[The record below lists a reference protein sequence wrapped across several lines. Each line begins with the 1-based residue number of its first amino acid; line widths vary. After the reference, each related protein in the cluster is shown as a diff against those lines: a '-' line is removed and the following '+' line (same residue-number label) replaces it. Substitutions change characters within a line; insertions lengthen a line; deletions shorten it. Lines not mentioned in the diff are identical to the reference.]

1 MKRNLWKRTVSLL
14 MSVVMLMSLM
24 VVPAQAEGTGAP
36 ADAAGAPV
44 QASQQE
50 APAAAAAAGTVSGD
64 LAEIVTECPEGVT
77 VEVKNNG
84 GDQNQLLQNEAKTKW
99 FLKATQDTEQPF
111 SHPALAITVTIDKT
125 VARGD
130 YALIFDYAVE
140 TSASVRNNFGVANS
154 DRTIVKELYG
164 ASKKVNIETSPFQT
178 AAINLKENGDTISID
193 YRDYADNGVDSGYL
207 ANVRIVRLEK
217 THFTVTLP
225 DGVTA
230 IYSDNGEDPVSL
242 ISGTQIEVAQTHD
255 VKITATIGAE
265 NKCMQGFY
273 RSGDT
278 VRLSH
283 KSEYT
288 FEADADPDKNKYE
301 VRIMDTETE
310 FAGYENLTVKTE
322 GTLGWTKLADG
333 SLASGNQMIA
343 GSGSPLSIT
352 ANKAGTLMLD
362 YKVSSEAWDYDE
374 WNDCFTGDGLV
385 YAKGTT
391 PSVGEY
397 GDITGDN
404 GDKMDKFSGI
414 MTKWETLAI
423 PVNAR
428 ETVYFLFCND
438 APWDGETFAGEDT
451 AWIRNIFLSSGK
463 SVTVSVTADKTQYG
477 TVSGDNL
484 NQPVPEGSKQT
495 YTATAKDGGQFYGWF
510 DGSNKLLSR
519 ENTYTCV
526 AKSELALVA
535 KFDKP
540 AGNYEAWNKDKGELG
555 KLADV
560 VQGARSGDTVLL
572 TKDTTLSTDLTIPA
586 GVTLVVPCE
595 EDDTGNESVRSLDT
609 QYTDRFGTHTQTS
622 TTAAGEPPFGI
633 GTGSSITG
641 RNGTR
646 YRTLTIESGN
656 TLTVNGTLVVNAVVG
671 RQKSGHLDQDINGG
685 YGCVVNNGT
694 IDILSG
700 GAVDAFGLIEGESG
714 NVTVQSGGTL
724 TDLYVVIN
732 WRGGSQAAAMYGA
745 GIYPM
750 NEYKADNISST
761 ITVYSGGT
769 YSGFVR
775 MFASNMY
782 TSTRFPQVDN
792 SNGLIRLKDNA
803 TLIKK
808 VSTDGREHYTITGGA
823 DFSSST
829 LTILQRV
836 SLSTKDYIYPFN
848 GTYDFALKNGDYA
861 FTEDFKFMPGVTMTT
876 DGANLVVN
884 EGKTVVFYD
893 KFDDINET
901 TGLAA
906 QYPHN
911 RPAATLTLSDNST
924 LTING
929 TFAGTV
935 VSGLNKNNIKRGAK
949 AVFEATTK
957 EAGKSSDTRELS
969 FQFIPSTFG
978 GYKGGWV
985 NNVYTWEKDKYTIT
999 FDTDGGDAIEN
1010 MTVAW
1015 GETLNLPTP
1024 TKTGYTFAGWYNGE
1038 TKFEAKVMP
1047 SENLILIAKWTPSTN
1062 TAYKVEHYWQNLA
1075 DDGYTLHETET
1086 KTGTTGA
1093 ETAAAA
1099 KSYPGFTAGTVTQP
1113 PIAADGSTVVKIYY
1127 TRNSYTLTWN
1137 FDGGKENATGYTS
1150 GTVKFGAA
1158 INKPSED
1165 PTKTGYTFAGWSE
1178 KIPKTMPANNLTV
1191 KAQWK
1196 VVNYSISYN
1205 LNGGTDEG
1213 NPNSYTVESDF
1224 TLKNP
1229 TKEGYTFAGW
1239 SGTDISGTE
1248 KAVTIKNATGNR
1260 EYTANWTANQY
1271 TITFNTDGGSEV
1283 ESITQDYG
1291 TTIAKPTD
1299 PTKTGY
1305 TFAGWSEEIPATMP
1319 AGNMTVKAKWTINK
1333 YTITFN
1339 TDGGSEIAPI
1349 TQDYGTDI
1357 TAPAN
1362 PTKEG
1367 YTFAGWD
1374 ENIPANMP
1382 AKNMTIKAKW
1392 AINQYTVTFKNG
1404 DEVVKNAE
1412 MDYGSTI
1419 IEPEKPTKEGYTFK
1433 GWQGYTTNMTVPA
1446 RNVIFTAQWTINQYT
1461 LMFKNGET
1469 VYKTITQDYGTA
1481 IAKPVD
1487 PTKTG
1492 YTFDGWDKEIPTT
1505 MPAGDMTI
1513 KAQWTAN
1520 QYTVTFDSAGGSA
1533 CDSVSVTYD
1542 RPYGTL
1548 PKPTK
1553 EGYTFTGWYDNNT
1566 LIYDTT
1572 LYRTAGDK
1580 KLTAHWGIVSY
1591 TITYS
1596 VDNKILENVNDTREF
1611 GASLD
1616 KLYTYTKTGYT
1627 VSEWTQSDGSQP
1639 PTTMPAR
1646 QVYLYAT
1653 TTPISYT
1660 ISYQLNG
1667 GTNAESNPASYTVES
1682 GEIKLAAPSREGY
1695 TFQGWKSGTTTE
1707 MAPVIAVG
1715 SIGSRSYEAVWR
1727 VNSHTLKYMLD
1738 GKETSTRT
1746 VNYGT
1751 AVAVQA
1757 DPTKTGYTF
1766 SGWKVSGAEPVDGKF
1781 TMPDNDVTI
1790 TGGYTANTYTVK
1802 FDANGGSECED
1813 ITVTYD
1819 GKYTD
1824 LPTTTRTGYTF
1835 DGWYDGSTKVTA
1847 DTVVKITADQ
1857 TLTARWTANKYTV
1870 TFDANGGSACKE
1882 ITVTYDGKYPTLP
1895 APTKEG
1901 YTFKGWFD
1909 GETQVKSG
1917 DAVTITGNQTL
1928 TARWSINTYT
1938 ITYQVDGQTVKTE
1951 SVTYGEDIPAYTYAK
1966 TGYDVSA
1973 WSPAAPEKM
1982 PARNLTFTATTK
1994 VHQHS
1999 LTYMLDGEMKSQAP
2013 VNYGTAVAVQA
2024 DPTKTG
2030 YTFSGW
2036 TVSGAKPVDGK
2047 FTMPDN
2053 NVTITGSFSA
2063 NTYTV
2068 KFNANGG
2075 EGSMA
2080 DQSFT
2085 YDAKQALAANGF
2097 TRTGWRFTGWKLG
2110 NTTYT
2115 DGQTVSNLTAEANG
2129 TVTLEAQWEHIL
2141 YTLKFVVDK
2150 SGKAYHTEQKYY
2162 GDAITPPEA
2171 PEKAGYRFDGWDRE
2185 IPATMPDGDLTITAK
2200 WSSYLDLL
2208 IAMGDDF
2215 AGEKLGIARGYY
2227 QKMNGDQRGEYQSE
2241 NEGLYNA
2248 FVTAVTNASV
2258 AALEKNVAGAVVPT
2272 NEKLLIEGKQ
2282 IAELTLNGYDVETRL
2297 IDEDYPAVKLTTVDF
2312 LTVLFGYGE
2321 ITSVQV
2327 GDQPEVSFKDGTG
2340 GKQME
2345 LMLAVARQAGVEL
2358 QDSAHTYISVLDGKS
2373 MPVMLNGKTVEG
2385 ITYSVTYQLSFFNNT
2400 HKITWNANGGVGGTT
2415 TTGTYGKAITA
2426 PTVTRVGYT
2435 FAGWDKAIPETM
2447 GKTALTFTAKWT
2459 ANTDTAYTVQH
2470 HYETLTDGYDVET
2483 VPMTGTTGEQ
2493 TMAVVKDKAGFTA
2506 GTVAQATIAANGST
2520 VVNIYYTRNSYTLTV
2535 DADNGTAVSKET
2547 YKFGTAVTA
2556 PAAPTKT
2563 GYTFGGWDKT
2573 IPESMPAGDMT
2584 IKAQWKINQYTI
2596 TFNTDGGS
2604 EVESITQDY
2613 GTAITAP
2620 AAPTKTGYTFAG
2632 WSEEIPATMP
2642 AENMTVKAQW
2652 KINQY
2657 TITFDTDGG
2666 SEIAA
2671 ITQNYGTTIAKPTDP
2686 TKTGYTFGG
2695 WDKTIPGTMP
2705 AENMTVT
2712 ATWKINQYTITFDT
2726 DGGSAVKSITQ
2737 DYGTDI
2743 TAPAN
2748 PNKTGYTF
2756 AGWSEEIPA
2765 TMPAGD
2771 MTVTAKWKINQY
2783 TITFDTDGGSEIA
2796 PITQDY
2802 NTAITAPAVPTKTG
2816 YTFDGWDKEIPGTMS
2831 AGDMTVTATWK
2842 INQYTITFDT
2852 DGGSAVASITQDYG
2866 TAIIAPK
2873 APTKTGYTFDGWDKT
2888 IPGTM
2893 PAEDVTVTATWKINQ
2908 YTITFNTDG
2917 GSEIAPI
2924 TQDYGTTIA
2933 KPTDPTKTG
2942 YTFAGWYTD
2951 AACTNAWNFGSNML
2965 ADHDMTLY
2973 ARWVRNA
2980 VRKATITG
2988 SVELGNRPAVGA
3000 VVELMLGNR
3009 KIAAATTDA
3018 NGVYSFQTV
3027 ETGLYNIVAAK
3038 DGKTRTALVNVDSAG
3053 SYTVDMIVLPGTDV
3067 SFEVRIEMP
3076 ATPPA
3081 AGSEPKADVSKTTV
3095 GGLDAVADKYAESG
3109 KKVALLL
3116 TITPKTAE
3124 EVDAAVRAA
3133 IEERSAGQKIEF
3145 VDMTLSKSVDDVPAT
3160 TISSTGDRLLT
3171 INIPFATSGV
3181 SVGSMAAYRCID
3193 GKVETLTSTPNAD
3206 GEFIEVRGGVL
3217 VVHTGKPATYAI
3229 GYRLRS
3235 GSSYGGTYSLTSGD
3249 GQNGKAGATLQF
3261 GVNSGGTKVSAVYVD
3276 GTQLGGGDYTVKGTI
3291 VRLKGVYTA
3300 TLAQGYHFGT
3310 VYYDNG
3316 YVANFSFTLS
3326 GETSPRT
3333 ADMGIGLYAALALTS
3348 LTGMAWVGKRRGSG
3362 RES

>member
-14 MSVVMLMSLM
+14 MSVVMLMSLV
-24 VVPAQAEGTGAP
+24 VVPAQAEGTGVP

-50 APAAAAAAGTVSGD
+50 APAAAAGTVTGD
-64 LAEIVTECPEGVT
+64 FKDIVTECPEGVSVEAPGDVELPVVEGLTFDLLKSEAETNENLNPFAVVKHEGQTKFLSTNKNFNSHYSLMT
-77 VEVKNNG
+77 VEAREFCSVTFQYSVSSEQGFDGFCYDIDNPDLNKDDCAEFFSG
-84 GDQNQLLQNEAKTKW
+84 EESGTITLTLDKGQKIYLCYLKDDSADRGEDQLLLWNFTCTKAEGRK
-99 FLKATQDTEQPF
+99 L
-111 SHPALAITVTIDKT
+111 TVE
-125 VARGD
+125 
-130 YALIFDYAVE
+130 Y
-140 TSASVRNNFGVANS
+140 
-154 DRTIVKELYG
+154 
-164 ASKKVNIETSPFQT
+164 
-178 AAINLKENGDTISID
+178 
-193 YRDYADNGVDSGYL
+193 DSTGG
-207 ANVRIVRLEK
+207 IVRLGGK
-217 THFTVTLP
+217 T
-225 DGVTA
+225 
-230 IYSDNGEDPVSL
+230 
-242 ISGTQIEVAQTHD
+242 
-255 VKITATIGAE
+255 
-265 NKCMQGFY
+265 
-273 RSGDT
+273 
-278 VRLSH
+278 
-283 KSEYT
+283 
-288 FEADADPDKNKYE
+288 
-301 VRIMDTETE
+301 IMP
-310 FAGYENLTVKTE
+310 GTVKNVLLGTE
-322 GTLGWTKLADG
+322 CQLEAAGLGGFEGWYKG
-333 SLASGNQMIA
+333 VEFVSNE
-343 GSGSPLSIT
+343 SI
-352 ANKAGTLMLD
+352 
-362 YKVSSEAWDYDE
+362 
-374 WNDCFTGDGLV
+374 
-385 YAKGTT
+385 
-391 PSVGEY
+391 
-397 GDITGDN
+397 
-404 GDKMDKFSGI
+404 
-414 MTKWETLAI
+414 
-423 PVNAR
+423 
-428 ETVYFLFCND
+428 
-438 APWDGETFAGEDT
+438 
-451 AWIRNIFLSSGK
+451 
-463 SVTVSVTADKTQYG
+463 VTVSMENNTTLTAKFKPIDLTG
-477 TVSGDNL
+477 TGLRSIAVFPEYIWMKQDDGSFVSGNARIESSVSNLMVEAATDGLLMFQYKTSSEENCDCLYYSKSGPISTENYEQADNYGSRADFSGEHGWTDAKI
-484 NQPVPEGSKQT
+484 PVSTGDKVYFAYRKDPTVGRGKDCVWLRNLKIVGGIAT
-495 YTATAKDGGQFYGWF
+495 VTATASNPLYGDVSGTTGELSIGSTITLTATPKEGCAFYGWF
-510 DGSNKLLSR
+510 DSEGQLLSR
-519 ENTYTCV
+519 KLVYTCT
-526 AKSELALVA
+526 AISNLSLTA
-535 KFDKP
+535 KFDK
-540 AGNYEAWNKDKGELG
+540 AKENFAAWNVNKGELG
-555 KLADV
+555 ELAAV
-560 VQGARSGDTVLL
+560 AEAARPGDIVLL
-572 TKDTTLSTDLTIPA
+572 LKDTTVSADTVVPE
-586 GVTLVVPCE
+586 GVTLVVPFSASDE
-595 EDDTGNESVRSLDT
+595 TGY
-609 QYTDRFGTHTQTS
+609 QMGTTGCARPTIA
-622 TTAAGEPPFGI
+622 TRNAFRKLTVEAGK
-633 GTGSSITG
+633 
-641 RNGTR
+641 
-646 YRTLTIESGN
+646 
-656 TLTVNGTLVVNAVVG
+656 TLTVNGTLIVGGVQHAKDQNAQGQTSGDYAEIVCNGTVQVANSGALTVYGKITGSGTTRVANGATVKIPYLVTDYAGGTNTDALYGAKSFPFGQYATINVQNTMVVEGGASVVG
-671 RQKSGHLDQDINGG
+671 MTSLFFWGSIHQQNIDLIGTASGLIYLPVGSTLTATYDAGKAVKTTVGNIDLQDFGKTTL
-685 YGCVVNNGT
+685 T
-694 IDILSG
+694 ISG
-700 GAVDAFGLIEGESG
+700 GATGGKFDLSG
-714 NVTVQSGGTL
+714 YGSTGMYLNIPYTYDLVLKNGSYQMANLYRIMPGATVTV
-724 TDLYVVIN
+724 
-732 WRGGSQAAAMYGA
+732 A
-745 GIYPM
+745 
-750 NEYKADNISST
+750 E
-761 ITVYSGGT
+761 
-769 YSGFVR
+769 
-775 MFASNMY
+775 
-782 TSTRFPQVDN
+782 
-792 SNGLIRLKDNA
+792 NA
-803 TLIKK
+803 TLN
-808 VSTDGREHYTITGGA
+808 VSGGLQVADGWQQA
-823 DFSSST
+823 DKSGKSYPSSGVLATNSFSQSG
-829 LTILQRV
+829 
-836 SLSTKDYIYPFN
+836 SLLVN
-848 GTYDFALKNGDYA
+848 GTLN
-861 FTEDFKFMPGVTMTT
+861 
-876 DGANLVVN
+876 
-884 EGKTVVFYD
+884 
-893 KFDDINET
+893 
-901 TGLAA
+901 
-906 QYPHN
+906 
-911 RPAATLTLSDNST
+911 
-924 LTING
+924 ING
-929 TFAGTV
+929 TFGGVAQTTGGGVITTGADAKLNESFT
-935 VSGLNKNNIKRGAK
+935 SG
-949 AVFEATTK
+949 
-957 EAGKSSDTRELS
+957 S
-969 FQFIPSTFG
+969 
-978 GYKGGWV
+978 
-985 NNVYTWEKDKYTIT
+985 
-999 FDTDGGDAIEN
+999 TDGYTDNLVSYSLPARIMVGDTLTQIKTGAEYRAVSTETWTLPSYTMEANRITTGNTVTINQLMRGKWSGKVTLTFEGCNPITAFPGEAI
-1010 MTVAW
+1010 
-1015 GETLNLPTP
+1015 TLPAP
-1024 TKTGYTFAGWYNGE
+1024 TKTGYTFAGWYNGD
-1038 TKFEAKVMP
+1038 TQFTATTMP
-1047 SENLILIAKWTPSTN
+1047 KQSLTLTAKWTANTN
-1062 TAYKVEHYWQNLA
+1062 TAYTVEHYWQNLA
-1075 DDGYTLHETET
+1075 DDGYTLHETEN
-1086 KTGTTGA
+1086 KTGTTGST
-1093 ETAAAA
+1093 TAAAA
-1099 KSYPGFTAGTVTQP
+1099 KSEAGFTARAFEQTT
-1113 PIAADGSTVVKIYY
+1113 IAADGSTVVKIYY

-1137 FDGGKENATGYTS
+1137 FDGGKENATGYTT
-1150 GTVKFGAA
+1150 GTVKFGADITKPA
-1158 INKPSED
+1158 DPTKTGYTFAGWDKTIPDTMPANNLTITAKWTINKYTITFDTDGGSKIAPITQNYGTEIAVPAD
-1165 PTKTGYTFAGWSE
+1165 PTKTGYTFAGWS
-1178 KIPKTMPANNLTV
+1178 A
-1191 KAQWK
+1191 
-1196 VVNYSISYN
+1196 
-1205 LNGGTDEG
+1205 
-1213 NPNSYTVESDF
+1213 
-1224 TLKNP
+1224 
-1229 TKEGYTFAGW
+1229 
-1239 SGTDISGTE
+1239 
-1248 KAVTIKNATGNR
+1248 
-1260 EYTANWTANQY
+1260 
-1271 TITFNTDGGSEV
+1271 
-1283 ESITQDYG
+1283 
-1291 TTIAKPTD
+1291 
-1299 PTKTGY
+1299 
-1305 TFAGWSEEIPATMP
+1305 EIPTTMP
-1319 AGNMTVKAKWTINK
+1319 AG
-1333 YTITFN
+1333 
-1339 TDGGSEIAPI
+1339 D
-1349 TQDYGTDI
+1349 
-1357 TAPAN
+1357 
-1362 PTKEG
+1362 
-1367 YTFAGWD
+1367 
-1374 ENIPANMP
+1374 
-1382 AKNMTIKAKW
+1382 MTIKARWTVNK
-1392 AINQYTVTFKNG
+1392 YTVTFKDG

-1419 IEPEKPTKEGYTFK
+1419 IAPAVPVKEGHTFK

-1461 LMFKNGET
+1461 ITFDTDGGSAVKP
-1469 VYKTITQDYGTA
+1469 ITQNYGTKITA
-1481 IAKPVD
+1481 PKA

-1492 YTFDGWDKEIPTT
+1492 YTFDGWDAEIPTT

-1513 KAQWTAN
+1513 TAKWTAN
-1520 QYTVTFDSAGGSA
+1520 QYTVTFDSDGGSA

-1542 RPYGTL
+1542 QPYGTL

-1611 GASLD
+1611 GARLD

-1639 PTTMPAR
+1639 PATMPAK

-1695 TFQGWKSGTTTE
+1695 TFQGWKSGITTE

-1715 SIGSRSYEAVWR
+1715 SIGSRSYEAVWQ
-1727 VNSHTLKYMLD
+1727 VNSHTLKYVLD
-1738 GKETSTRT
+1738 GKETSTGT
-1746 VNYGT
+1746 VNYGET
-1751 AVAVQA
+1751 VRVKDA
-1757 DPTKTGYTF
+1757 PTKTGYTF
-1766 SGWKVSGAEPVDGKF
+1766 SGWTVEGATAKNGQF

-1790 TGGYTANTYTVK
+1790 TGSFSANQYTVK
-1802 FDANGGSECED
+1802 FNANGGNECED

-1819 GKYTD
+1819 GKYTN

-1847 DTVVKITADQ
+1847 GTIVKITADQ
-1857 TLTARWTANKYTV
+1857 TLTAKWTANKYTV
-1870 TFDANGGSACKE
+1870 TFDANGGSACE
-1882 ITVTYDGKYPTLP
+1882 DITVTYDGKYPTLS

-1901 YTFKGWFD
+1901 YTFEGWFD
-1909 GETQVKSG
+1909 GETQVMSG
-1917 DAVTITGNQTL
+1917 TAVTITEDQTL
-1928 TARWSINTYT
+1928 TARWGINTYT

-1951 SVTYGEDIPAYTYAK
+1951 SVTYGEDIPAYTYTK

-2036 TVSGAKPVDGK
+2036 TVEGATAKNGK

-2053 NVTITGSFSA
+2053 DVTITGSFSA

-2085 YDAKQALAANGF
+2085 YNAKQALAANGF

-2150 SGKAYHTEQKYY
+2150 SGRVYHTEQKYY

-2227 QKMNGDQRGEYQSE
+2227 QKMNGDQRGDYSVETAK
-2241 NEGLYNA
+2241 LYNA

-2297 IDEDYPAVKLTTVDF
+2297 IDEDYPAVKLTAVDF
-2312 LTVLFGYGE
+2312 LTTLFGYGE
-2321 ITSVQV
+2321 IASVKV

-2373 MPVMLNGKTVEG
+2373 MPVMLNGKTEEG

-2435 FAGWDKAIPETM
+2435 FTGWDKAIPETM

-2459 ANTDTAYTVQH
+2459 ANTNTAYTVQH

-2506 GTVAQATIAANGST
+2506 DTVAQATIAANGST

-2535 DADNGTAVSKET
+2535 DADNGTAVSEKT
-2547 YKFGTAVTA
+2547 YKFGAAITA
-2556 PAAPTKT
+2556 PKDPTKT
-2563 GYTFGGWDKT
+2563 GYTFDGWDR
-2573 IPESMPAGDMT
+2573 A
-2584 IKAQWKINQYTI
+2584 
-2596 TFNTDGGS
+2596 
-2604 EVESITQDY
+2604 
-2613 GTAITAP
+2613 
-2620 AAPTKTGYTFAG
+2620 
-2632 WSEEIPATMP
+2632 IPATMP

-2666 SEIAA
+2666 SEVGSITQDYGTA
-2671 ITQNYGTTIAKPTDP
+2671 ITKPTDP
-2686 TKTGYTFGG
+2686 TKTGYTFDG
-2695 WDKTIPGTMP
+2695 WDREIPETMPAEDVTVKAQWKINQYTITFNTDGGSKIDPITQNYGTEIAAPADPTKMGYTFAGWSEKIPETMP
-2705 AENMTVT
+2705 AENVTVKAQWT
-2712 ATWKINQYTITFDT
+2712 INQYTITFDT
-2726 DGGSAVKSITQ
+2726 DGGSKIDPITQ
-2737 DYGTDI
+2737 DYGTKI
-2743 TAPAN
+2743 TGL
-2748 PNKTGYTF
+2748 K
-2756 AGWSEEIPA
+2756 
-2765 TMPAGD
+2765 D
-2771 MTVTAKWKINQY
+2771 
-2783 TITFDTDGGSEIA
+2783 
-2796 PITQDY
+2796 
-2802 NTAITAPAVPTKTG
+2802 PTKTG
-2816 YTFDGWDKEIPGTMS
+2816 YTFDGWDRAIPGTMPAEDVTVTATWKINKYTITFS
-2831 AGDMTVTATWK
+2831 TDGGSKIDPITQDYGTAIIAPKAPTKTGYTFAGWSGKIPETMPARDMTVTAKWK

-2866 TAIIAPK
+2866 TAITAP
-2873 APTKTGYTFDGWDKT
+2873 AVPTKTGYTFGGWDKT

-2893 PAEDVTVTATWKINQ
+2893 PAENMTVKAQWKINQ
-2908 YTITFNTDG
+2908 YTITFDTDG
-2917 GSEIAPI
+2917 GSKIDPI

-2933 KPTDPTKTG
+2933 KPTDPTKPG

-2951 AACTNAWNFGSNML
+2951 VACTNAWNFGSNML

-2973 ARWVRNA
+2973 ARWVRSA

-3116 TITPKTAE
+3116 TVTPKTAE

-3133 IEERSAGQKIEF
+3133 IEERSAGQKVEF
-3145 VDMTLSKSVDDVPAT
+3145 VDMTLSKSVDDAPAT

-3217 VVHTGKPATYAI
+3217 MVHTGKPTTYAI

-3276 GTQLGGGDYTVKGTI
+3276 GTQLGGSDYTVKGTI

>member
-36 ADAAGAPV
+36 ADVAGAPV

-50 APAAAAAAGTVSGD
+50 APAAAAGTGTVSGD
-64 LAEIVTECPEGVT
+64 FVEIVTECPEGVT

-99 FLKATQDTEQPF
+99 FLKATKDTEQPF
-111 SHPALAITVTIDKT
+111 SPGLAITVTIDKT

-130 YALIFDYAVE
+130 YAFIFDYAVE
-140 TSASVRNNFGVANS
+140 TSASVKNNFGVANS
-154 DRTIVKELYG
+154 DLTIDKTLYG
-164 ASKKVNIETSPFQT
+164 ASEKVNIETSPFQT
-178 AAINLKENGDTISID
+178 EAINLKENGDIISIN

-207 ANVRIVRLEK
+207 ANVRIVKLEK
-217 THFTVTLP
+217 TNFTVTIP
-225 DGVTA
+225 NGVTA
-230 IYSDNGEDPVSL
+230 TYSDNGKDPVSL

-283 KSEYT
+283 ENEYT
-288 FEADADPDKNKYE
+288 FVADADPANNKYE

-343 GSGSPLSIT
+343 GSGSPLSIM

-362 YKVSSEAWDYDE
+362 YKVSSEKANGGFEDGWGSLV
-374 WNDCFTGDGLV
+374 GDGLL
-385 YAKGTT
+385 YAKGVA
-391 PSVGEY
+391 PKFYVDEWDGALVSEAW
-397 GDITGDN
+397 DN
-404 GDKMDKFSGI
+404 AGVMNNFSGI

-423 PVNAR
+423 PVNVG

-463 SVTVSVTADKTQYG
+463 SVTVSVAADKAEYG
-477 TVSGDNL
+477 TVSGGSL
-484 NQPVPEGSKQT
+484 NKPVPEGSKQT
-495 YTATAKDGGQFYGWF
+495 YTATAQNGGQFYGWF
-510 DGSNKLLSR
+510 DGSSGKLLSR

-526 AKSELALVA
+526 AKEGIRLVA
-535 KFDKP
+535 KF
-540 AGNYEAWNKDKGELG
+540 GNYEAWNMDAGEMGEL
-555 KLADV
+555 APV
-560 VQGARSGDTVLL
+560 VKGARPGDTVLL
-572 TKDTTLSTDLTIPA
+572 LKDTTVSDDTVVRE
-586 GVTLVVPCE
+586 GVTLVVPFSASDE
-595 EDDTGNESVRSLDT
+595 TGY
-609 QYTDRFGTHTQTS
+609 QMG
-622 TTAAGEPPFGI
+622 TTACARPTIATRNAFRKLTVEAGK
-633 GTGSSITG
+633 
-641 RNGTR
+641 
-646 YRTLTIESGN
+646 
-656 TLTVNGTLVVNAVVG
+656 TLTVNGTLIVGGVQHAKDQNAQGQTSGDYAEIVCNGTVQVANSGALTVYGKITGSGTTRVANGATVKIPYLVTDYAGGTNTDALYGAKSFPFGQYATINVQNTMVVEGGASVVG
-671 RQKSGHLDQDINGG
+671 MTSLFFFSSIHQQNIDLIGTASGLIYLPVGSTLTATYDAGKAVKTTVGNIDLQDFGKTTL
-685 YGCVVNNGT
+685 T
-694 IDILSG
+694 ISG
-700 GAVDAFGLIEGESG
+700 GATGGKFDLSG
-714 NVTVQSGGTL
+714 YGSTGMYLNIPYTYDLVLKNGSYQMANLYRIMPGATVTV
-724 TDLYVVIN
+724 
-732 WRGGSQAAAMYGA
+732 A
-745 GIYPM
+745 
-750 NEYKADNISST
+750 E
-761 ITVYSGGT
+761 
-769 YSGFVR
+769 
-775 MFASNMY
+775 
-782 TSTRFPQVDN
+782 
-792 SNGLIRLKDNA
+792 NA
-803 TLIKK
+803 TLN
-808 VSTDGREHYTITGGA
+808 VSGGLQVADGWQQA
-823 DFSSST
+823 DKSGKSYPSSGVLATNSFSQSG
-829 LTILQRV
+829 
-836 SLSTKDYIYPFN
+836 SLLVN
-848 GTYDFALKNGDYA
+848 GTLN
-861 FTEDFKFMPGVTMTT
+861 
-876 DGANLVVN
+876 
-884 EGKTVVFYD
+884 
-893 KFDDINET
+893 
-901 TGLAA
+901 
-906 QYPHN
+906 
-911 RPAATLTLSDNST
+911 
-924 LTING
+924 ING
-929 TFAGTV
+929 TFGGVAQTTGGGVIITGADAKLNESFT
-935 VSGLNKNNIKRGAK
+935 SG
-949 AVFEATTK
+949 
-957 EAGKSSDTRELS
+957 S
-969 FQFIPSTFG
+969 
-978 GYKGGWV
+978 
-985 NNVYTWEKDKYTIT
+985 
-999 FDTDGGDAIEN
+999 TDGYTDNLVSYSLPARVMVGDTLTQMKTGAEYRAVSTETWTLPSYTMEANRITTGNTVTINQLMRGKWSGKVTLTFEGCNPITAFPGEAI
-1010 MTVAW
+1010 T
-1015 GETLNLPTP
+1015 LPTP
-1024 TKTGYTFAGWYNGE
+1024 TKTGYTFAGWYNDD
-1038 TKFEAKVMP
+1038 TQFTATTMP
-1047 SENLILIAKWTPSTN
+1047 KQSLTLTAKWTANTN
-1062 TAYKVEHYWQNLA
+1062 TAYTVEHYWQNLA
-1075 DDGYTLHETET
+1075 DDGYTRNETEN
-1086 KTGTTGA
+1086 KTGTTGST
-1093 ETAAAA
+1093 TAAAA
-1099 KSYPGFTAGTVTQP
+1099 KSEAGFTARAFEQTT
-1113 PIAADGSTVVKIYY
+1113 IAADGSTVVKIYY

-1137 FDGGKENATGYTS
+1137 FDGGKENATGYTT
-1150 GTVKFGAA
+1150 GTVKFGAD
-1158 INKPSED
+1158 ITKPAD
-1165 PTKTGYTFAGWSE
+1165 PTKTGYTFAGWD
-1178 KIPKTMPANNLTV
+1178 KTIPGTMPAEDVTV
-1191 KAQWK
+1191 KAQWQ
-1196 VVNYSISYN
+1196 VVNYSITYD
-1205 LNGGTDEG
+1205 LDGGTVEG
-1213 NPNSYTVESDF
+1213 NPNSYTVESNI
-1224 TLKNP
+1224 TLNNP

-1239 SGTDISGTE
+1239 SGTGISGTE
-1248 KAVTIKNATGNR
+1248 ETVTIENATGNR

-1271 TITFNTDGGSEV
+1271 TITFNTDGGSKIDPITQDYGTKITAPANPTKEGYTFSGWYPAIPTTMPAENV
-1283 ESITQDYG
+1283 TIKAKWTINQYTITFDTDGGSAIAAITQNYGTEITAPARPTKTGYTFAGWDKTIPTTMPAENMTVTAKWTVNKYTVTFKNGDKVVKSAEMNYGSTITAPEKPTKEGYTFKGWQDYTTNMTVPAHDVTFTAQWTINQYTLTFDTDGGSKIESITQDYG

-1305 TFAGWSEEIPATMP
+1305 TFAGW
-1319 AGNMTVKAKWTINK
+1319 
-1333 YTITFN
+1333 
-1339 TDGGSEIAPI
+1339 D
-1349 TQDYGTDI
+1349 
-1357 TAPAN
+1357 
-1362 PTKEG
+1362 
-1367 YTFAGWD
+1367 
-1374 ENIPANMP
+1374 
-1382 AKNMTIKAKW
+1382 
-1392 AINQYTVTFKNG
+1392 
-1404 DEVVKNAE
+1404 
-1412 MDYGSTI
+1412 
-1419 IEPEKPTKEGYTFK
+1419 
-1433 GWQGYTTNMTVPA
+1433 
-1446 RNVIFTAQWTINQYT
+1446 
-1461 LMFKNGET
+1461 
-1469 VYKTITQDYGTA
+1469 KT
-1481 IAKPVD
+1481 
-1487 PTKTG
+1487 
-1492 YTFDGWDKEIPTT
+1492 IPTT
-1505 MPAGDMTI
+1505 MPARNMTI

-1520 QYTVTFDSAGGSA
+1520 QYTVTFDSDGGSA

-1611 GASLD
+1611 GARLD

-1639 PTTMPAR
+1639 PVTMPAR

-1667 GTNAESNPASYTVES
+1667 GINAESNPASYTVES

-1695 TFQGWKSGTTTE
+1695 TFLGWKSGTTTE

-1715 SIGSRSYEAVWR
+1715 SIGSRSYEAVWK
-1727 VNSHTLKYMLD
+1727 VNSHTLTYTLD
-1738 GKETSTRT
+1738 GEMKSQVP

-1766 SGWKVSGAEPVDGKF
+1766 SGWTVSGAEPVDGKF
-1781 TMPDNDVTI
+1781 TMPDSDVTI
-1790 TGGYTANTYTVK
+1790 TGSFSANQYTVK
-1802 FDANGGSECED
+1802 FNANGGSACKD

-1847 DTVVKITADQ
+1847 DTDVKITADQ
-1857 TLTARWTANKYTV
+1857 PLTARWTANKYTV
-1870 TFDANGGSACKE
+1870 TFDSDGGSACESK
-1882 ITVTYDGKYPTLP
+1882 TVTYDQPYSTLP
-1895 APTKEG
+1895 KPTKEG
-1901 YTFKGWFD
+1901 YTFEGWFD
-1909 GETQVKSG
+1909 GETQVMSG
-1917 DAVTITGNQTL
+1917 TAVTITEDQTL
-1928 TARWSINTYT
+1928 TARWGINTYT
-1938 ITYQVDGQTVKTE
+1938 ITYQVDGETVKTE
-1951 SVTYGEDIPAYTYAK
+1951 SVIYGEDIPAYTYTK

-1973 WSPAAPEKM
+1973 WSPVVPKKM
-1982 PARNLTFTATTK
+1982 PAENLTFMATTK

-1999 LTYMLDGEMKSQAP
+1999 LTYVLDGVIKRQAS
-2013 VNYGTAVAVQA
+2013 VKYGTAVAVQA

-2036 TVSGAKPVDGK
+2036 TVSGAEPVDGK

-2085 YDAKQALAANGF
+2085 YNAEQALAANAF

-2110 NTTYT
+2110 NTTYE
-2115 DGQTVSNLTAEANG
+2115 DGQAVSNLTAEASSI
-2129 TVTLEAQWEHIL
+2129 VTLEAQWEHIP
-2141 YTLKFVVDK
+2141 YTLKYVGMAGTV
-2150 SGKAYHTEQKYY
+2150 YHTEQKYF
-2162 GDAITPPEA
+2162 GEAITIPAA

-2185 IPATMPDGDLTITAK
+2185 IPATMPDSDVTITAK
-2200 WSSYLDLL
+2200 WTSYLDLL

-2215 AGEKLGIARGYY
+2215 AGKKLDTARGYY
-2227 QKMNGDQRGEYQSE
+2227 QKMNGDQRGDYSVETAK
-2241 NEGLYNA
+2241 LYNA

-2297 IDEDYPAVKLTTVDF
+2297 IDEDYPAVKLTAVDF
-2312 LTVLFGYGE
+2312 LTTLFGYGE
-2321 ITSVQV
+2321 IASVKV

-2373 MPVMLNGKTVEG
+2373 MPVKVNGKTEEG

-2415 TTGTYGKAITA
+2415 TTGTYGEAITA

-2535 DADNGTAVSKET
+2535 DANNGTAVSEKS
-2547 YKFGTAVTA
+2547 YKFGAAITA
-2556 PAAPTKT
+2556 PKDPTKT

-2573 IPESMPAGDMT
+2573 IPDTMPAEDVT
-2584 IKAQWKINQYTI
+2584 VTATWKINQYTI
-2596 TFNTDGGS
+2596 TFDTDGGS
-2604 EVESITQDY
+2604 KIDPITQDY

-2632 WSEEIPATMP
+2632 WDRA
-2642 AENMTVKAQW
+2642 
-2652 KINQY
+2652 
-2657 TITFDTDGG
+2657 
-2666 SEIAA
+2666 
-2671 ITQNYGTTIAKPTDP
+2671 
-2686 TKTGYTFGG
+2686 
-2695 WDKTIPGTMP
+2695 IPGTMP
-2705 AENMTVT
+2705 AENMTVK
-2712 ATWKINQYTITFDT
+2712 ATWTIN
-2726 DGGSAVKSITQ
+2726 K
-2737 DYGTDI
+2737 
-2743 TAPAN
+2743 
-2748 PNKTGYTF
+2748 
-2756 AGWSEEIPA
+2756 
-2765 TMPAGD
+2765 
-2771 MTVTAKWKINQY
+2771 
-2783 TITFDTDGGSEIA
+2783 
-2796 PITQDY
+2796 
-2802 NTAITAPAVPTKTG
+2802 
-2816 YTFDGWDKEIPGTMS
+2816 
-2831 AGDMTVTATWK
+2831 
-2842 INQYTITFDT
+2842 
-2852 DGGSAVASITQDYG
+2852 
-2866 TAIIAPK
+2866 
-2873 APTKTGYTFDGWDKT
+2873 
-2888 IPGTM
+2888 
-2893 PAEDVTVTATWKINQ
+2893 

-3038 DGKTRTALVNVDSAG
+3038 DGKTRTALVNVDSAA

-3116 TITPKTAE
+3116 TVTPKTAE

-3133 IEERSAGQKIEF
+3133 IEERAAGQKIEF
-3145 VDMTLSKSVDDVPAT
+3145 VDMTLSKSVDDAPAT

-3217 VVHTGKPATYAI
+3217 MVHTGKPTTYAI

-3333 ADMGIGLYAALALTS
+3333 ADMGIGLYATLALTS

>member
-14 MSVVMLMSLM
+14 MSVVMLMSLV

-50 APAAAAAAGTVSGD
+50 DPAAAAAAGTVSGD

-77 VEVKNNG
+77 VEVTGDATGCWKLVQNAAGKYFAKVTDENFDFPKLNITITMPENN
-84 GDQNQLLQNEAKTKW
+84 
-99 FLKATQDTEQPF
+99 
-111 SHPALAITVTIDKT
+111 
-125 VARGD
+125 R
-130 YALIFDYAVE
+130 YALVFDYAIDGDSTVVVNGE
-140 TSASVRNNFGVANS
+140 DAKYLEDDTTKVDINS
-154 DRTIVKELYG
+154 TAFKSEAIRLAAGSDTRIFSFDVMNMYHAAYLTNLRIVK
-164 ASKKVNIETSPFQT
+164 IEPAVFS
-178 AAINLKENGDTISID
+178 
-193 YRDYADNGVDSGYL
+193 
-207 ANVRIVRLEK
+207 
-217 THFTVTLP
+217 VTLP
-225 DGVTA
+225 
-230 IYSDNGEDPVSL
+230 E
-242 ISGTQIEVAQTHD
+242 GT
-255 VKITATIGAE
+255 TATYSANVGKETSFTSDEAVSVTMYDEITVKVTVPDGQ
-265 NKCMQGFY
+265 CMQGFY

-283 KSEYT
+283 KNEYT
-288 FEADADPDKNKYE
+288 FVADADPTKNKYE
-301 VRIMDTETE
+301 VRIMDAETV

-333 SLASGNQMIA
+333 SLASGNQMIT
-343 GSGSPLSIT
+343 GSSSPLSIT
-352 ANKAGTLMLD
+352 ANEAGTLMLD
-362 YKVSSEAWDYDE
+362 YKVSSEAWGYDD
-374 WNDCFTGDGLV
+374 WNERFTGDGLV
-385 YAKGTT
+385 YAKGTA
-391 PSVGEY
+391 PDFNAKYGEV
-397 GDITGDN
+397 TGAWDN
-404 GDKMDKFSGI
+404 VDEMDKFSGI

-423 PVNAR
+423 SVSAGD
-428 ETVYFLFCND
+428 TVYFLFCND
-438 APWDGETFAGEDT
+438 APLDGETFDGEDT
-451 AWIRNIFLSSGK
+451 AWIRDIFLSSGE
-463 SVTVSVTADKTQYG
+463 SVTVSVTADKAEYG
-477 TVSGDNL
+477 TVSGNNL
-484 NQPVPEGSKQT
+484 NQPVSEGSKQT
-495 YTATAKDGGQFYGWF
+495 YTAKAQNGGQFYGWF

-1165 PTKTGYTFAGWSE
+1165 PTKTGYTFAGWD
-1178 KIPKTMPANNLTV
+1178 KTIPGTMPAEDVTV

-1196 VVNYSISYN
+1196 VVNYSITYD
-1205 LNGGTDEG
+1205 LDGGTVEG

-1239 SGTDISGTE
+1239 SGTGFSGTE

-1271 TITFNTDGGSEV
+1271 TITFNTDGGSAV
-1283 ESITQDYG
+1283 KSITQDYG
-1291 TTIAKPTD
+1291 TKITAPANPAKE
-1299 PTKTGY
+1299 GY
-1305 TFAGWSEEIPATMP
+1305 TFSGWYPAIPTTMP
-1319 AGNMTVKAKWTINK
+1319 AENMTVKATWKINQ
-1333 YTITFN
+1333 YTIAFD
-1339 TDGGSEIAPI
+1339 TDGGSKIDPI
-1349 TQDYGTDI
+1349 TQNYGTAI
-1357 TAPAN
+1357 TAPAD

-1392 AINQYTVTFKNG
+1392 TINQYTVTFKNG
-1404 DEVVKNAE
+1404 DEVFKSAE
-1412 MDYGSTI
+1412 MNYGSTI
-1419 IEPEKPTKEGYTFK
+1419 AEPKAPDKEGYTFK
-1433 GWQGYTTNMTVPA
+1433 GWQGYTDNMTVPA
-1446 RNVIFTAQWTINQYT
+1446 RNVTFTAQWTINQYT
-1461 LMFKNGET
+1461 LTFKNGET

-1481 IAKPVD
+1481 IAKPAD

-1492 YTFDGWDKEIPTT
+1492 YTFDGWDAEIPTT

-1520 QYTVTFDSAGGSA
+1520 QYTVKFDANGGEGTMEATSFTYDAEQKLTKNSFTRAGYNFTGWKLGTASYGDEATVKNLTAEVGATVTLVAQWGINRYTVSFDTDGGTTIAPITQDYGTAIIAPKDPTKTGYTFAGWDKEIPEAMPAENMTITAQWKINQYTITFNTAGGSDVAAITQDYGAAIAAPANPTKTGYTFAGWDKEIPETMPAENLTIKAQWKINKYTITFDTAGGSA
-1533 CDSVSVTYD
+1533 VASITQD
-1542 RPYGTL
+1542 YGTAITA
-1548 PKPTK
+1548 PANPAK
-1553 EGYTFTGWYDNNT
+1553 EGYTFAGWSEKIPGRMPAENMTVKAQWKINQ
-1566 LIYDTT
+1566 
-1572 LYRTAGDK
+1572 
-1580 KLTAHWGIVSY
+1580 Y
-1591 TITYS
+1591 TITFKNGETVY
-1596 VDNKILENVNDTREF
+1596 
-1611 GASLD
+1611 
-1616 KLYTYTKTGYT
+1616 KTI
-1627 VSEWTQSDGSQP
+1627 TQD
-1639 PTTMPAR
+1639 
-1646 QVYLYAT
+1646 
-1653 TTPISYT
+1653 
-1660 ISYQLNG
+1660 
-1667 GTNAESNPASYTVES
+1667 
-1682 GEIKLAAPSREGY
+1682 
-1695 TFQGWKSGTTTE
+1695 
-1707 MAPVIAVG
+1707 
-1715 SIGSRSYEAVWR
+1715 
-1727 VNSHTLKYMLD
+1727 
-1738 GKETSTRT
+1738 
-1746 VNYGT
+1746 YGT
-1751 AVAVQA
+1751 AITKPA

-1766 SGWKVSGAEPVDGKF
+1766 AGWDKEIPEA
-1781 TMPDNDVTI
+1781 MPAGDM
-1790 TGGYTANTYTVK
+1790 
-1802 FDANGGSECED
+1802 
-1813 ITVTYD
+1813 TVTA
-1819 GKYTD
+1819 K
-1824 LPTTTRTGYTF
+1824 
-1835 DGWYDGSTKVTA
+1835 W
-1847 DTVVKITADQ
+1847 TV
-1857 TLTARWTANKYTV
+1857 NKYTV
-1870 TFDANGGSACKE
+1870 TFDANGGSACE
-1882 ITVTYDGKYPTLP
+1882 DITVTYGGKYPTLP

-1901 YTFKGWFD
+1901 YTFEGWFD

-1928 TARWSINTYT
+1928 TAHWSINTYT

-1951 SVTYGEDIPAYTYAK
+1951 SVTYGEDIPAYTYTK

-1973 WSPAAPEKM
+1973 WNSVVPKKM
-1982 PARNLTFTATTK
+1982 PAENLTFTATTK

-2024 DPTKTG
+2024 DPTKIG

-2036 TVSGAKPVDGK
+2036 TVSGAEPVDGK

-2053 NVTITGSFSA
+2053 DVTITGRFSA

-2085 YDAKQALAANGF
+2085 YNAEQALAANGF

-2115 DGQTVSNLTAEANG
+2115 DGQTVSNLTAEASSI
-2129 TVTLEAQWEHIL
+2129 VTLEAQWEHIL

-2150 SGKAYHTEQKYY
+2150 SGKVYHTEQKYY

-2185 IPATMPDGDLTITAK
+2185 IPATMPDGDLTIMAK

-2297 IDEDYPAVKLTTVDF
+2297 IAEDYPAVKLTTVDF

-2327 GDQPEVSFKDGTG
+2327 GDQPEVPFKDGTG

-2459 ANTDTAYTVQH
+2459 ANTNTAYKVQH

-2547 YKFGTAVTA
+2547 YKFGTAIIA

-2584 IKAQWKINQYTI
+2584 
-2596 TFNTDGGS
+2596 
-2604 EVESITQDY
+2604 
-2613 GTAITAP
+2613 
-2620 AAPTKTGYTFAG
+2620 
-2632 WSEEIPATMP
+2632 
-2642 AENMTVKAQW
+2642 VKAQW

-2666 SEIAA
+2666 SE
-2671 ITQNYGTTIAKPTDP
+2671 
-2686 TKTGYTFGG
+2686 
-2695 WDKTIPGTMP
+2695 
-2705 AENMTVT
+2705 
-2712 ATWKINQYTITFDT
+2712 
-2726 DGGSAVKSITQ
+2726 
-2737 DYGTDI
+2737 
-2743 TAPAN
+2743 
-2748 PNKTGYTF
+2748 
-2756 AGWSEEIPA
+2756 
-2765 TMPAGD
+2765 
-2771 MTVTAKWKINQY
+2771 
-2783 TITFDTDGGSEIA
+2783 
-2796 PITQDY
+2796 
-2802 NTAITAPAVPTKTG
+2802 
-2816 YTFDGWDKEIPGTMS
+2816 
-2831 AGDMTVTATWK
+2831 
-2842 INQYTITFDT
+2842 
-2852 DGGSAVASITQDYG
+2852 VASITQDYG
-2866 TAIIAPK
+2866 TAI
-2873 APTKTGYTFDGWDKT
+2873 TK
-2888 IPGTM
+2888 
-2893 PAEDVTVTATWKINQ
+2893 PA
-2908 YTITFNTDG
+2908 
-2917 GSEIAPI
+2917 
-2924 TQDYGTTIA
+2924 
-2933 KPTDPTKTG
+2933 DPTKTG

-3000 VVELMLGNR
+3000 VVELVLGNR

-3145 VDMTLSKSVDDVPAT
+3145 VDMTLSKSVDDAPAT

-3193 GKVETLTSTPNAD
+3193 GKVEILTSTPNAD

-3348 LTGMAWVGKRRGSG
+3348 LTGMAWVGKRSRSG

>member
-36 ADAAGAPV
+36 ADAEGAPL

-50 APAAAAAAGTVSGD
+50 APAAAAGTGTVTGD
-64 LAEIVTECPEGVT
+64 FKDIVTECPEGVT
-77 VEVKNNG
+77 VEVKGDELCKKEINSSNETFAKLCVNSDYEG
-84 GDQNQLLQNEAKTKW
+84 G
-99 FLKATQDTEQPF
+99 
-111 SHPALAITVTIDKT
+111 AITVTTALADEKS
-125 VARGD
+125 D
-130 YALIFDYAVE
+130 YAIFFDYAIKEGTWGGHETLSVSIADKEVE
-140 TSASVRNNFGVANS
+140 SYTYNGAGNDLNINDRNS
-154 DRTIVKELYG
+154 
-164 ASKKVNIETSPFQT
+164 FQT
-178 AAINLKENGDTISID
+178 GAVRLSTGKPCVFAIIDEMWNGDG
-193 YRDYADNGVDSGYL
+193 YAYL
-207 ANVRIVRLEK
+207 TNLRVVKLAE
-217 THFTVTLP
+217 TTFSVTLP
-225 DGVTA
+225 EDVTA
-230 IYSDNGEDPVSL
+230 TYAVNGGAAAPLTSNQVVTVTELDNITV
-242 ISGTQIEVAQTHD
+242 
-255 VKITATIGAE
+255 TATAPTGQWIE
-265 NKCMQGFY
+265 GFY
-273 RSGDT
+273 RSDET
-278 VRLSH
+278 TRLGYEST
-283 KSEYT
+283 YT
-288 FEADADPDKNKYE
+288 FTADKEAENNKYE
-301 VRIMDTETE
+301 VRTQPELLMGD
-310 FAGYENLTVKTE
+310 ENLTVKTE
-322 GTLGWTKLADG
+322 GPLGWTKLADG
-333 SLASGNQMIA
+333 SLASGNRNV
-343 GSGSPLSIT
+343 SNT
-352 ANKAGTLMLD
+352 ASVLAVTAVQKGNLMLQ
-362 YKVSSEAWDYDE
+362 YRVSSQKFETQYW
-374 WNDCFTGDGLV
+374 
-385 YAKGTT
+385 
-391 PSVGEY
+391 S
-397 GDITGDN
+397 N
-404 GDKMDKFSGI
+404 GDVSGYSGDVLYYKIGAKPKCHRDEGDFLSNAVNCDPEEAVNFSGEQGWTDI
-414 MTKWETLAI
+414 AI
-423 PVNAR
+423 PVEAGNTIYFSFWNDNNA
-428 ETVYFLFCND
+428 D
-438 APWDGETFAGEDT
+438 FAGEDT

-484 NQPVPEGSKQT
+484 NQPVSEGSKQT
-495 YTATAKDGGQFYGWF
+495 YTATAQNGGQFYGWF
-510 DGSNKLLSR
+510 DGSDKLLSL

-526 AKSELALVA
+526 AKEGITLVA

-540 AGNYEAWNKDKGELG
+540 AGDYEAWNMDKGELG
-555 KLADV
+555 ELAAV

-572 TKDTTLSTDLTIPA
+572 TKDTTLSTNLTIRA
-586 GVTLVVPCE
+586 GVTLVVPCSAV
-595 EDDTGNESVRSLDT
+595 DTGNRENVPPQGTDT
-609 QYTDRFGTHTQTS
+609 
-622 TTAAGEPPFGI
+622 TT
-633 GTGSSITG
+633 TLG
-641 RNGTR
+641 RNGTL
-646 YRTLTIESGN
+646 YRTLTIAEGK
-656 TLTVNGTLVVNAVVG
+656 TLTVNGTLVINAVVG
-671 RQKSGHLDQDINGG
+671 RQKSGHFDQDINGG

-694 IDILSG
+694 IDIRSG

-732 WRGGSQAAAMYGA
+732 WRGGSQAGVMYSEKV
-745 GIYPM
+745 YPM

-761 ITVYSGGT
+761 ITVRSGGT

-775 MFASNMY
+775 MYAGDVY
-782 TSTRFPQVDN
+782 TDARFPQVDN

-808 VSTDGREHYTITGGA
+808 ASADGREHYTITGGA
-823 DFSSST
+823 DFAGSSLNVGIS
-829 LTILQRV
+829 LT
-836 SLSTKDYIYPFN
+836 TTEFIYPFN
-848 GTYDFALKNGDYA
+848 GIYDFVLNSGDYT
-861 FTEDFKFMPGVTMTT
+861 FTENFKFMPGVTMTT
-876 DGANLVVN
+876 SKANLTVN

-893 KFDDINET
+893 KFEDVKNTDST
-901 TGLAA
+901 
-906 QYPHN
+906 QYPAD
-911 RPAATLTLSDNST
+911 RSAATLKLSDDSS
-924 LTING
+924 LTVNG

-935 VSGLNKNNIKRGAK
+935 VSGRDAKNIRRGAN
-949 AVFEATTK
+949 AVFSMTTK
-957 EAGKSSDTRELS
+957 EANGYCKDSDGKYRSDPVRELS

-978 GYKGGWV
+978 GYTGGWV

-999 FDTDGGDAIEN
+999 FDTDGGDSIEN

-1047 SENLILIAKWTPSTN
+1047 RENLALIAKWTPSTN
-1062 TAYKVEHYWQNLA
+1062 TAYKVQHHYETLT
-1075 DDGYTLHETET
+1075 DGYDVETVRM
-1086 KTGTTGA
+1086 TGTTGEQTMA
-1093 ETAAAA
+1093 VVKDKA
-1099 KSYPGFTAGTVTQP
+1099 GFTAGTVTQTT
-1113 PIAADGSTVVKIYY
+1113 IAADGSTVVKIYY
-1127 TRNSYTLTWN
+1127 TRNSYTLTVDADN
-1137 FDGGKENATGYTS
+1137 GTAVSKETY
-1150 GTVKFGAA
+1150 KFGTA
-1158 INKPSED
+1158 ITKPAD
-1165 PTKTGYTFAGWSE
+1165 PTKTGYTFAGWD
-1178 KIPKTMPANNLTV
+1178 KTIPGTMPAEDVTV
-1191 KAQWK
+1191 KAQWE
-1196 VVNYSISYN
+1196 VVNYSITYD
-1205 LNGGTDEG
+1205 LDGGTVEG
-1213 NPNSYTVESDF
+1213 NPNSYTVENNIA
-1224 TLKNP
+1224 LNNP
-1229 TKEGYTFAGW
+1229 TKTGYTFAGW
-1239 SGTDISGTE
+1239 SGTGISGTE
-1248 KAVTIKNATGNR
+1248 KTVTIKNATGNR
-1260 EYTANWTANQY
+1260 KYTANWTANQY

-1291 TTIAKPTD
+1291 TTIIAPKD

-1305 TFAGWSEEIPATMP
+1305 TFGGWDKTIPDTMP
-1319 AGNMTVKAKWTINK
+1319 ANNLTIKAKWTINK

-1339 TDGGSEIAPI
+1339 TDGGSKIDPI
-1349 TQDYGTDI
+1349 TQNYGTAI
-1357 TAPAN
+1357 TAPAD

-1392 AINQYTVTFKNG
+1392 TINQYTVTFKNG
-1404 DEVVKNAE
+1404 DEVVKSAE
-1412 MDYGSTI
+1412 MNYGSTI
-1419 IEPEKPTKEGYTFK
+1419 AAPKAPDKEGYTFK
-1433 GWQGYTTNMTVPA
+1433 GWQGYTDNMTLPA
-1446 RNVIFTAQWTINQYT
+1446 HDVTFTAQWTINKY
-1461 LMFKNGET
+1461 
-1469 VYKTITQDYGTA
+1469 TITFDTDGGSAIAAITQNYGTA
-1481 IAKPVD
+1481 IAKPAD

-1492 YTFDGWDKEIPTT
+1492 YTFDGWDKTIPTT

-1513 KAQWTAN
+1513 KAKWAAN
-1520 QYTVTFDSAGGSA
+1520 QYTVTFDSDGGSA

-1611 GASLD
+1611 GARLD

-1627 VSEWTQSDGSQP
+1627 VSEWTQSDGRQP
-1639 PTTMPAR
+1639 PATMPAK

-1727 VNSHTLKYMLD
+1727 VNSHTLKYVLD
-1738 GKETSTRT
+1738 GKETTRT
-1746 VNYGT
+1746 VNYGET
-1751 AVAVQA
+1751 VTVTPPDA
-1757 DPTKTGYTF
+1757 KTGYTF
-1766 SGWKVSGAEPVDGKF
+1766 SGWKVEGATAKNGQF

-1802 FDANGGSECED
+1802 FNANGGNECED

-1847 DTVVKITADQ
+1847 DTDVKITADQ

-1870 TFDANGGSACKE
+1870 TFDANGGSACE
-1882 ITVTYDGKYPTLP
+1882 DITVTYGGKYPTLP

-1917 DAVTITGNQTL
+1917 TAVTITKGQTL
-1928 TARWSINTYT
+1928 TARWGINTYT

-1951 SVTYGEDIPAYTYAK
+1951 SVTYGEDIPAYTYTK

-1973 WSPAAPEKM
+1973 WNSVVPKKM

-2036 TVSGAKPVDGK
+2036 KVSGAEPVYGK

-2053 NVTITGSFSA
+2053 DVTITGSFSA

-2068 KFNANGG
+2068 TFNANGG

-2085 YDAKQALAANGF
+2085 YDEKQALAANGF

-2115 DGQTVSNLTAEANG
+2115 DGQAVSNLTAEANG

-2150 SGKAYHTEQKYY
+2150 SGKVYHTEQKYY
-2162 GDAITPPEA
+2162 GNAITPPEA

-2297 IDEDYPAVKLTTVDF
+2297 IAEDYPAVKLTTVDF

-2327 GDQPEVSFKDGTG
+2327 GDQPEVPFKDGTG

-2547 YKFGTAVTA
+2547 YKLGAAVTV
-2556 PAAPTKT
+2556 PADPIKT
-2563 GYTFGGWDKT
+2563 GYTFAGWSEK
-2573 IPESMPAGDMT
+2573 IPETMPAENMT
-2584 IKAQWKINQYTI
+2584 VKAQWKINQYTI

-2620 AAPTKTGYTFAG
+2620 AAPTKTGYTF
-2632 WSEEIPATMP
+2632 
-2642 AENMTVKAQW
+2642 
-2652 KINQY
+2652 
-2657 TITFDTDGG
+2657 
-2666 SEIAA
+2666 
-2671 ITQNYGTTIAKPTDP
+2671 
-2686 TKTGYTFGG
+2686 GG

-2705 AENMTVT
+2705 AEDVTVT

-2726 DGGSAVKSITQ
+2726 DGGSEVASITQ
-2737 DYGTDI
+2737 DYGTAI

-2783 TITFDTDGGSEIA
+2783 TITFDTDGGSKID
-2796 PITQDY
+2796 PITQ
-2802 NTAITAPAVPTKTG
+2802 N
-2816 YTFDGWDKEIPGTMS
+2816 
-2831 AGDMTVTATWK
+2831 
-2842 INQYTITFDT
+2842 
-2852 DGGSAVASITQDYG
+2852 YG

-2888 IPGTM
+2888 IPTTM

-2908 YTITFNTDG
+2908 YTITFDTDG
-2917 GSEIAPI
+2917 GSAVKSITQDYGTAITAPAAPTKTGYTFTGWDMEIPKTMPAGDMTIKAQWKINQYTITFDTDGGSAVKSI

-3145 VDMTLSKSVDDVPAT
+3145 VDMTLSKSVDDAPAT
-3160 TISSTGDRLLT
+3160 TISSTRDRLLT

>member
-14 MSVVMLMSLM
+14 MSVVMLMSLV
-24 VVPAQAEGTGAP
+24 VVPAQAEGMGAP

-50 APAAAAAAGTVSGD
+50 APAAAAAAGTVTGD
-64 LAEIVTECPEGVT
+64 FKDIVTECPEGVT

-111 SHPALAITVTIDKT
+111 SPALVITVTIDKT

-130 YALIFDYAVE
+130 YALVFDYAVE
-140 TSASVRNNFGVANS
+140 TSASVKNNFGVANS
-154 DRTIVKELYG
+154 DWTIDKTLYG
-164 ASKKVNIETSPFQT
+164 ASEKVNVETSPFQT

-193 YRDYADNGVDSGYL
+193 YRDYAYNGVDSGYL
-207 ANVRIVRLEK
+207 ANVRIAKLEK
-217 THFTVTLP
+217 TNFTVTLP

-230 IYSDNGEDPVSL
+230 TYSDNGKDPVSL

-283 KSEYT
+283 ENEYT
-288 FEADADPDKNKYE
+288 FMADADPAKNKYE
-301 VRIMDTETE
+301 VRIMGTETE

-322 GTLGWTKLADG
+322 GTLGWTQLEDG
-333 SLASGNQMIA
+333 SLASGNQMIT
-343 GSGSPLSIT
+343 GSSSPLSIT

-362 YKVSSEAWDYDE
+362 YKVSSEAWGYDD
-374 WNDCFTGDGLV
+374 WNERFTGDGLV
-385 YAKGTT
+385 YAKGTA
-391 PSVGEY
+391 PGFDADYGEV
-397 GDITGDN
+397 TGAWNIDE
-404 GDKMDKFSGI
+404 MDKFSGS

-423 PVNAR
+423 PVSAG

-451 AWIRNIFLSSGK
+451 AWIRNIFLSRGK

-495 YTATAKDGGQFYGWF
+495 YTAKAQNGGQFYGWF
-510 DGSNKLLSR
+510 DGSSGKLLSR

-526 AKSELALVA
+526 AKAGITLVA

-540 AGNYEAWNKDKGELG
+540 AGDYEAWNMDKGELG
-555 KLADV
+555 ELAAV

-586 GVTLVVPCE
+586 GVTLVVPCT
-595 EDDTGNESVRSLDT
+595 EDDKGNNSVRGDA
-609 QYTDRFGTHTQTS
+609 QK
-622 TTAAGEPPFGI
+622 GEPPCGI
-633 GTGSSITG
+633 GTGSSDIG
-641 RNGTR
+641 RNGTL
-646 YRTLTIESGN
+646 YRTLAIESGK
-656 TLTVNGTLVVNAVVG
+656 TLTVEGTLVVNAVIG
-671 RQKSGHLDQDINGG
+671 RQGRGHYDYDINGG
-685 YGCVVNNGT
+685 YGRVVNHGT
-694 IDILSG
+694 IDIRSG
-700 GAVDAFGLIEGESG
+700 GAVDAFGLVEGADG
-714 NVTVQSGGTL
+714 NVIVRSGAIL
-724 TDLYVVIN
+724 TDLFVIIN
-732 WRGGSQAAAMYGA
+732 WRGGTQASAMDSA
-745 GIYPM
+745 KIYPM

-761 ITVYSGGT
+761 ITIHSG
-769 YSGFVR
+769 
-775 MFASNMY
+775 ASYRGLTRIYAKVFFSSKY
-782 TSTRFPQVDN
+782 TSAYFTQVNNDD
-792 SNGLIRLKDNA
+792 GIIRLKE
-803 TLIKK
+803 
-808 VSTDGREHYTITGGA
+808 G
-823 DFSSST
+823 ST
-829 LTILQRV
+829 LTRKVENGRERFTINGGAV
-836 SLSTKDYIYPFN
+836 FAGSSLNVGISLTTTKFIYPFN
-848 GTYDFALKNGDYA
+848 GTYDFELKNGEYA

-901 TGLAA
+901 AGLAA

-935 VSGLNKNNIKRGAK
+935 VSGLNKNNIKKGAQ
-949 AVFEATTK
+949 ATLGAITK
-957 EAGKSSDTRELS
+957 EAAEKYETRELT
-969 FQFIPSTFG
+969 FNFIPSTFS
-978 GYKGGWV
+978 GYTGGWV

-999 FDTDGGDAIEN
+999 FDTDGGNAIAN

-1038 TKFEAKVMP
+1038 TKFEATTMP
-1047 SENLILIAKWTPSTN
+1047 EQSLTLTAKWTANTN
-1062 TAYKVEHYWQNLA
+1062 TAYKVQHHYETLT
-1075 DDGYTLHETET
+1075 DGYDVETVRM
-1086 KTGTTGA
+1086 TGTTGEQTMA
-1093 ETAAAA
+1093 VVKDKA
-1099 KSYPGFTAGTVTQP
+1099 GFTAGTVTQTT
-1113 PIAADGSTVVKIYY
+1113 IAADGSTVVKIYY
-1127 TRNSYTLTWN
+1127 TRNSYTLTWDMN
-1137 FDGGKENATGYTS
+1137 GGTVNATGYTS

-1158 INKPSED
+1158 ITKPGKNPTKTGYTFEGWNPAIPATMPASDLTITAQWTAVSYSITYDLDGGTVTGNPTSYTVENKITLNN
-1165 PTKTGYTFAGWSE
+1165 PTKTGYTFAGWS
-1178 KIPKTMPANNLTV
+1178 
-1191 KAQWK
+1191 
-1196 VVNYSISYN
+1196 
-1205 LNGGTDEG
+1205 GTG
-1213 NPNSYTVESDF
+1213 
-1224 TLKNP
+1224 
-1229 TKEGYTFAGW
+1229 
-1239 SGTDISGTE
+1239 ISGTE

-1271 TITFNTDGGSEV
+1271 TITFDTNGGSEV

-1319 AGNMTVKAKWTINK
+1319 AGNMTVKAKWKTNQ
-1333 YTITFN
+1333 YTITFD
-1339 TDGGSEIAPI
+1339 TDGGSKIDPI
-1349 TQDYGTDI
+1349 TQDYGTAI
-1357 TAPAN
+1357 TAPAD
-1362 PTKEG
+1362 PTKTG
-1367 YTFAGWD
+1367 YTFARWS
-1374 ENIPANMP
+1374 EEIPATMP
-1382 AKNMTIKAKW
+1382 AEDMTVKAKW
-1392 AINQYTVTFKNG
+1392 TVNKYTVTFKNG
-1404 DEVVKNAE
+1404 DEVVKSAE
-1412 MDYGSTI
+1412 MNYGSTI
-1419 IEPEKPTKEGYTFK
+1419 TAPEKPTKEGYTFK
-1433 GWQGYTTNMTVPA
+1433 GWQGYTDNMTVPA
-1446 RNVIFTAQWTINQYT
+1446 SNVTFTAQWTINQYT
-1461 LMFKNGET
+1461 LTFKNGET

-1481 IAKPVD
+1481 IAKPAD

-1492 YTFDGWDKEIPTT
+1492 YTFDGWDAEIPTT

-1520 QYTVTFDSAGGSA
+1520 QYTVKFDANGGEGTMEATSFTYDAEQKLTKNSFTRAGYNFTGWKLGTASYGDEATVKNLTAEVGATVTLVAQWGINRYTVSFDTDGGTTIAPITQDYGTAIIAPKDPTKTGYTFAGWDKEIPEAMPAENMTITAQWKINQYTITFNTAGGSDVAAITQDYGAAIAAPANPTKTGYTFAGWDKEIPETMPAENLTIKAQWKINKYTITFDTAGGSA
-1533 CDSVSVTYD
+1533 VTSITQD
-1542 RPYGTL
+1542 YGTAITA
-1548 PKPTK
+1548 PANPAK
-1553 EGYTFTGWYDNNT
+1553 EGYTFAGWSEKIPGRMPAENMTVKAQWKINQ
-1566 LIYDTT
+1566 
-1572 LYRTAGDK
+1572 
-1580 KLTAHWGIVSY
+1580 Y
-1591 TITYS
+1591 TITFKNGETVY
-1596 VDNKILENVNDTREF
+1596 
-1611 GASLD
+1611 
-1616 KLYTYTKTGYT
+1616 KTI
-1627 VSEWTQSDGSQP
+1627 TQD
-1639 PTTMPAR
+1639 
-1646 QVYLYAT
+1646 
-1653 TTPISYT
+1653 
-1660 ISYQLNG
+1660 
-1667 GTNAESNPASYTVES
+1667 
-1682 GEIKLAAPSREGY
+1682 
-1695 TFQGWKSGTTTE
+1695 
-1707 MAPVIAVG
+1707 
-1715 SIGSRSYEAVWR
+1715 
-1727 VNSHTLKYMLD
+1727 
-1738 GKETSTRT
+1738 
-1746 VNYGT
+1746 YGT
-1751 AVAVQA
+1751 AITKPA

-1766 SGWKVSGAEPVDGKF
+1766 AGWDKEIPEA
-1781 TMPDNDVTI
+1781 MPAGDM
-1790 TGGYTANTYTVK
+1790 
-1802 FDANGGSECED
+1802 
-1813 ITVTYD
+1813 TVTA
-1819 GKYTD
+1819 K
-1824 LPTTTRTGYTF
+1824 
-1835 DGWYDGSTKVTA
+1835 W
-1847 DTVVKITADQ
+1847 TV
-1857 TLTARWTANKYTV
+1857 NKYTV
-1870 TFDANGGSACKE
+1870 TFDANGGSACE
-1882 ITVTYDGKYPTLP
+1882 DITVTYGGKYPTLP

-1901 YTFKGWFD
+1901 YTFEGWFD

-1928 TARWSINTYT
+1928 TVHWSINTYT

-1951 SVTYGEDIPAYTYAK
+1951 SVTYGAEIPTYIYTK

-1999 LTYMLDGEMKSQAP
+1999 LTYMLDGEMKSQAL

-2036 TVSGAKPVDGK
+2036 TVEGATAKNGK

-2053 NVTITGSFSA
+2053 DVTITGSFSA

-2080 DQSFT
+2080 EQSFT
-2085 YDAKQALAANGF
+2085 YDEKQALAANGF

-2115 DGQTVSNLTAEANG
+2115 DGHAVSNLTAEANG

-2141 YTLKFVVDK
+2141 YTLKYVGMAGTV
-2150 SGKAYHTEQKYY
+2150 YHTEQKYF
-2162 GDAITPPEA
+2162 GEAITIPAA

-2227 QKMNGDQRGEYQSE
+2227 QKMNGDQRGDYSAETAK
-2241 NEGLYNA
+2241 LYNA

-2258 AALEKNVAGAVVPT
+2258 AALEKNVADAVVPT

-2312 LTVLFGYGE
+2312 LTTLFGYGE
-2321 ITSVQV
+2321 IASVKV
-2327 GDQPEVSFKDGTG
+2327 GDQPEVSFEKGPD

-2345 LMLAVARQAGVEL
+2345 LMLAVARQASVEL
-2358 QDSAHTYISVLDGKS
+2358 KDSAHTYISVLDGKS

-2447 GKTALTFTAKWT
+2447 GKTALTFTAQWT

-2535 DADNGTAVSKET
+2535 DADNGTAVSEKS
-2547 YKFGTAVTA
+2547 YKFGA
-2556 PAAPTKT
+2556 
-2563 GYTFGGWDKT
+2563 
-2573 IPESMPAGDMT
+2573 
-2584 IKAQWKINQYTI
+2584 
-2596 TFNTDGGS
+2596 
-2604 EVESITQDY
+2604 
-2613 GTAITAP
+2613 AITAP
-2620 AAPTKTGYTFAG
+2620 
-2632 WSEEIPATMP
+2632 
-2642 AENMTVKAQW
+2642 EN
-2652 KINQY
+2652 
-2657 TITFDTDGG
+2657 
-2666 SEIAA
+2666 
-2671 ITQNYGTTIAKPTDP
+2671 
-2686 TKTGYTFGG
+2686 
-2695 WDKTIPGTMP
+2695 
-2705 AENMTVT
+2705 
-2712 ATWKINQYTITFDT
+2712 
-2726 DGGSAVKSITQ
+2726 
-2737 DYGTDI
+2737 
-2743 TAPAN
+2743 
-2748 PNKTGYTF
+2748 
-2756 AGWSEEIPA
+2756 
-2765 TMPAGD
+2765 
-2771 MTVTAKWKINQY
+2771 
-2783 TITFDTDGGSEIA
+2783 
-2796 PITQDY
+2796 
-2802 NTAITAPAVPTKTG
+2802 
-2816 YTFDGWDKEIPGTMS
+2816 
-2831 AGDMTVTATWK
+2831 
-2842 INQYTITFDT
+2842 
-2852 DGGSAVASITQDYG
+2852 
-2866 TAIIAPK
+2866 
-2873 APTKTGYTFDGWDKT
+2873 PTKTGYTFDGWDKT

-2893 PAEDVTVTATWKINQ
+2893 PAENVTVKAQWTINQYTIAFDTDGGSEVESITQDYGTEITAPADPTKTGYTFAGWSEKIPETMPAENVTVKVQWKINQYTITFDTDGGSEVASITQDYGTAITAPADPTKTGYTFAGWSEKIPGTMPAGDMTVTATWKINQ

-3000 VVELMLGNR
+3000 VVELVLGNR

-3145 VDMTLSKSVDDVPAT
+3145 VDMTLSKSVDDAPAT

-3193 GKVETLTSTPNAD
+3193 GKVEILTSTPNAD

-3276 GTQLGGGDYTVKGTI
+3276 GTQLGGSDYTVKGTI

-3348 LTGMAWVGKRRGSG
+3348 LTGMAWVGKRRGSD

>member
-44 QASQQE
+44 QVSQQE
-50 APAAAAAAGTVSGD
+50 APAAAAGAGTVTGD
-64 LAEIVTECPEGVT
+64 FKDIVTECPEGVT

-414 MTKWETLAI
+414 MAKWETLAI
-423 PVNAR
+423 SVSAGD
-428 ETVYFLFCND
+428 TVYFLFCND
-438 APWDGETFAGEDT
+438 APWSGDETFAGEDT
-451 AWIRNIFLSSGK
+451 AWIRDIFLSSGK
-463 SVTVSVTADKTQYG
+463 EVMVEVKSSNESCG

-484 NQPVPEGSKQT
+484 NKPVPEGSEQT
-495 YTATAKDGGQFYGWF
+495 YTATAKDGCQFYGWF
-510 DGSNKLLSR
+510 DGSDKLLSR

-526 AKSELALVA
+526 AKAGITLVA
-535 KFDKP
+535 KF
-540 AGNYEAWNKDKGELG
+540 GNYEAWNMDTDERGEL
-555 KLADV
+555 ASV
-560 VQGARSGDTVLL
+560 VKGARPGDTVLL
-572 TKDTTLSTDLTIPA
+572 TKDTTISEDLIIPT
-586 GVTLVVPCE
+586 GVTLVVPCT
-595 EDDTGNESVRSLDT
+595 EDDKGNNSVRGDA
-609 QYTDRFGTHTQTS
+609 QK
-622 TTAAGEPPFGI
+622 GEPPCGI
-633 GTGSSITG
+633 GTGSSDIG
-641 RNGTR
+641 RNGTL
-646 YRTLTIESGN
+646 YRTLAIEGGK
-656 TLTVNGTLVVNAVVG
+656 TLTVKGTLVVNAVIG
-671 RQKSGHLDQDINGG
+671 RQGRGHYDYDINGG
-685 YGCVVNNGT
+685 YGRVVNHGT
-694 IDILSG
+694 IDIRSG
-700 GAVDAFGLIEGESG
+700 GAVDAFGLVEGADG
-714 NVTVQSGGTL
+714 NVIVRSGAIL
-724 TDLYVVIN
+724 TDLFVIIN
-732 WRGGSQAAAMYGA
+732 WRGGTQASAMDSA
-745 GIYPM
+745 KIYPM

-761 ITVYSGGT
+761 ITIHSG
-769 YSGFVR
+769 
-775 MFASNMY
+775 ASYRGLTRIYARVFISSKY
-782 TSTRFPQVDN
+782 TSAYFTQVNNDD
-792 SNGLIRLKDNA
+792 GIIRLKEGS
-803 TLIKK
+803 TLTRK
-808 VSTDGREHYTITGGA
+808 VENGRERFTINGGA
-823 DFSSST
+823 DFAGSSLNVGIS
-829 LTILQRV
+829 LTT
-836 SLSTKDYIYPFN
+836 TKFIYPFN
-848 GTYDFALKNGDYA
+848 GTYDFELKNGEYA
-861 FTEDFKFMPGVTMTT
+861 FTEDFKFMPGATVTTSK
-876 DGANLVVN
+876 ANLTVN

-893 KFDDINET
+893 AFDDINKT
-901 TGLAA
+901 AGLAA

-935 VSGLNKNNIKRGAK
+935 VSGLNKNNIKKGAQ
-949 AVFEATTK
+949 ATLGATTK
-957 EAGKSSDTRELS
+957 EAAEKYETRELT
-969 FQFIPSTFG
+969 FNFIPSTFS
-978 GYKGGWV
+978 GYTGGWV

-999 FDTDGGDAIEN
+999 FDTDGGNSIEN
-1010 MTVAW
+1010 RTVAW
-1015 GETLNLPTP
+1015 GEKLTLPTP
-1024 TKTGYTFAGWYNGE
+1024 TKTGYTFAGWYNGG

-1047 SENLILIAKWTPSTN
+1047 SENLILTAKWTANTN

-1113 PIAADGSTVVKIYY
+1113 SIAADGSTVVKIYY

-1158 INKPSED
+1158 ITKPSAD
-1165 PTKTGYTFAGWSE
+1165 PTKTGYTFGGWDKE
-1178 KIPKTMPANNLTV
+1178 IPETMPAEDVTV

-1196 VVNYSISYN
+1196 VVNYSITYD
-1205 LNGGTDEG
+1205 LDGGTVTG
-1213 NPNSYTVESDF
+1213 NPTSYTVENKI
-1224 TLKNP
+1224 TLNNP
-1229 TKEGYTFAGW
+1229 TKTGYTFAGW
-1239 SGTDISGTE
+1239 SGTGISGTE

-1271 TITFNTDGGSEV
+1271 TITFDTNGGSEV
-1283 ESITQDYG
+1283 KSITQNYG
-1291 TTIAKPTD
+1291 TKITAPAN

-1305 TFAGWSEEIPATMP
+1305 TFTGWDMEIPKTMP
-1319 AGNMTVKAKWTINK
+1319 AGDMTIKAQWKINQ
-1333 YTITFN
+1333 YTITFD

-1419 IEPEKPTKEGYTFK
+1419 TEPEKPTKEGYTFK
-1433 GWQGYTTNMTVPA
+1433 GWQGYTTNMTLPA
-1446 RNVIFTAQWTINQYT
+1446 HDVTFTAQWTINQYT
-1461 LMFKNGET
+1461 LTFKNGET

-1481 IAKPVD
+1481 IAKPTD

-1492 YTFDGWDKEIPTT
+1492 YTFDGWDAEIPTT
-1505 MPAGDMTI
+1505 MPAGDMTVTA
-1513 KAQWTAN
+1513 KWTAN
-1520 QYTVTFDSAGGSA
+1520 QYTVKFDANGGSA
-1533 CDSVSVTYD
+1533 CESKTVTYD
-1542 RPYGTL
+1542 QSYGTL
-1548 PKPTK
+1548 PRPTK

-1596 VDNKILENVNDTREF
+1596 VDNVILENVNDTREF
-1611 GASLD
+1611 GARLN

-1627 VSEWTQSDGSQP
+1627 VSEWTQRDGSQP
-1639 PTTMPAR
+1639 PATMPAR

-1660 ISYQLNG
+1660 INYQLNG

-1715 SIGSRSYEAVWR
+1715 STGNRSYEAVWQ
-1727 VNSHTLKYMLD
+1727 VNSHTLKYVLD
-1738 GKETSTRT
+1738 GKETTRT
-1746 VNYGT
+1746 VNYGET
-1751 AVAVQA
+1751 VTVTPPDA
-1757 DPTKTGYTF
+1757 KTGYTF
-1766 SGWKVSGAEPVDGKF
+1766 SGWKVEGATAKNGQF

-1802 FDANGGSECED
+1802 FNANGGSECED

-1847 DTVVKITADQ
+1847 GTDVKTTADQ

-1870 TFDANGGSACKE
+1870 TFDANGGSACE
-1882 ITVTYDGKYPTLP
+1882 DITVTYGGKYPTLP

-1901 YTFKGWFD
+1901 YTFDGWFD
-1909 GETQVKSG
+1909 GETQVMSG
-1917 DAVTITGNQTL
+1917 TAVTITGDQTL

-1951 SVTYGEDIPAYTYAK
+1951 SVTYGEDIPAYTYTK

-1994 VHQHS
+1994 VHKHS

-2036 TVSGAKPVDGK
+2036 TVEGATAKNGK

-2053 NVTITGSFSA
+2053 DVTITGSFSA

-2085 YDAKQALAANGF
+2085 YDEKQALAANGF

-2115 DGQTVSNLTAEANG
+2115 DGQAVSNLTAEANG

-2150 SGKAYHTEQKYY
+2150 SGKVYHTEQKYY
-2162 GDAITPPEA
+2162 GDAITLPKA
-2171 PEKAGYRFDGWDRE
+2171 PEKEGYRFDGWDRE

-2297 IDEDYPAVKLTTVDF
+2297 IAEDYPAVKLTTVDF

-2459 ANTDTAYTVQH
+2459 ANTNTAYKVQH

-2547 YKFGTAVTA
+2547 YKFGTAIIA

-2573 IPESMPAGDMT
+2573 IPESMPAGNMT
-2584 IKAQWKINQYTI
+2584 VKAQWKINQYTI
-2596 TFNTDGGS
+2596 TFDTDGGS
-2604 EVESITQDY
+2604 EVASITQDY

-2666 SEIAA
+2666 SAVKSITQDYGTA
-2671 ITQNYGTTIAKPTDP
+2671 ITAPAAP
-2686 TKTGYTFGG
+2686 TKTGYTFTG
-2695 WDKTIPGTMP
+2695 WDMEIPKTMP
-2705 AENMTVT
+2705 AGDMTIK
-2712 ATWKINQYTITFDT
+2712 AKWKINQYTITFDT
-2726 DGGSAVKSITQ
+2726 DGGSAVKS
-2737 DYGTDI
+2737 
-2743 TAPAN
+2743 
-2748 PNKTGYTF
+2748 
-2756 AGWSEEIPA
+2756 
-2765 TMPAGD
+2765 
-2771 MTVTAKWKINQY
+2771 
-2783 TITFDTDGGSEIA
+2783 
-2796 PITQDY
+2796 
-2802 NTAITAPAVPTKTG
+2802 
-2816 YTFDGWDKEIPGTMS
+2816 
-2831 AGDMTVTATWK
+2831 
-2842 INQYTITFDT
+2842 
-2852 DGGSAVASITQDYG
+2852 
-2866 TAIIAPK
+2866 
-2873 APTKTGYTFDGWDKT
+2873 
-2888 IPGTM
+2888 
-2893 PAEDVTVTATWKINQ
+2893 
-2908 YTITFNTDG
+2908 
-2917 GSEIAPI
+2917 I

-3000 VVELMLGNR
+3000 VVELVLGNR

-3038 DGKTRTALVNVDSAG
+3038 DGKTRTALVNVDGAG

-3145 VDMTLSKSVDDVPAT
+3145 VDMTLSKSVDDAPAT

-3181 SVGSMAAYRCID
+3181 SVGSMAVYRCID
-3193 GKVETLTSTPNAD
+3193 GKVEILTSTPNAD

>member
-14 MSVVMLMSLM
+14 MSVVMLMSLV

-36 ADAAGAPV
+36 ADAEGAPV

-50 APAAAAAAGTVSGD
+50 APAAAAAGTVTGD
-64 LAEIVTECPEGVT
+64 FAEIVTECPEGVS
-77 VEVKNNG
+77 VEVTGDATEYWKLVKNAEG
-84 GDQNQLLQNEAKTKW
+84 KRFA
-99 FLKATQDTEQPF
+99 KATTDEDF
-111 SHPALAITVTIDKT
+111 NSSKLNITIKMPESNRYVL
-125 VARGD
+125 V
-130 YALIFDYAVE
+130 FDYAIDGDSTVVVNGE
-140 TSASVRNNFGVANS
+140 DAKYLEDDTTKVDINS
-154 DRTIVKELYG
+154 TAFKSEAIRLAAGSDTRIFSFDVMNMYHAAYLTNLRIVK
-164 ASKKVNIETSPFQT
+164 IEPAVFS
-178 AAINLKENGDTISID
+178 
-193 YRDYADNGVDSGYL
+193 
-207 ANVRIVRLEK
+207 
-217 THFTVTLP
+217 VTLP
-225 DGVTA
+225 
-230 IYSDNGEDPVSL
+230 E
-242 ISGTQIEVAQTHD
+242 GT
-255 VKITATIGAE
+255 TATYSANGGKETSFTSDEAVSVTMYDEITVKVTVPDGQ
-265 NKCMQGFY
+265 CMQGFY

-283 KSEYT
+283 KNEYT
-288 FEADADPDKNKYE
+288 FVADADPTKNKYE
-301 VRIMDTETE
+301 VRIMDAETV

-333 SLASGNQMIA
+333 SLASGNQMIT
-343 GSGSPLSIT
+343 GSSSPLSIT
-352 ANKAGTLMLD
+352 ANEAGTLMLD
-362 YKVSSEAWDYDE
+362 YKVSSEAWGYDD
-374 WNDCFTGDGLV
+374 WNERFTGDGLA
-385 YAKGTT
+385 YAKGTAPEFDT
-391 PSVGEY
+391 DYGEV
-397 GDITGDN
+397 TGAWDN
-404 GDKMDKFSGI
+404 VDEMDKFSGI
-414 MTKWETLAI
+414 MTEWETLAI
-423 PVNAR
+423 PVNDG
-428 ETVYFLFCND
+428 ETVYFLFYND
-438 APWDGETFAGEDT
+438 RPWSGDETFAGEDT
-451 AWIRNIFLSSGK
+451 AWIRNIFLSSGEEVMVEVK
-463 SVTVSVTADKTQYG
+463 SSNESCG

-484 NQPVPEGSKQT
+484 NKPVPEGSKPT
-495 YTATAKDGGQFYGWF
+495 YTATAKDGCQFYGWF
-510 DGSNKLLSR
+510 DGSDKLLSR

-526 AKSELALVA
+526 AKSGLALVA
-535 KFDKP
+535 KFDKS
-540 AGNYEAWNKDKGELG
+540 ASNYEAWNMDNGELG
-555 KLADV
+555 ELASV

-572 TKDTTLSTDLTIPA
+572 TKDTTLSTNLTIRA
-586 GVTLVVPCE
+586 GVTLVVPCT
-595 EDDTGNESVRSLDT
+595 EDDKGNNSVRGDA
-609 QYTDRFGTHTQTS
+609 QK
-622 TTAAGEPPFGI
+622 GEPPCGI
-633 GTGSSITG
+633 GTGSSDIG
-641 RNGTR
+641 RNGTL
-646 YRTLTIESGN
+646 YRTLAIESDK
-656 TLTVNGTLVVNAVVG
+656 TLTVEGTLVVNAVIG
-671 RQKSGHLDQDINGG
+671 RQGRGHYDYDINGG
-685 YGCVVNNGT
+685 YGRVVNHGT
-694 IDILSG
+694 IDIRSG
-700 GAVDAFGLIEGESG
+700 GTVDAFGLVEGADG
-714 NVTVQSGGTL
+714 NVIVRSGAIL
-724 TDLYVVIN
+724 TDLFVIIN
-732 WRGGSQAAAMYGA
+732 WRGGTQASAMDSA
-745 GIYPM
+745 KIYPM

-761 ITVYSGGT
+761 ITIHSG
-769 YSGFVR
+769 
-775 MFASNMY
+775 ASYRGLTRIYAKVFISSKY
-782 TSTRFPQVDN
+782 TSAYFTQVNNDD
-792 SNGLIRLKDNA
+792 GIIRLKEGS
-803 TLIKK
+803 TLTRK
-808 VSTDGREHYTITGGA
+808 VENGRERFTINGGA
-823 DFSSST
+823 DFAGSSLNVGIS
-829 LTILQRV
+829 LTT
-836 SLSTKDYIYPFN
+836 TKFIYPFN
-848 GTYDFALKNGDYA
+848 GTYDFELKNGEYA
-861 FTEDFKFMPGVTMTT
+861 FTEDFKFMPGATVTTSK
-876 DGANLVVN
+876 ANLTVN

-893 KFDDINET
+893 AFDDINKT
-901 TGLAA
+901 AGSAA

-911 RPAATLTLSDNST
+911 RPAATLALSDNST

-935 VSGLNKNNIKRGAK
+935 VSGLNKNNIKKGAQ
-949 AVFEATTK
+949 ATLGATTK
-957 EAGKSSDTRELS
+957 EAAEKYETRELT
-969 FQFIPSTFG
+969 FNFIPSTFS
-978 GYKGGWV
+978 GYTGGWV
-985 NNVYTWEKDKYTIT
+985 DNVYTWEKDKYTIT
-999 FDTDGGDAIEN
+999 FDTDGGSAIAD
-1010 MTVAW
+1010 MTVEW
-1015 GETLNLPTP
+1015 GETLTLPTP

-1038 TKFEAKVMP
+1038 TKFEATTMP
-1047 SENLILIAKWTPSTN
+1047 EQSLTLTAKWTANTN
-1062 TAYKVEHYWQNLA
+1062 TAYTVEHYWQNLA

-1093 ETAAAA
+1093 ATAAAA

-1165 PTKTGYTFAGWSE
+1165 PTKTGYTFAGWD
-1178 KIPKTMPANNLTV
+1178 KTIPGTMPAEDVTV

-1196 VVNYSISYN
+1196 VVNYSITYD
-1205 LNGGTDEG
+1205 LDGGTVEG

-1239 SGTDISGTE
+1239 SGTGFSGTE

-1271 TITFNTDGGSEV
+1271 TITFNTDGGSAV
-1283 ESITQDYG
+1283 KSITQDYG
-1291 TTIAKPTD
+1291 TKITAPANPAKE
-1299 PTKTGY
+1299 GY
-1305 TFAGWSEEIPATMP
+1305 TFSGWYPAIPTTMP
-1319 AGNMTVKAKWTINK
+1319 AENMTVKATWKINQ
-1333 YTITFN
+1333 YTIAFD
-1339 TDGGSEIAPI
+1339 TDGGSKIDPI
-1349 TQDYGTDI
+1349 TQNYGTAI
-1357 TAPAN
+1357 TAPAD

-1392 AINQYTVTFKNG
+1392 TINQYTVTFKNG
-1404 DEVVKNAE
+1404 DEVVKSAE
-1412 MDYGSTI
+1412 MNYGSTI
-1419 IEPEKPTKEGYTFK
+1419 AEPKAPDKEGYTFK
-1433 GWQGYTTNMTVPA
+1433 GWQGYTDNMTVPA
-1446 RNVIFTAQWTINQYT
+1446 RNVTFTAQWTINQYT
-1461 LMFKNGET
+1461 LTFKNGET

-1481 IAKPVD
+1481 IAKPAD

-1492 YTFDGWDKEIPTT
+1492 YTFDGWDAEIPTT

-1520 QYTVTFDSAGGSA
+1520 QYTVKFDANGGEGTMEATSFTYDAEQKLTKNSFTRAGYNFTGWKLGTASYGDEATVKNLTAEVGATVTLVAQWGINRYTVSFDTDGGTTIAPITQDYGTAIIAPKDPTKTGYTFAGWDKEIPEAMPAENMTITAQWKINQYTITFNTAGGSDVAAITQDYGAAIAAPANPTKTGYTFAGWDKEIPETMPAENLTIKAQWKINKYTITFDTAGGSA
-1533 CDSVSVTYD
+1533 VASITQD
-1542 RPYGTL
+1542 YGTAITA
-1548 PKPTK
+1548 PANPAK
-1553 EGYTFTGWYDNNT
+1553 EGYTFAGWSEKIPGRMPAENMTVKAQWKINQ
-1566 LIYDTT
+1566 
-1572 LYRTAGDK
+1572 
-1580 KLTAHWGIVSY
+1580 Y
-1591 TITYS
+1591 TITFKNGETVY
-1596 VDNKILENVNDTREF
+1596 
-1611 GASLD
+1611 
-1616 KLYTYTKTGYT
+1616 KTI
-1627 VSEWTQSDGSQP
+1627 TQD
-1639 PTTMPAR
+1639 
-1646 QVYLYAT
+1646 
-1653 TTPISYT
+1653 
-1660 ISYQLNG
+1660 
-1667 GTNAESNPASYTVES
+1667 
-1682 GEIKLAAPSREGY
+1682 
-1695 TFQGWKSGTTTE
+1695 
-1707 MAPVIAVG
+1707 
-1715 SIGSRSYEAVWR
+1715 
-1727 VNSHTLKYMLD
+1727 
-1738 GKETSTRT
+1738 
-1746 VNYGT
+1746 YGT
-1751 AVAVQA
+1751 AITKPA

-1766 SGWKVSGAEPVDGKF
+1766 AGWDKEIPEA
-1781 TMPDNDVTI
+1781 MPAGDM
-1790 TGGYTANTYTVK
+1790 
-1802 FDANGGSECED
+1802 
-1813 ITVTYD
+1813 TVTA
-1819 GKYTD
+1819 K
-1824 LPTTTRTGYTF
+1824 
-1835 DGWYDGSTKVTA
+1835 W
-1847 DTVVKITADQ
+1847 TV
-1857 TLTARWTANKYTV
+1857 NKYTV
-1870 TFDANGGSACKE
+1870 TFDANGGSACE
-1882 ITVTYDGKYPTLP
+1882 DITVTYGGKYPTLP

-1901 YTFKGWFD
+1901 YTFEGWFD

-1928 TARWSINTYT
+1928 TAHWSINTYT

-1951 SVTYGEDIPAYTYAK
+1951 SVTYGEDIPAYTYTK

-1973 WSPAAPEKM
+1973 WNSVVPKKM
-1982 PARNLTFTATTK
+1982 PAENLTFTATTK

-2024 DPTKTG
+2024 DPTKIG

-2036 TVSGAKPVDGK
+2036 TVSGAEPVDGK

-2053 NVTITGSFSA
+2053 DVTITGRFSA

-2085 YDAKQALAANGF
+2085 YNAEQALAANGF

-2115 DGQTVSNLTAEANG
+2115 DGQTVSNLTAEASSI
-2129 TVTLEAQWEHIL
+2129 VTLEAQWEHIL

-2150 SGKAYHTEQKYY
+2150 SGKVYHTEQKYY

-2185 IPATMPDGDLTITAK
+2185 IPATMPDGDLTIMAK

-2297 IDEDYPAVKLTTVDF
+2297 IAEDYPAVKLTTVDF

-2327 GDQPEVSFKDGTG
+2327 GDQPEVPFKDGTG

-2459 ANTDTAYTVQH
+2459 ANTNTAYKVQH

-2547 YKFGTAVTA
+2547 YKFGTAIIA

-2584 IKAQWKINQYTI
+2584 VKAQWKINQYTI
-2596 TFNTDGGS
+2596 TFDTDGGS
-2604 EVESITQDY
+2604 EVASITQDY
-2613 GTAITAP
+2613 GTAITKP
-2620 AAPTKTGYTFAG
+2620 ADPTKTGYTFAG
-2632 WSEEIPATMP
+2632 WSEEIPDTMPAENMTVKAQWKINQYTITFDTDGGSEVASITQDYGTTIAKPTDPTKTGYTFDGWDKKIPGRMP

-2666 SEIAA
+2666 SEIA
-2671 ITQNYGTTIAKPTDP
+2671 
-2686 TKTGYTFGG
+2686 
-2695 WDKTIPGTMP
+2695 
-2705 AENMTVT
+2705 
-2712 ATWKINQYTITFDT
+2712 
-2726 DGGSAVKSITQ
+2726 
-2737 DYGTDI
+2737 
-2743 TAPAN
+2743 
-2748 PNKTGYTF
+2748 
-2756 AGWSEEIPA
+2756 
-2765 TMPAGD
+2765 
-2771 MTVTAKWKINQY
+2771 
-2783 TITFDTDGGSEIA
+2783 
-2796 PITQDY
+2796 PITQ
-2802 NTAITAPAVPTKTG
+2802 G
-2816 YTFDGWDKEIPGTMS
+2816 
-2831 AGDMTVTATWK
+2831 
-2842 INQYTITFDT
+2842 
-2852 DGGSAVASITQDYG
+2852 
-2866 TAIIAPK
+2866 
-2873 APTKTGYTFDGWDKT
+2873 
-2888 IPGTM
+2888 
-2893 PAEDVTVTATWKINQ
+2893 
-2908 YTITFNTDG
+2908 
-2917 GSEIAPI
+2917 
-2924 TQDYGTTIA
+2924 YGTTIA

-3000 VVELMLGNR
+3000 VVELVLGNR

-3145 VDMTLSKSVDDVPAT
+3145 VDMTLSKSVDDAPAT

-3193 GKVETLTSTPNAD
+3193 GKVEILTSTPNAD

>member
-14 MSVVMLMSLM
+14 MSVVMLMSLV

-36 ADAAGAPV
+36 ADAEGAPV

-50 APAAAAAAGTVSGD
+50 APAAAAGTGTVTGD
-64 LAEIVTECPEGVT
+64 FKDIVTECPEGVT
-77 VEVKNNG
+77 VEVENNG
-84 GDQNQLLQNEAKTKW
+84 GDQNHLLQNEAKTKW
-99 FLKATQDTEQPF
+99 FLKATRDTTSF
-111 SHPALAITVTIDKT
+111 AYPALAITVTIDKT

-130 YALIFDYAVE
+130 YALVFDYAVE
-140 TSASVRNNFGVANS
+140 TSTSAQNNFGVANS
-154 DRTIVKELYG
+154 DWTFDKTFYG
-164 ASKKVNIETSPFQT
+164 ASEKVNIETSLFQT
-178 AAINLKENGDTISID
+178 VAINLKENGDKISIE

-207 ANVRIVRLEK
+207 TNVRIVRLEK
-217 THFTVTLP
+217 TNFTVTLP

-230 IYSDNGEDPVSL
+230 IYSDNGEDPENL

-273 RSGDT
+273 RSGGT

-283 KSEYT
+283 EREYT
-288 FEADADPDKNKYE
+288 FVADADPAKNKYE
-301 VRIMDTETE
+301 VRIMDAETE
-310 FAGYENLTVKTE
+310 FAGYGNLTVKTE
-322 GTLGWTKLADG
+322 GALGWTQLEDG
-333 SLASGNQMIA
+333 SLASGNQMIT
-343 GSGSPLSIT
+343 SSSSPLSIT

-362 YKVSSEAWDYDE
+362 YKVSSEKATGQFRKGWGLLK
-374 WNDCFTGDGLV
+374 GDGLL
-385 YAKGTT
+385 YAKGTA
-391 PSVGEY
+391 PGFDY
-397 GDITGDN
+397 GDVTGAWDN
-404 GDKMDKFSGI
+404 AGEMNKFSGI

-423 PVNAR
+423 PVNAG

-451 AWIRNIFLSSGK
+451 AWIRNIFLSSDK

-477 TVSGDNL
+477 TVSGDKL
-484 NQPVPEGSKQT
+484 NQPVSEGSKQT
-495 YTATAKDGGQFYGWF
+495 YTATAQNGGQFYGWF
-510 DGSNKLLSR
+510 DGSDKLLSL

-526 AKSELALVA
+526 AKEGITLVA
-535 KFDKP
+535 KFDEP
-540 AGNYEAWNKDKGELG
+540 AGNYEAWNMDKGELG
-555 KLADV
+555 ELATV
-560 VQGARSGDTVLL
+560 VRAARSGDTVLL
-572 TKDTTLSTDLTIPA
+572 TKDTTISADLTIRA
-586 GVTLVVPCE
+586 GVTLVVPCTTT
-595 EDDTGNESVRSLDT
+595 DLGNA
-609 QYTDRFGTHTQTS
+609 S
-622 TTAAGEPPFGI
+622 TRGEAAAGDPPC
-633 GTGSSITG
+633 GTGVGKSWG
-641 RNGTR
+641 REGTL
-646 YRTLTIESGN
+646 YRTLTIASGK
-656 TLTVNGTLVVNAVVG
+656 TLTVNGTLVVNAEIG
-671 RQKSGHLDQDINGG
+671 RQAAGHYDYDINGG
-685 YGCVVNNGT
+685 YGRVVNNGT
-694 IDILSG
+694 IDIQSG

-732 WRGGSQAAAMYGA
+732 WRGGSQARAMYLKDV
-745 GIYPM
+745 YPM

-775 MFASNMY
+775 IYAGGVY

-792 SNGLIRLKDNA
+792 SNGLIRLKENA
-803 TLIKK
+803 NLIKK
-808 VSTDGREHYTITGGA
+808 VSANGRERYTINGGA
-823 DFSSST
+823 DFAGSSLNVGIS
-829 LTILQRV
+829 LTTRAF
-836 SLSTKDYIYPFN
+836 IYPFN
-848 GTYDFALKNGDYA
+848 GIYDFVLNSGDYT
-861 FTEDFKFMPGVTMTT
+861 FTENFKFMPGATVATNG
-876 DGANLVVN
+876 GANLIVN
-884 EGKTVVFYD
+884 AGKTVVFYD
-893 KFDDINET
+893 AFDDINET
-901 TGLAA
+901 AGKVA
-906 QYPHN
+906 QYPHD
-911 RPAATLTLSDNST
+911 RPAATLTLSDDST

-935 VSGLNKNNIKRGAK
+935 VSGLNKNNIKKGAQ
-949 AVFEATTK
+949 ATLGATTK
-957 EAGKSSDTRELS
+957 EAAEKYETRELT
-969 FQFIPSTFG
+969 FNFIPSTFS
-978 GYKGGWV
+978 GYTGGWV
-985 NNVYTWEKDKYTIT
+985 DNVYTWEKDKYTIT
-999 FDTDGGDAIEN
+999 FNTDGGNSIADE
-1010 MTVAW
+1010 TVEW

-1024 TKTGYTFAGWYNGE
+1024 TKTGYTFAGWYNGD
-1038 TKFEAKVMP
+1038 TQFTATTMP
-1047 SENLILIAKWTPSTN
+1047 EQSLTLTAQWTANTD

-1075 DDGYTLHETET
+1075 DDGYTLHETEN

-1093 ETAAAA
+1093 QTMAVVKDKA
-1099 KSYPGFTAGTVTQP
+1099 GFTAGTVTQTA
-1113 PIAADGSTVVKIYY
+1113 IAADGSTVVRINY
-1127 TRNSYTLTWN
+1127 TRNSYKLTWN
-1137 FDGGKENATGYTS
+1137 FDGGKENATGYTT

-1158 INKPSED
+1158 INKPSAD
-1165 PTKTGYTFAGWSE
+1165 PTKMGYTFDGWD
-1178 KIPKTMPANNLTV
+1178 KTIPDTMPANNL
-1191 KAQWK
+1191 
-1196 VVNYSISYN
+1196 
-1205 LNGGTDEG
+1205 
-1213 NPNSYTVESDF
+1213 
-1224 TLKNP
+1224 
-1229 TKEGYTFAGW
+1229 
-1239 SGTDISGTE
+1239 
-1248 KAVTIKNATGNR
+1248 
-1260 EYTANWTANQY
+1260 
-1271 TITFNTDGGSEV
+1271 
-1283 ESITQDYG
+1283 
-1291 TTIAKPTD
+1291 
-1299 PTKTGY
+1299 
-1305 TFAGWSEEIPATMP
+1305 
-1319 AGNMTVKAKWTINK
+1319 TVKAKWTINK

-1339 TDGGSEIAPI
+1339 TDGGSKIDPITQNYGTAITAPADPTKEGYTFAGWDENIPANMPAENVTVKAQWKINQYTITFNTDGGSEVASI
-1349 TQDYGTDI
+1349 TQDYGTTIIAPKDPTKTGYTFDGWDKEIPGTMPAEDVTVTATWKINQYTITFNTDGGSEVASITQNYGAAI

-1362 PTKEG
+1362 PAKEG

-1392 AINQYTVTFKNG
+1392 TINQYTVTFKNG
-1404 DEVVKNAE
+1404 DEVVESAE
-1412 MDYGSTI
+1412 MNYGSTI
-1419 IEPEKPTKEGYTFK
+1419 TAPAVPVKEGHTFK

-1446 RNVIFTAQWTINQYT
+1446 RNVTFTAQWTINKY
-1461 LMFKNGET
+1461 
-1469 VYKTITQDYGTA
+1469 TITFDTDGGSAIAAITQNYGTA
-1481 IAKPVD
+1481 IAKPAD

-1492 YTFDGWDKEIPTT
+1492 YTFDGWDKTIPAT

-1513 KAQWTAN
+1513 TAKWTAN
-1520 QYTVTFDSAGGSA
+1520 QYTVTFDSDGGSA
-1533 CDSVSVTYD
+1533 CESKTVTYD

-1572 LYRTAGDK
+1572 LYRTAGAK

-1596 VDNKILENVNDTREF
+1596 VDNVILENVNDTREF
-1611 GASLD
+1611 GARLD

-1639 PTTMPAR
+1639 PATMPAR

-1695 TFQGWKSGTTTE
+1695 TFRGWKSGTTTE

-1715 SIGSRSYEAVWR
+1715 SIGSRSYEAVWQ
-1727 VNSHTLKYMLD
+1727 VNSHTLKYVLD
-1738 GKETSTRT
+1738 GKETTRT
-1746 VNYGT
+1746 VNYGET
-1751 AVAVQA
+1751 VTVTPPDA
-1757 DPTKTGYTF
+1757 KTGYTF
-1766 SGWKVSGAEPVDGKF
+1766 SGWKLEGATAKNGQF

-1802 FDANGGSECED
+1802 FNANGGSECED

-1847 DTVVKITADQ
+1847 DTDVKTTADQ
-1857 TLTARWTANKYTV
+1857 TLTAKWTANQYTV
-1870 TFDANGGSACKE
+1870 KFDSDGGSACE
-1882 ITVTYDGKYPTLP
+1882 DITVTYGGKYPTLP

-1901 YTFKGWFD
+1901 YTFDGWFD
-1909 GETQVKSG
+1909 GETQVMSG
-1917 DAVTITGNQTL
+1917 TAVTITEDQTL
-1928 TARWSINTYT
+1928 TARWGINTYT

-1951 SVTYGEDIPAYTYAK
+1951 SVTYGADIPAYTYTK

-2036 TVSGAKPVDGK
+2036 TVSGAEPVDGK

-2129 TVTLEAQWEHIL
+2129 TVTLEAQWEHIP

-2150 SGKAYHTEQKYY
+2150 SGKVYHTEQKYY

-2171 PEKAGYRFDGWDRE
+2171 PEKEGYRFDGWDQN
-2185 IPATMPDGDLTITAK
+2185 PTTMPDGDLTITAK
-2200 WSSYLDLL
+2200 WTSYLYLL

-2447 GKTALTFTAKWT
+2447 GKTALTFTAKWM

-2547 YKFGTAVTA
+2547 YKFGTAVIA
-2556 PAAPTKT
+2556 PAVPTKT
-2563 GYTFGGWDKT
+2563 GCTFAGWDKE
-2573 IPESMPAGDMT
+2573 IPSTMPAENMT
-2584 IKAQWKINQYTI
+2584 VKAQWKINQYTI
-2596 TFNTDGGS
+2596 AFDTDGGS
-2604 EVESITQDY
+2604 EVASIMQDY
-2613 GTAITAP
+2613 GTTIAKPTD
-2620 AAPTKTGYTFAG
+2620 PTKTGYTFVG
-2632 WSEEIPATMP
+2632 WDKEIPGTMP

-2657 TITFDTDGG
+2657 TITFNTDGG
-2666 SEIAA
+2666 SE
-2671 ITQNYGTTIAKPTDP
+2671 
-2686 TKTGYTFGG
+2686 
-2695 WDKTIPGTMP
+2695 
-2705 AENMTVT
+2705 
-2712 ATWKINQYTITFDT
+2712 
-2726 DGGSAVKSITQ
+2726 VKSITQ
-2737 DYGTDI
+2737 DYGT
-2743 TAPAN
+2743 
-2748 PNKTGYTF
+2748 
-2756 AGWSEEIPA
+2756 
-2765 TMPAGD
+2765 
-2771 MTVTAKWKINQY
+2771 
-2783 TITFDTDGGSEIA
+2783 
-2796 PITQDY
+2796 
-2802 NTAITAPAVPTKTG
+2802 AITAPKDPTKTG
-2816 YTFDGWDKEIPGTMS
+2816 YTFTGWDMEIP
-2831 AGDMTVTATWK
+2831 K
-2842 INQYTITFDT
+2842 
-2852 DGGSAVASITQDYG
+2852 
-2866 TAIIAPK
+2866 
-2873 APTKTGYTFDGWDKT
+2873 
-2888 IPGTM
+2888 TM

-2908 YTITFNTDG
+2908 HTIAFDTDG
-2917 GSEIAPI
+2917 GSEVASIM
-2924 TQDYGTTIA
+2924 QDYGTTIA

-3145 VDMTLSKSVDDVPAT
+3145 VDMTLSKSVDDAPAT

-3181 SVGSMAAYRCID
+3181 SVGSMAAYRCIN

>member
-50 APAAAAAAGTVSGD
+50 APAVAAGTGTVTGD
-64 LAEIVTECPEGVT
+64 FAEIVTECPEGVT

-99 FLKATQDTEQPF
+99 FLKATRDTTSF
-111 SHPALAITVTIDKT
+111 AYPALAITVTIDKN

-130 YALIFDYAVE
+130 YALVFDYAVE
-140 TSASVRNNFGVANS
+140 TSTSAQNNFGVANS
-154 DRTIVKELYG
+154 DWTFDKTLYG
-164 ASKKVNIETSPFQT
+164 ASEKVNIETSLFQT
-178 AAINLKENGDTISID
+178 AAINLKENGDKISIE
-193 YRDYADNGVDSGYL
+193 YRDYENKGVDSGYL
-207 ANVRIVRLEK
+207 TNVRIVRLEK
-217 THFTVTLP
+217 TNFTVTLP

-230 IYSDNGEDPVSL
+230 IYSDNGKDPVSL

-283 KSEYT
+283 ENEYT
-288 FEADADPDKNKYE
+288 FVADADPAKNNYE
-301 VRIMDTETE
+301 VRIMDAETE

-322 GTLGWTKLADG
+322 GALGWTKLADG
-333 SLASGNQMIA
+333 SLASGNQMIT
-343 GSGSPLSIT
+343 SSSSPLSIT

-362 YKVSSEAWDYDE
+362 YKVSSEKATGKFRKGWGSLK
-374 WNDCFTGDGLV
+374 GDGLL
-385 YAKGTT
+385 YAKGTA
-391 PSVGEY
+391 PGFDYGE
-397 GDITGDN
+397 DVTGAWDN
-404 GDKMDKFSGI
+404 ADNMDKFSGI

-423 PVNAR
+423 PVSAG

-438 APWDGETFAGEDT
+438 APPWDGEAFAGEDT

-463 SVTVSVTADKTQYG
+463 DVMVDVKSSNESCG

-484 NQPVPEGSKQT
+484 NKPISEGSKQT
-495 YTATAKDGGQFYGWF
+495 YTAKAQNGGQFYGWF
-510 DGSNKLLSR
+510 DGSDKLLSL

-526 AKSELALVA
+526 AKEGITLVA

-540 AGNYEAWNKDKGELG
+540 AGDYEAWNMDKGELG
-555 KLADV
+555 EFAAV
-560 VQGARSGDTVLL
+560 VRAARSGDTVLL
-572 TKDTTLSTDLTIPA
+572 TKDATLSTDLTIPA
-586 GVTLVVPCE
+586 GVALVVPFSASDE
-595 EDDTGNESVRSLDT
+595 TGY
-609 QYTDRFGTHTQTS
+609 QMG
-622 TTAAGEPPFGI
+622 TTACTRPTIATRNAFRKLTVEAGK
-633 GTGSSITG
+633 
-641 RNGTR
+641 
-646 YRTLTIESGN
+646 
-656 TLTVNGTLVVNAVVG
+656 TLTVNGTLIVGGVQHAKDQNAQGQTSGDYAEIVCNGTVQVANSGALTVYGKITGSGTTRVANGATVKIPYLVTDYAGGTNTDALYGAKSFPFGQYATINVQNTMVVEGGASVVG
-671 RQKSGHLDQDINGG
+671 MTSLFFWGSIHQQNIDLIGTASGLIYLPVGSTLTATYDAGKAVKTKVGNIDLQDFGKTTL
-685 YGCVVNNGT
+685 T
-694 IDILSG
+694 ISG
-700 GAVDAFGLIEGESG
+700 GATGGKFDLSG
-714 NVTVQSGGTL
+714 YGSTGMYLNIPYTYDLVLKNGSYQMANLYRIMPGAAVTV
-724 TDLYVVIN
+724 
-732 WRGGSQAAAMYGA
+732 A
-745 GIYPM
+745 
-750 NEYKADNISST
+750 E
-761 ITVYSGGT
+761 
-769 YSGFVR
+769 
-775 MFASNMY
+775 
-782 TSTRFPQVDN
+782 
-792 SNGLIRLKDNA
+792 NA
-803 TLIKK
+803 TLNVSGGLQVADGWQQADKSGKSYPSSGVLATNSFSQSGSLLVNGTLNINGIFGGVAQTTGGGVITTGADAKLNESFTSG
-808 VSTDGREHYTITGGA
+808 STDGYTDNLVSYSLPARIMVG
-823 DFSSST
+823 DT
-829 LTILQRV
+829 LTQMKTGAEYRAV
-836 SLSTKDYIYPFN
+836 S
-848 GTYDFALKNGDYA
+848 
-861 FTEDFKFMPGVTMTT
+861 TETWTLPSYTME
-876 DGANLVVN
+876 ANR
-884 EGKTVVFYD
+884 
-893 KFDDINET
+893 IT
-901 TGLAA
+901 TGNTVTINQLM
-906 QYPHN
+906 
-911 RPAATLTLSDNST
+911 RGKWSGKVTLT
-924 LTING
+924 
-929 TFAGTV
+929 
-935 VSGLNKNNIKRGAK
+935 
-949 AVFEATTK
+949 FEGCNPITAFPG
-957 EAGKSSDTRELS
+957 EA
-969 FQFIPSTFG
+969 
-978 GYKGGWV
+978 
-985 NNVYTWEKDKYTIT
+985 IT
-999 FDTDGGDAIEN
+999 
-1010 MTVAW
+1010 
-1015 GETLNLPTP
+1015 LPTP
-1024 TKTGYTFAGWYNGE
+1024 TKTGYTFAGWYNGD
-1038 TKFEAKVMP
+1038 TQFTATTMP
-1047 SENLILIAKWTPSTN
+1047 KQSLTLTAKWTANTN
-1062 TAYKVEHYWQNLA
+1062 TAYTVEHYWQNLA
-1075 DDGYTLHETET
+1075 DDGYTLHEPEN
-1086 KTGTTGA
+1086 KTGTTGSM
-1093 ETAAAA
+1093 TAAAA
-1099 KSYPGFTAGTVTQP
+1099 KSYPGFTAGTVTQR

-1137 FDGGKENATGYTS
+1137 FDGGKENATGYTT

-1158 INKPSED
+1158 ITKPSAD
-1165 PTKTGYTFAGWSE
+1165 PTKTGYTFGGWDKE
-1178 KIPKTMPANNLTV
+1178 IPETMPANNL
-1191 KAQWK
+1191 
-1196 VVNYSISYN
+1196 
-1205 LNGGTDEG
+1205 
-1213 NPNSYTVESDF
+1213 
-1224 TLKNP
+1224 
-1229 TKEGYTFAGW
+1229 
-1239 SGTDISGTE
+1239 
-1248 KAVTIKNATGNR
+1248 
-1260 EYTANWTANQY
+1260 
-1271 TITFNTDGGSEV
+1271 
-1283 ESITQDYG
+1283 
-1291 TTIAKPTD
+1291 
-1299 PTKTGY
+1299 
-1305 TFAGWSEEIPATMP
+1305 
-1319 AGNMTVKAKWTINK
+1319 TVKAKWTINK

-1339 TDGGSEIAPI
+1339 TDGGSKIDPI
-1349 TQDYGTDI
+1349 TQNYGTKITAPKDPTKTGYTFTGWDMEIPKTMPAENVTVTATWKINQYTITFDTDGGSKIDPITQNYGTKI

-1362 PTKEG
+1362 PAKEGYTFAGWSEKIPETMPANNLAIKAKWTINKYTITFNTDGGSKIDPITQNYGTAITAPADPTKTG

-1392 AINQYTVTFKNG
+1392 TINKYTVTFKNG

-1412 MDYGSTI
+1412 MDYGSI
-1419 IEPEKPTKEGYTFK
+1419 ITMPAVPVKEGHTFK

-1446 RNVIFTAQWTINQYT
+1446 RNVTFTAQWTINQYT
-1461 LMFKNGET
+1461 LTFKNGET
-1469 VYKTITQDYGTA
+1469 VYKTITQDYGTKITA
-1481 IAKPVD
+1481 PAD

-1492 YTFDGWDKEIPTT
+1492 YTFDGWDKTIPTT
-1505 MPAGDMTI
+1505 MPAGDKTI
-1513 KAQWTAN
+1513 TAKWTAN
-1520 QYTVTFDSAGGSA
+1520 QYTVKFDSAGGSA
-1533 CDSVSVTYD
+1533 CESKTVTYD
-1542 RPYGTL
+1542 QPYSTL

-1566 LIYDTT
+1566 LIYDNT

-1627 VSEWTQSDGSQP
+1627 VSKWTQSDGSQP

-1646 QVYLYAT
+1646 QVYLYAA

-1682 GEIKLAAPSREGY
+1682 EEIKLAAPSREGY

-1715 SIGSRSYEAVWR
+1715 SIGSRSYEAVWQ
-1727 VNSHTLKYMLD
+1727 VNSHTLKYVLD
-1738 GKETSTRT
+1738 GKETTQT
-1746 VNYGT
+1746 VNYGET
-1751 AVAVQA
+1751 VRVKDA
-1757 DPTKTGYTF
+1757 PTKTGYTF
-1766 SGWKVSGAEPVDGKF
+1766 SSWKVEGATAKNGQF
-1781 TMPDNDVTI
+1781 TMPDSDVTI
-1790 TGGYTANTYTVK
+1790 TGSFSANQYTVK
-1802 FDANGGSECED
+1802 FNANGGSECEN

-1819 GKYTD
+1819 GKYTH

-1847 DTVVKITADQ
+1847 DTDVKTTADQ
-1857 TLTARWTANKYTV
+1857 TLTAKWTANQYTV

-1901 YTFKGWFD
+1901 YTFEGWFD
-1909 GETQVKSG
+1909 GETQVMSG
-1917 DAVTITGNQTL
+1917 TAVTITEDQTL
-1928 TARWSINTYT
+1928 TARWGINTYT

-1951 SVTYGEDIPAYTYAK
+1951 SVTYGEDIPAYTYTK

-2036 TVSGAKPVDGK
+2036 TVEGATAKNGK

-2053 NVTITGSFSA
+2053 DVTITGSFSA

-2068 KFNANGG
+2068 TFNANGG

-2085 YDAKQALAANGF
+2085 YDEKQALAANGF

-2115 DGQTVSNLTAEANG
+2115 DGQAVSNLTAEASSI
-2129 TVTLEAQWEHIL
+2129 VTLEAQWEHIP

-2150 SGKAYHTEQKYY
+2150 SGKVYHTEQKYY

-2171 PEKAGYRFDGWDRE
+2171 PEKEGYRFDGWDQNST
-2185 IPATMPDGDLTITAK
+2185 TMPDGDLTITAK
-2200 WSSYLDLL
+2200 WTSYLYLL

-2227 QKMNGDQRGEYQSE
+2227 QKMNGDQRGDYSVETAK
-2241 NEGLYNA
+2241 LYNA

-2358 QDSAHTYISVLDGKS
+2358 KDSARTYISVLDGKS
-2373 MPVMLNGKTVEG
+2373 MPVKVNGKTEEG

-2447 GKTALTFTAKWT
+2447 GKTALTFTAKWM

-2547 YKFGTAVTA
+2547 YKFGTAVIA

-2563 GYTFGGWDKT
+2563 GYTFDGWDKT
-2573 IPESMPAGDMT
+2573 IPTSMPA
-2584 IKAQWKINQYTI
+2584 N
-2596 TFNTDGGS
+2596 NL
-2604 EVESITQDY
+2604 
-2613 GTAITAP
+2613 
-2620 AAPTKTGYTFAG
+2620 
-2632 WSEEIPATMP
+2632 
-2642 AENMTVKAQW
+2642 TVKAQW

-2666 SEIAA
+2666 SEVE
-2671 ITQNYGTTIAKPTDP
+2671 P
-2686 TKTGYTFGG
+2686 
-2695 WDKTIPGTMP
+2695 
-2705 AENMTVT
+2705 
-2712 ATWKINQYTITFDT
+2712 
-2726 DGGSAVKSITQ
+2726 ITQ
-2737 DYGTDI
+2737 DYG
-2743 TAPAN
+2743 
-2748 PNKTGYTF
+2748 
-2756 AGWSEEIPA
+2756 
-2765 TMPAGD
+2765 
-2771 MTVTAKWKINQY
+2771 
-2783 TITFDTDGGSEIA
+2783 
-2796 PITQDY
+2796 
-2802 NTAITAPAVPTKTG
+2802 TAITAPAVPTKTG
-2816 YTFDGWDKEIPGTMS
+2816 YTFAGWSEKIPETMP
-2831 AGDMTVTATWK
+2831 AENVTVKAQWT

-2852 DGGSAVASITQDYG
+2852 DGGSEVASITQDYG
-2866 TAIIAPK
+2866 TAITAP
-2873 APTKTGYTFDGWDKT
+2873 ADPTKTGYTFAGWSEK

-2893 PAEDVTVTATWKINQ
+2893 PAGDMTVTATWEINQ
-2908 YTITFNTDG
+2908 YTITFDTDG
-2917 GSEIAPI
+2917 GSEVESI

-2965 ADHDMTLY
+2965 VNHDMTLY

-2988 SVELGNRPAVGA
+2988 SVVLGNRPAVGA

-3067 SFEVRIEMP
+3067 SFEVRIGMP

-3116 TITPKTAE
+3116 TVTPKTAE
-3124 EVDAAVRAA
+3124 EVDAAVRTA

-3145 VDMTLSKSVDDVPAT
+3145 VDMTLSKSVDDAPAT

>member
-50 APAAAAAAGTVSGD
+50 APAVAAGTGTVTGD
-64 LAEIVTECPEGVT
+64 FAEIVTECPEGVT

-99 FLKATQDTEQPF
+99 FLKATRDTTSF
-111 SHPALAITVTIDKT
+111 AYPALAITVTIDKN

-130 YALIFDYAVE
+130 YVLVFDYAVE
-140 TSASVRNNFGVANS
+140 TSTSAQNNFGVANS
-154 DRTIVKELYG
+154 DWTFDKTLYG
-164 ASKKVNIETSPFQT
+164 ASEKVNIETSLFQT
-178 AAINLKENGDTISID
+178 AAINLKENGDKISIE
-193 YRDYADNGVDSGYL
+193 YRDYENKGVDSGYL
-207 ANVRIVRLEK
+207 TNVRIVRLEK
-217 THFTVTLP
+217 TNFTVTLP

-230 IYSDNGEDPVSL
+230 IYSDNGKDPVSL

-283 KSEYT
+283 ENEYT
-288 FEADADPDKNKYE
+288 FVADADPAKNNYE
-301 VRIMDTETE
+301 VRIMDAETE

-322 GTLGWTKLADG
+322 GALGWTKLADG
-333 SLASGNQMIA
+333 SLASGNQMIT
-343 GSGSPLSIT
+343 SSSSPLSIT

-362 YKVSSEAWDYDE
+362 YKVSSEKATGKFRKGWGSLK
-374 WNDCFTGDGLV
+374 GDGLL
-385 YAKGTT
+385 YAKGTA
-391 PSVGEY
+391 PGFDYGE
-397 GDITGDN
+397 DVTGAWDN
-404 GDKMDKFSGI
+404 ADNMDKFSGI

-423 PVNAR
+423 PVSAG

-438 APWDGETFAGEDT
+438 APPWDGEAFAGEDT

-463 SVTVSVTADKTQYG
+463 DVMVDVKSSNESCG

-495 YTATAKDGGQFYGWF
+495 YTATAKDGCQFYGWF
-510 DGSNKLLSR
+510 DGSGKLLSL

-526 AKSELALVA
+526 AKEGITLVA
-535 KFDKP
+535 KFDKS
-540 AGNYEAWNKDKGELG
+540 AGNYEAWNMDKGELG
-555 KLADV
+555 ELASV
-560 VQGARSGDTVLL
+560 VKAAGSGDTVLL
-572 TKDTTLSTDLTIPA
+572 TKDTTISTDLTIPA
-586 GVTLVVPCE
+586 GVTLVVPCTTT
-595 EDDTGNESVRSLDT
+595 DLGNA
-609 QYTDRFGTHTQTS
+609 S
-622 TTAAGEPPFGI
+622 TRGEAAAGDPPC
-633 GTGSSITG
+633 GTGVGKSWG
-641 RNGTR
+641 REGTL
-646 YRTLTIESGN
+646 YRTLTIASGK
-656 TLTVNGTLVVNAVVG
+656 TLTVNGTLVVNAEIG
-671 RQKSGHLDQDINGG
+671 RQAAGHYDYDINGG
-685 YGCVVNNGT
+685 YGRVVNNGT
-694 IDILSG
+694 IDIQSG

-732 WRGGSQAAAMYGA
+732 WRGGSQARAMYSKDV
-745 GIYPM
+745 YPM

-761 ITVYSGGT
+761 ITVYSGGA

-829 LTILQRV
+829 LTILQMV

-848 GTYDFALKNGDYA
+848 GTYDFALNNGNYA

-876 DGANLVVN
+876 SKAKLTVN

-893 KFDDINET
+893 KFEDVENTDRT
-901 TGLAA
+901 
-906 QYPHN
+906 QYPAD
-911 RPAATLTLSDNST
+911 RSAATLKLSDDSS
-924 LTING
+924 LTVNG

-935 VSGLNKNNIKRGAK
+935 VSGCDAKNIRRGAN
-949 AVFEATTK
+949 AVFSMTTK
-957 EAGKSSDTRELS
+957 EANGYYKDSDGNYRSDPVRELS

-978 GYKGGWV
+978 GYTGGWV

-999 FDTDGGDAIEN
+999 FDTDGGNSIEN
-1010 MTVAW
+1010 RTVAW
-1015 GETLNLPTP
+1015 GEKLTLPIP
-1024 TKTGYTFAGWYNGE
+1024 TKTGYTFAGWYNGG

-1047 SENLILIAKWTPSTN
+1047 RENLALIAKWTPSTN

-1075 DDGYTLHETET
+1075 DDGYTLYETEN
-1086 KTGTTGA
+1086 KTGTTGST
-1093 ETAAAA
+1093 TAAAA
-1099 KSYPGFTAGTVTQP
+1099 KSYPGFTAGTVTQR

-1127 TRNSYTLTWN
+1127 TRNSYTLTWDMN
-1137 FDGGKENATGYTS
+1137 GGTVNATGYTS

-1158 INKPSED
+1158 ITKPSAD
-1165 PTKTGYTFAGWSE
+1165 PTKTGYTFDGWD
-1178 KIPKTMPANNLTV
+1178 KTIPGTMPAEDVTV

-1196 VVNYSISYN
+1196 VVNYSITYD
-1205 LNGGTDEG
+1205 LDGGTVEG

-1239 SGTDISGTE
+1239 SGTGFSGTE

-1319 AGNMTVKAKWTINK
+1319 AGNMTVKAKWKINQ
-1333 YTITFN
+1333 YTIRFD
-1339 TDGGSEIAPI
+1339 TDGGSKIAPIAQDYGTAITAPADPTKTGYTFAGWSEEIPGRMPAENMTVKAKWTINQYTVTFDTDGGSKIDPI
-1349 TQDYGTDI
+1349 TQDYGTTIAKPTD
-1357 TAPAN
+1357 

-1382 AKNMTIKAKW
+1382 AENVTVKAQWTINKYTITFDTDGGSKINPITQDYGTAIAKPADPTKTGYTFDGWDAEIPTTMPARNMTITAKW
-1392 AINQYTVTFKNG
+1392 TANQYTVKFDANGGEGTMEATSFTYDAEQKLTKNSFTRAGYNFTGWKLGTASYGDEATVKNLTAEVGATVTLVAQWGINRYTVSFDTDGGTTIAPITQDYGTAIIAPKDPTKTGYTFAGWDKEIPEAMPAENMTITAQWKINQYTITFNTAG
-1404 DEVVKNAE
+1404 GSDVAAITQ
-1412 MDYGSTI
+1412 DYGAAIAAPANPTKTGYTFAGWDKEIPETMPAENLTI
-1419 IEPEKPTKEGYTFK
+1419 KAQWKINQYTITFDTAGGSAVASITQDYGTAITAPANPAKEGYTFA
-1433 GWQGYTTNMTVPA
+1433 GWSEKIPGRMPAENMTVK
-1446 RNVIFTAQWTINQYT
+1446 AQWKINQYT
-1461 LMFKNGET
+1461 ITFKNGET

-1481 IAKPVD
+1481 ITKPAD

-1492 YTFDGWDKEIPTT
+1492 YTFDGWDKEIPEA
-1505 MPAGDMTI
+1505 MPAGDMT
-1513 KAQWTAN
+1513 
-1520 QYTVTFDSAGGSA
+1520 
-1533 CDSVSVTYD
+1533 
-1542 RPYGTL
+1542 
-1548 PKPTK
+1548 
-1553 EGYTFTGWYDNNT
+1553 
-1566 LIYDTT
+1566 
-1572 LYRTAGDK
+1572 
-1580 KLTAHWGIVSY
+1580 
-1591 TITYS
+1591 
-1596 VDNKILENVNDTREF
+1596 
-1611 GASLD
+1611 
-1616 KLYTYTKTGYT
+1616 
-1627 VSEWTQSDGSQP
+1627 
-1639 PTTMPAR
+1639 
-1646 QVYLYAT
+1646 
-1653 TTPISYT
+1653 
-1660 ISYQLNG
+1660 
-1667 GTNAESNPASYTVES
+1667 
-1682 GEIKLAAPSREGY
+1682 
-1695 TFQGWKSGTTTE
+1695 
-1707 MAPVIAVG
+1707 
-1715 SIGSRSYEAVWR
+1715 
-1727 VNSHTLKYMLD
+1727 
-1738 GKETSTRT
+1738 
-1746 VNYGT
+1746 
-1751 AVAVQA
+1751 
-1757 DPTKTGYTF
+1757 
-1766 SGWKVSGAEPVDGKF
+1766 
-1781 TMPDNDVTI
+1781 
-1790 TGGYTANTYTVK
+1790 
-1802 FDANGGSECED
+1802 
-1813 ITVTYD
+1813 
-1819 GKYTD
+1819 
-1824 LPTTTRTGYTF
+1824 
-1835 DGWYDGSTKVTA
+1835 VTA
-1847 DTVVKITADQ
+1847 KWTV
-1857 TLTARWTANKYTV
+1857 NKYTV
-1870 TFDANGGSACKE
+1870 TFDANGGSACE
-1882 ITVTYDGKYPTLP
+1882 DITVTYGGKYPTLP

-1901 YTFKGWFD
+1901 YTFEGWFD

-1928 TARWSINTYT
+1928 TAHWSINTYT

-1951 SVTYGEDIPAYTYAK
+1951 SVTYGAEIPTYIYTK

-2036 TVSGAKPVDGK
+2036 TVEGATAKNGK

-2053 NVTITGSFSA
+2053 DVTITGSFSA

-2068 KFNANGG
+2068 TFNANGG

-2085 YDAKQALAANGF
+2085 YDEKQALAANGF

-2115 DGQTVSNLTAEANG
+2115 DGQAVSNLTAEASSI
-2129 TVTLEAQWEHIL
+2129 VTLEAQWEHIP

-2150 SGKAYHTEQKYY
+2150 SGKVYHTEQKYY

-2171 PEKAGYRFDGWDRE
+2171 PEKEGYRFDGWDQNST
-2185 IPATMPDGDLTITAK
+2185 TMPDGDLTITAK
-2200 WSSYLDLL
+2200 WTSYLYLL

-2227 QKMNGDQRGEYQSE
+2227 QKMNGDQRGDYSVETAK
-2241 NEGLYNA
+2241 LYNA

-2358 QDSAHTYISVLDGKS
+2358 KDSARTYISVLDGKS
-2373 MPVMLNGKTVEG
+2373 MPVKVNGKTEEG

-2447 GKTALTFTAKWT
+2447 GKTALTFTAKWM

-2547 YKFGTAVTA
+2547 YKFGTAVIA

-2563 GYTFGGWDKT
+2563 GYTFDGWDKT
-2573 IPESMPAGDMT
+2573 IPTSMPA
-2584 IKAQWKINQYTI
+2584 N
-2596 TFNTDGGS
+2596 NL
-2604 EVESITQDY
+2604 
-2613 GTAITAP
+2613 
-2620 AAPTKTGYTFAG
+2620 
-2632 WSEEIPATMP
+2632 
-2642 AENMTVKAQW
+2642 TVKAQW

-2666 SEIAA
+2666 SEVE
-2671 ITQNYGTTIAKPTDP
+2671 P
-2686 TKTGYTFGG
+2686 
-2695 WDKTIPGTMP
+2695 
-2705 AENMTVT
+2705 
-2712 ATWKINQYTITFDT
+2712 
-2726 DGGSAVKSITQ
+2726 ITQ
-2737 DYGTDI
+2737 DYG
-2743 TAPAN
+2743 
-2748 PNKTGYTF
+2748 
-2756 AGWSEEIPA
+2756 
-2765 TMPAGD
+2765 
-2771 MTVTAKWKINQY
+2771 
-2783 TITFDTDGGSEIA
+2783 
-2796 PITQDY
+2796 
-2802 NTAITAPAVPTKTG
+2802 TAITAPAVPTKTG
-2816 YTFDGWDKEIPGTMS
+2816 YTFAGWSEKIPETMP
-2831 AGDMTVTATWK
+2831 AENVTVKAQWT

-2852 DGGSAVASITQDYG
+2852 DGGSEVASITQDYG
-2866 TAIIAPK
+2866 TAITAP
-2873 APTKTGYTFDGWDKT
+2873 ADPTKTGYTFAGWSEK

-2893 PAEDVTVTATWKINQ
+2893 PAGDMTVTATWEINQ
-2908 YTITFNTDG
+2908 YTITFDTDG
-2917 GSEIAPI
+2917 GSEVESI

-2965 ADHDMTLY
+2965 VNHDMTLY

-2988 SVELGNRPAVGA
+2988 SVVLGNRPAVGA

-3067 SFEVRIEMP
+3067 SFEVRIGMP

-3116 TITPKTAE
+3116 TVTPKTAE
-3124 EVDAAVRAA
+3124 EVDAAVRTA

-3145 VDMTLSKSVDDVPAT
+3145 VDMTLSKSVDDAPAT

>member
-14 MSVVMLMSLM
+14 MSVVMLMSLV

-50 APAAAAAAGTVSGD
+50 APAAAARAGTVTGD
-64 LAEIVTECPEGVT
+64 FKDIVTECPEGVT
-77 VEVKNNG
+77 VEVT
-84 GDQNQLLQNEAKTKW
+84 GDATGYWKLVPNAAGKR
-99 FLKATQDTEQPF
+99 FAKATTDENFNSPE
-111 SHPALAITVTIDKT
+111 LNITIKMPESN
-125 VARGD
+125 R
-130 YALIFDYAVE
+130 YALVFDYAID
-140 TSASVRNNFGVANS
+140 GNS
-154 DRTIVKELYG
+154 TVDVHDPNWEDTKYLKDDTTKVDIDSTAFKSEAIRLAAESDTRIFYFDVMNVSHAAYLTNLRIVK
-164 ASKKVNIETSPFQT
+164 IEPAVFS
-178 AAINLKENGDTISID
+178 
-193 YRDYADNGVDSGYL
+193 
-207 ANVRIVRLEK
+207 
-217 THFTVTLP
+217 VTLP
-225 DGVTA
+225 K
-230 IYSDNGEDPVSL
+230 
-242 ISGTQIEVAQTHD
+242 GT
-255 VKITATIGAE
+255 TATYSANGGEETSFTSDEAVSVMMYDEITVKVTVPDGQ
-265 NKCMQGFY
+265 CMQGFY

-278 VRLSH
+278 TRLAYVES
-283 KSEYT
+283 YT
-288 FEADADPDKNKYE
+288 FTVTGDPASNKY
-301 VRIMDTETE
+301 I
-310 FAGYENLTVKTE
+310 VKTLSEE
-322 GTLGWTKLADG
+322 GTNVDGYTEPEGLAVKTYGPHIWTLQDG
-333 SLASGNQMIA
+333 VLTSGNQMIR
-343 GSGSPLSIT
+343 GSDSTVAIT
-352 ANKAGTLMLD
+352 AAKKGILIFE
-362 YKVSSEAWDYDE
+362 YKVSSNAFTDGEGYGNVLYYKTDSKPKCHSYGRWDSLIASDAINAEEAVNYSGE
-374 WNDCFTGDGLV
+374 TGWQSG
-385 YAKGTT
+385 
-391 PSVGEY
+391 SVSLEAGQ
-397 GDITGDN
+397 
-404 GDKMDKFSGI
+404 
-414 MTKWETLAI
+414 
-423 PVNAR
+423 
-428 ETVYFLFCND
+428 TVYFSFWND
-438 APWDGETFAGEDT
+438 DEVYKFDGEDT
-451 AWIRNIFLSSGK
+451 TWIKNIYLSSGN
-463 SVTVSVTADKTQYG
+463 VTVSVTANKAEYG

-484 NQPVPEGSKQT
+484 NKPVSEGSKQT
-495 YTATAKDGGQFYGWF
+495 YTAKAQNGGQFYGWF
-510 DGSNKLLSR
+510 DGSDKLLSL

-526 AKSELALVA
+526 AKEGITLVA
-535 KFDKP
+535 KFDEP
-540 AGNYEAWNKDKGELG
+540 AGNYEAWNMDKGELG
-555 KLADV
+555 ELATV
-560 VQGARSGDTVLL
+560 VRAARSGDTVLL
-572 TKDTTLSTDLTIPA
+572 TKDTTISADTVVPE
-586 GVTLVVPCE
+586 GVTLVVPFSASDE
-595 EDDTGNESVRSLDT
+595 TGY
-609 QYTDRFGTHTQTS
+609 QMG
-622 TTAAGEPPFGI
+622 TTAC
-633 GTGSSITG
+633 
-641 RNGTR
+641 TR
-646 YRTLTIESGN
+646 PTIATREAFRKLTIAPDK
-656 TLTVNGTLVVNAVVG
+656 TLTVNGTLIVGGVQHAPDQHAQGQTSSDYAEIICNGTVQVANSGALTVYGKITGSGTSRVANGATVKIPYLVTDYAGGTNTDALYGAKSFPFGQYATINVQNTMVVEGGASVVG
-671 RQKSGHLDQDINGG
+671 MTSLFFWGSIHQQNIDLIGTASGLIYLPVGSTLTATYDADKAVKTTVGNIDLQDFGKTTL
-685 YGCVVNNGT
+685 T
-694 IDILSG
+694 ISG
-700 GAVDAFGLIEGESG
+700 GATGGKFDLSG
-714 NVTVQSGGTL
+714 YGSTGMYLNIPYTYDLVLKNGSYQMANLYRIMPGATVTV
-724 TDLYVVIN
+724 
-732 WRGGSQAAAMYGA
+732 A
-745 GIYPM
+745 
-750 NEYKADNISST
+750 E
-761 ITVYSGGT
+761 
-769 YSGFVR
+769 
-775 MFASNMY
+775 
-782 TSTRFPQVDN
+782 
-792 SNGLIRLKDNA
+792 NA
-803 TLIKK
+803 TLN
-808 VSTDGREHYTITGGA
+808 VSGGLQVADGWQQA
-823 DFSSST
+823 DKSGKSYPSSGVLATNSFSQSG
-829 LTILQRV
+829 
-836 SLSTKDYIYPFN
+836 SLLVN
-848 GTYDFALKNGDYA
+848 GTLN
-861 FTEDFKFMPGVTMTT
+861 
-876 DGANLVVN
+876 
-884 EGKTVVFYD
+884 
-893 KFDDINET
+893 
-901 TGLAA
+901 
-906 QYPHN
+906 
-911 RPAATLTLSDNST
+911 
-924 LTING
+924 ING
-929 TFAGTV
+929 TFGGVAQTTGGGVITTGADAKLNESFT
-935 VSGLNKNNIKRGAK
+935 SG
-949 AVFEATTK
+949 
-957 EAGKSSDTRELS
+957 S
-969 FQFIPSTFG
+969 
-978 GYKGGWV
+978 
-985 NNVYTWEKDKYTIT
+985 
-999 FDTDGGDAIEN
+999 TDGYTDNLVSYSLPARIMVGDTLTQMKTGAEYRAVSTETWTLPSYTMEANRITTGNTVTINQLMRGKWSGKVTLTFEGCNPITAFPGEAI
-1010 MTVAW
+1010 T
-1015 GETLNLPTP
+1015 LPTP

-1047 SENLILIAKWTPSTN
+1047 SENLVLIAKWTPSTN

-1075 DDGYTLHETET
+1075 DDGYTLNETEN

-1093 ETAAAA
+1093 ATGAAA
-1099 KSYPGFTAGTVTQP
+1099 KSYPGFTVGTVTQTT
-1113 PIAADGSTVVKIYY
+1113 IAADGSTVVKIYY
-1127 TRNSYTLTWN
+1127 TRNSYTLTVDADN
-1137 FDGGKENATGYTS
+1137 GTAVSKETY
-1150 GTVKFGAA
+1150 KFGTAVTA
-1158 INKPSED
+1158 PAD
-1165 PTKTGYTFAGWSE
+1165 PIKTGYTFNGWYPA
-1178 KIPKTMPANNLTV
+1178 IPTTMPAEDVTV

-1196 VVNYSISYN
+1196 VVNYSITYD
-1205 LNGGTDEG
+1205 LDGGTVKG
-1213 NPNSYTVESDF
+1213 NPNSYTVESNIA
-1224 TLKNP
+1224 LNNP
-1229 TKEGYTFAGW
+1229 TKTGYTFAGW
-1239 SGTDISGTE
+1239 SGTGISGTE
-1248 KAVTIKNATGNR
+1248 KTVTIKNATGNR

-1271 TITFNTDGGSEV
+1271 TITFDTDGGSEV
-1283 ESITQDYG
+1283 ASITQDYG
-1291 TTIAKPTD
+1291 TAITKPAN
-1299 PTKTGY
+1299 PTKEGY
-1305 TFAGWSEEIPATMP
+1305 TFTGWDMEIPKTMP
-1319 AGNMTVKAKWTINK
+1319 AGDMTIKAKWTINQ

-1339 TDGGSEIAPI
+1339 TDGGSAVKSI
-1349 TQDYGTDI
+1349 TQNYGTAI
-1357 TAPAN
+1357 TAPAD
-1362 PTKEG
+1362 PTKTG
-1367 YTFAGWD
+1367 YTFDGWD
-1374 ENIPANMP
+1374 AEIPTTMPAN
-1382 AKNMTIKAKW
+1382 NLTITAKW
-1392 AINQYTVTFKNG
+1392 KINKYTVTFKNG
-1404 DEVVKNAE
+1404 DEVVKSAE
-1412 MDYGSTI
+1412 MNYGSTI
-1419 IEPEKPTKEGYTFK
+1419 AEPKAPDKEGYTFK
-1433 GWQGYTTNMTVPA
+1433 GWQGYTDNMTVPA
-1446 RNVIFTAQWTINQYT
+1446 RNVTFTAQWTINQYT
-1461 LMFKNGET
+1461 LTFKNGET

-1481 IAKPVD
+1481 IAKPTD

-1492 YTFDGWDKEIPTT
+1492 YTFGGWDKTIPTT

-1513 KAQWTAN
+1513 KAKWTAN
-1520 QYTVTFDSAGGSA
+1520 QYTVTFDSDGGSA

-1639 PTTMPAR
+1639 PATMPAK

-1660 ISYQLNG
+1660 IRYQLNG

-1715 SIGSRSYEAVWR
+1715 STGNRSYEAVWQ
-1727 VNSHTLKYMLD
+1727 VNSHTLKYVLD
-1738 GKETSTRT
+1738 GKETTRT
-1746 VNYGT
+1746 VNYGET
-1751 AVAVQA
+1751 VTVIPPDA
-1757 DPTKTGYTF
+1757 KTGYTF
-1766 SGWKVSGAEPVDGKF
+1766 SGWTVEGATPVGGQF

-1790 TGGYTANTYTVK
+1790 TGSFSANQYTVK
-1802 FDANGGSECED
+1802 FDANGGSECEN

-1847 DTVVKITADQ
+1847 DTGVKITADQ
-1857 TLTARWTANKYTV
+1857 TLTARWTANTYTV
-1870 TFDANGGSACKE
+1870 KFDSDGGSACKE

-1901 YTFKGWFD
+1901 YTFEGWFD
-1909 GETQVKSG
+1909 GETQVMSG
-1917 DAVTITGNQTL
+1917 TAVTITEDQTL
-1928 TARWSINTYT
+1928 TARWGINTYT

-1951 SVTYGEDIPAYTYAK
+1951 SVTYGEDIPAYTYTK

-1973 WSPAAPEKM
+1973 WNSVVPKKM

-2036 TVSGAKPVDGK
+2036 KVSGAKPVDGK

-2053 NVTITGSFSA
+2053 DVTITGSFSA

-2068 KFNANGG
+2068 TFNANGG

-2085 YDAKQALAANGF
+2085 YDEKQALAANGF

-2115 DGQTVSNLTAEANG
+2115 DGQAVSNLTAEANG

-2150 SGKAYHTEQKYY
+2150 SGNVYHTEQKYY

-2447 GKTALTFTAKWT
+2447 GKTVLTFTAKWT

-2547 YKFGTAVTA
+2547 YKFGTAIIA

-2563 GYTFGGWDKT
+2563 GYTFDGWDKT
-2573 IPESMPAGDMT
+2573 IPTSMPA
-2584 IKAQWKINQYTI
+2584 N
-2596 TFNTDGGS
+2596 NL
-2604 EVESITQDY
+2604 
-2613 GTAITAP
+2613 
-2620 AAPTKTGYTFAG
+2620 
-2632 WSEEIPATMP
+2632 
-2642 AENMTVKAQW
+2642 TVKAQW

-2686 TKTGYTFGG
+2686 TKTGYTFTG
-2695 WDKTIPGTMP
+2695 WDMEIPKTMP
-2705 AENMTVT
+2705 AENVTVT

-2743 TAPAN
+2743 TAPAD
-2748 PNKTGYTF
+2748 PTKTGCTF
-2756 AGWSEEIPA
+2756 NGWDKTIPGR
-2765 TMPAGD
+2765 MPAKN
-2771 MTVTAKWKINQY
+2771 MTVKAQWKINQY
-2783 TITFDTDGGSEIA
+2783 TITFD
-2796 PITQDY
+2796 
-2802 NTAITAPAVPTKTG
+2802 
-2816 YTFDGWDKEIPGTMS
+2816 
-2831 AGDMTVTATWK
+2831 
-2842 INQYTITFDT
+2842 
-2852 DGGSAVASITQDYG
+2852 
-2866 TAIIAPK
+2866 
-2873 APTKTGYTFDGWDKT
+2873 
-2888 IPGTM
+2888 
-2893 PAEDVTVTATWKINQ
+2893 
-2908 YTITFNTDG
+2908 TDG

-3145 VDMTLSKSVDDVPAT
+3145 VDMTLSKSVDDAPAT
-3160 TISSTGDRLLT
+3160 TISSTRDRLLT

>member
-14 MSVVMLMSLM
+14 MSVVMLMSLV

-50 APAAAAAAGTVSGD
+50 APAVAAGTGTVTGD
-64 LAEIVTECPEGVT
+64 FAEIVTECPEGVT

-84 GDQNQLLQNEAKTKW
+84 GDQNRLLQNEAKTKW
-99 FLKATQDTEQPF
+99 FLKATQDTEQLYAQ
-111 SHPALAITVTIDKT
+111 SPALTITVTIDKT
-125 VARGD
+125 IAGGD
-130 YALIFDYAVE
+130 YALVFDYAVE
-140 TSASVRNNFGVANS
+140 TSTSAQNNFGVANS
-154 DRTIVKELYG
+154 DWTFDKTLYG
-164 ASKKVNIETSPFQT
+164 ASEKVNIETSPFQT

-193 YRDYADNGVDSGYL
+193 YRDYENKGVDSGYL
-207 ANVRIVRLEK
+207 TNVRIVKLEK
-217 THFTVTLP
+217 TNFTVTLP

-230 IYSDNGEDPVSL
+230 TYSDNGKDPVSL
-242 ISGTQIEVAQTHD
+242 ISETQIEVAQTHD

-283 KSEYT
+283 KNEYT
-288 FEADADPDKNKYE
+288 FVADADPTKNKYE
-301 VRIMDTETE
+301 VRIMDAETV

-322 GTLGWTKLADG
+322 GTLGWTQLEDG
-333 SLASGNQMIA
+333 SLASGNQMIR
-343 GSGSPLSIT
+343 GSSSPLSIT
-352 ANKAGTLMLD
+352 ANKVGTLMLD
-362 YKVSSEAWDYDE
+362 YKVSSEAWGYVD
-374 WNDCFTGDGLV
+374 WNDSFTGDGLV
-385 YAKGTT
+385 YAKGTA
-391 PSVGEY
+391 PGFDADYGEV
-397 GDITGDN
+397 TGAWNIDE
-404 GDKMDKFSGI
+404 MDKFSGS

-423 PVNAR
+423 PVSAGDI
-428 ETVYFLFCND
+428 VYFLFCND
-438 APWDGETFAGEDT
+438 APWSGDETFAGEDT

-477 TVSGDNL
+477 TVSGDKL
-484 NQPVPEGSKQT
+484 NQPVSEGSKQT
-495 YTATAKDGGQFYGWF
+495 YTATAQNGGQFYGWF
-510 DGSNKLLSR
+510 DGSDKLLSL

-526 AKSELALVA
+526 AKEGITLVA
-535 KFDKP
+535 KFDEAKENF
-540 AGNYEAWNKDKGELG
+540 AAWNVNKCELGEL
-555 KLADV
+555 ASV
-560 VQGARSGDTVLL
+560 VKAAGSGDTVLL
-572 TKDTTLSTDLTIPA
+572 TKDTTISTDLTIPA
-586 GVTLVVPCE
+586 GVTLVVPCTAT
-595 EDDTGNESVRSLDT
+595 DLGNA
-609 QYTDRFGTHTQTS
+609 S
-622 TTAAGEPPFGI
+622 TRGEAAAGDPPC
-633 GTGSSITG
+633 GTGVGKSWG
-641 RNGTR
+641 REGTL
-646 YRTLTIESGN
+646 YRTLTIASGK
-656 TLTVNGTLVVNAVVG
+656 TLTVNGTLVVNAEIG
-671 RQKSGHLDQDINGG
+671 RQAAGHYDYDINGG
-685 YGCVVNNGT
+685 YGRVVNNGT
-694 IDILSG
+694 IDIQSG

-732 WRGGSQAAAMYGA
+732 WRGGSQARAMYLKDV
-745 GIYPM
+745 YPM

-775 MFASNMY
+775 IYAGGVY

-792 SNGLIRLKDNA
+792 SNGLIRLKENA
-803 TLIKK
+803 NLIKK
-808 VSTDGREHYTITGGA
+808 VSANGRERYTINGGA
-823 DFSSST
+823 DFAGSSLNVGIS
-829 LTILQRV
+829 LTTRAF
-836 SLSTKDYIYPFN
+836 IYPFN
-848 GTYDFALKNGDYA
+848 GIYDFVLNSGDYT
-861 FTEDFKFMPGVTMTT
+861 FTENFKFMPGATVATNG
-876 DGANLVVN
+876 GANLIVN
-884 EGKTVVFYD
+884 AGKTVVFYD
-893 KFDDINET
+893 AFDDINET
-901 TGLAA
+901 AGKVA
-906 QYPHN
+906 QYPHD

-935 VSGLNKNNIKRGAK
+935 VSGLNKNNIKKGAQ
-949 AVFEATTK
+949 ATLGATTK
-957 EAGKSSDTRELS
+957 EAAEKYETRELT
-969 FQFIPSTFG
+969 FNFIPSTFS
-978 GYKGGWV
+978 GYTGEWA

-999 FDTDGGDAIEN
+999 FNTDGGNSIEN

-1015 GETLNLPTP
+1015 GETLTLPTP
-1024 TKTGYTFAGWYNGE
+1024 TKTGYTFAGWYNGG

-1047 SENLILIAKWTPSTN
+1047 SENLVLIAKWTPSTN
-1062 TAYKVEHYWQNLA
+1062 TAYTVEHYWQNLA
-1075 DDGYTLHETET
+1075 DDGYTRHETEN

-1158 INKPSED
+1158 INKPSAE
-1165 PTKTGYTFAGWSE
+1165 PTKTGYTFAKWDKYTDGM
-1178 KIPKTMPANNLTV
+1178 TMPANNLTV
-1191 KAQWK
+1191 TAQWE

-1205 LNGGTDEG
+1205 LNGGTVEG
-1213 NPNSYTVESDF
+1213 NPNSYTVESNI

-1248 KAVTIKNATGNR
+1248 KTVTIKNATGNR

-1271 TITFNTDGGSEV
+1271 TITFDTDGGSEV
-1283 ESITQDYG
+1283 ASITQDYG
-1291 TTIAKPTD
+1291 TAITKPAN
-1299 PTKTGY
+1299 PTKEGY
-1305 TFAGWSEEIPATMP
+1305 TFTGWDMEIPKTMP
-1319 AGNMTVKAKWTINK
+1319 AGDMTIKAKWKINR
-1333 YTITFN
+1333 YTITFD

-1349 TQDYGTDI
+1349 TQDYGTEI

-1362 PTKEG
+1362 PTKTG
-1367 YTFAGWD
+1367 YTFDGWD
-1374 ENIPANMP
+1374 AEIPTTMPAN
-1382 AKNMTIKAKW
+1382 NLTITAKW
-1392 AINQYTVTFKNG
+1392 KINKYTVTFKDG
-1404 DEVVKNAE
+1404 DKVVKSAE
-1412 MDYGSTI
+1412 MNYGSAI
-1419 IEPEKPTKEGYTFK
+1419 AAPKDPDKEGYTFK
-1433 GWQGYTTNMTVPA
+1433 GWQGYTDNMTLPA
-1446 RNVIFTAQWTINQYT
+1446 HDVTFTAQWTINQYT
-1461 LMFKNGET
+1461 LTFKNGET

-1481 IAKPVD
+1481 IAKPTD

-1492 YTFDGWDKEIPTT
+1492 YTFGGWDKTIPTT

-1513 KAQWTAN
+1513 KAKWTAN
-1520 QYTVTFDSAGGSA
+1520 QYTVTFDSDGGSA

-1639 PTTMPAR
+1639 PATMPAK

-1660 ISYQLNG
+1660 IRYQLNG

-1715 SIGSRSYEAVWR
+1715 STGNRSYEAVWQ
-1727 VNSHTLKYMLD
+1727 VNSHTLKYVLD
-1738 GKETSTRT
+1738 GKETTRT
-1746 VNYGT
+1746 VNYGET
-1751 AVAVQA
+1751 VTVTPPDA
-1757 DPTKTGYTF
+1757 KTGYTF
-1766 SGWKVSGAEPVDGKF
+1766 SGWTVEGATPVGGQF

-1790 TGGYTANTYTVK
+1790 TGSFSANQYTVK
-1802 FDANGGSECED
+1802 FDANGGSECEN

-1847 DTVVKITADQ
+1847 DTGVKITADQ
-1857 TLTARWTANKYTV
+1857 TLTARWTANTYTV
-1870 TFDANGGSACKE
+1870 KFDSDGGSACKE

-1901 YTFKGWFD
+1901 YTFEGWFD
-1909 GETQVKSG
+1909 GETQVMSG
-1917 DAVTITGNQTL
+1917 TAVTITEDQTL
-1928 TARWSINTYT
+1928 TARWGINTYT

-1951 SVTYGEDIPAYTYAK
+1951 SVTYGEDIPAYTYTK

-1973 WSPAAPEKM
+1973 WNSVVPKKM

-2036 TVSGAKPVDGK
+2036 KVSGAKPVDGK

-2053 NVTITGSFSA
+2053 DVTITGSFSA

-2068 KFNANGG
+2068 TFNANGG

-2085 YDAKQALAANGF
+2085 YDEKQALAANGF

-2115 DGQTVSNLTAEANG
+2115 DGQAVSNLTAEANG

-2150 SGKAYHTEQKYY
+2150 SGNVYHTEQKYY

-2447 GKTALTFTAKWT
+2447 GKTVLTFTAKWT

-2547 YKFGTAVTA
+2547 YKFGTAIIA

-2563 GYTFGGWDKT
+2563 GYTFDGWDKT
-2573 IPESMPAGDMT
+2573 IPTSMPA
-2584 IKAQWKINQYTI
+2584 N
-2596 TFNTDGGS
+2596 NL
-2604 EVESITQDY
+2604 
-2613 GTAITAP
+2613 
-2620 AAPTKTGYTFAG
+2620 
-2632 WSEEIPATMP
+2632 
-2642 AENMTVKAQW
+2642 TVKAQW

-2686 TKTGYTFGG
+2686 TKTGYTFTG
-2695 WDKTIPGTMP
+2695 WDMEIPKTMP
-2705 AENMTVT
+2705 AENVTVT

-2743 TAPAN
+2743 TAPAD
-2748 PNKTGYTF
+2748 PTKTGCTF
-2756 AGWSEEIPA
+2756 NGWDKTIPGR
-2765 TMPAGD
+2765 MPAKN
-2771 MTVTAKWKINQY
+2771 MTVKAQWKINQY
-2783 TITFDTDGGSEIA
+2783 TITFD
-2796 PITQDY
+2796 
-2802 NTAITAPAVPTKTG
+2802 
-2816 YTFDGWDKEIPGTMS
+2816 
-2831 AGDMTVTATWK
+2831 
-2842 INQYTITFDT
+2842 
-2852 DGGSAVASITQDYG
+2852 
-2866 TAIIAPK
+2866 
-2873 APTKTGYTFDGWDKT
+2873 
-2888 IPGTM
+2888 
-2893 PAEDVTVTATWKINQ
+2893 
-2908 YTITFNTDG
+2908 TDG

-3145 VDMTLSKSVDDVPAT
+3145 VDMTLSKSVDDAPAT
-3160 TISSTGDRLLT
+3160 TISSTRDRLLT

-3333 ADMGIGLYAALALTS
+3333 ADMGIGLYAALVLTS

>member
-14 MSVVMLMSLM
+14 MSVVMLMSLV

-50 APAAAAAAGTVSGD
+50 APAAAAGTGTVTD
-64 LAEIVTECPEGVT
+64 DFKDIVTECPEGVSVEAPGDVELPVVEGLTFDLLKSEAETNENLNPFAVVKHEGQTKFLSTNKNFNSHYSLMT
-77 VEVKNNG
+77 VEAREFCSVTFQYSVSSEQRYDGFCYDIDNPDLNKDDCAEFFSGEESGTITLTLDKGQKIYLCYLKDGSADG
-84 GDQNQLLQNEAKTKW
+84 GEDQLLLWDFTCTKAEGRK
-99 FLKATQDTEQPF
+99 L
-111 SHPALAITVTIDKT
+111 TVE
-125 VARGD
+125 
-130 YALIFDYAVE
+130 Y
-140 TSASVRNNFGVANS
+140 
-154 DRTIVKELYG
+154 
-164 ASKKVNIETSPFQT
+164 
-178 AAINLKENGDTISID
+178 
-193 YRDYADNGVDSGYL
+193 DSTGG
-207 ANVRIVRLEK
+207 IVRLGGK
-217 THFTVTLP
+217 T
-225 DGVTA
+225 
-230 IYSDNGEDPVSL
+230 
-242 ISGTQIEVAQTHD
+242 
-255 VKITATIGAE
+255 
-265 NKCMQGFY
+265 
-273 RSGDT
+273 
-278 VRLSH
+278 
-283 KSEYT
+283 
-288 FEADADPDKNKYE
+288 
-301 VRIMDTETE
+301 IMP
-310 FAGYENLTVKTE
+310 GTVKNVLLGTE
-322 GTLGWTKLADG
+322 CQLEAAGLGGFEGWYKG
-333 SLASGNQMIA
+333 VEFVSNE
-343 GSGSPLSIT
+343 SI
-352 ANKAGTLMLD
+352 
-362 YKVSSEAWDYDE
+362 
-374 WNDCFTGDGLV
+374 
-385 YAKGTT
+385 
-391 PSVGEY
+391 
-397 GDITGDN
+397 
-404 GDKMDKFSGI
+404 
-414 MTKWETLAI
+414 
-423 PVNAR
+423 
-428 ETVYFLFCND
+428 
-438 APWDGETFAGEDT
+438 
-451 AWIRNIFLSSGK
+451 
-463 SVTVSVTADKTQYG
+463 VTVSMENNTTLTAKFKPIDLTG
-477 TVSGDNL
+477 TGLRSIAVFPEYIWMKQDDGSFVSGNARIESSVSNLMVEAATDGLLMFQYKTSSEGNCDCLYYSKSGPISTENYEQADNYG
-484 NQPVPEGSKQT
+484 NRADFSGEHGWTDAKIPVSTGDKVYFAYRKDPTEGRGEDCVWLRNLKIVGGIAT
-495 YTATAKDGGQFYGWF
+495 VTATASNPLYGDVSGTTGELSIGSTITLTATPKEGCAFYGWF
-510 DGSNKLLSR
+510 DSEGQLLSR
-519 ENTYTCV
+519 KLVYTCT
-526 AKSELALVA
+526 AISNLSLTA
-535 KFDKP
+535 KFDK
-540 AGNYEAWNKDKGELG
+540 AKENFAAWNVNKGELG
-555 KLADV
+555 ELAAV
-560 VQGARSGDTVLL
+560 AEAACSGDIVLL
-572 TKDTTLSTDLTIPA
+572 LKDTTVSADTVVPE
-586 GVTLVVPCE
+586 GVTLVVPFSASDE
-595 EDDTGNESVRSLDT
+595 TGY
-609 QYTDRFGTHTQTS
+609 QMG
-622 TTAAGEPPFGI
+622 TTAC
-633 GTGSSITG
+633 
-641 RNGTR
+641 TR
-646 YRTLTIESGN
+646 PTIATREAFRKLTIAPDK
-656 TLTVNGTLVVNAVVG
+656 TLTVNGTLIVGGVQHAPDQHAQGQTSGDYAEIICNGTVQVANSGALTVYGKITGSGTTRVANGATVKIPYLVTDYAGGTNTDALYGAKSFPFGQYATINVQNTMVVEGGASVVG
-671 RQKSGHLDQDINGG
+671 MTSLFFWRSIHQQNIDLIGTASGLIYLPVGSTLTATYDADKAVKTTVGNIDLQDFGKTTL
-685 YGCVVNNGT
+685 T
-694 IDILSG
+694 ISG
-700 GAVDAFGLIEGESG
+700 GATGGKFDLSG
-714 NVTVQSGGTL
+714 YGSTGMYLNIPYTYDLVLKNGSYQMANLYRIMPGATVTV
-724 TDLYVVIN
+724 
-732 WRGGSQAAAMYGA
+732 A
-745 GIYPM
+745 
-750 NEYKADNISST
+750 E
-761 ITVYSGGT
+761 
-769 YSGFVR
+769 
-775 MFASNMY
+775 
-782 TSTRFPQVDN
+782 
-792 SNGLIRLKDNA
+792 NA
-803 TLIKK
+803 TLN
-808 VSTDGREHYTITGGA
+808 VSGGLQVADGWQQA
-823 DFSSST
+823 DKSGKSYPSSGVLATNGFSQSG
-829 LTILQRV
+829 
-836 SLSTKDYIYPFN
+836 SLLVN
-848 GTYDFALKNGDYA
+848 GTLN
-861 FTEDFKFMPGVTMTT
+861 
-876 DGANLVVN
+876 
-884 EGKTVVFYD
+884 
-893 KFDDINET
+893 
-901 TGLAA
+901 
-906 QYPHN
+906 
-911 RPAATLTLSDNST
+911 
-924 LTING
+924 ING
-929 TFAGTV
+929 TFGGVAQTTGGGVITTGADAKLNESFT
-935 VSGLNKNNIKRGAK
+935 SG
-949 AVFEATTK
+949 
-957 EAGKSSDTRELS
+957 S
-969 FQFIPSTFG
+969 
-978 GYKGGWV
+978 
-985 NNVYTWEKDKYTIT
+985 
-999 FDTDGGDAIEN
+999 TDGYTDNLVSYSLPARIMVGDTLTQMKTGAEYRAVSTETWTLPSYTMEANRITTGNTVTINQLMRGKWSGKVTLTFEGCNPITAFPGEAI
-1010 MTVAW
+1010 
-1015 GETLNLPTP
+1015 TLPAP
-1024 TKTGYTFAGWYNGE
+1024 TKTGYTFAGWYNGD
-1038 TKFEAKVMP
+1038 TQFTATTMP
-1047 SENLILIAKWTPSTN
+1047 KQSLTLTARWTPSTN

-1075 DDGYTLHETET
+1075 DDGYTLHETEN
-1086 KTGTTGA
+1086 KTGTTGST
-1093 ETAAAA
+1093 TAAAA
-1099 KSYPGFTAGTVTQP
+1099 KSYPGFTAGTVTQTT
-1113 PIAADGSTVVKIYY
+1113 IAADGSTVVKINY
-1127 TRNSYTLTWN
+1127 TRNSYKLTWN
-1137 FDGGKENATGYTS
+1137 FDGGKENATGYTT

-1158 INKPSED
+1158 ITKPAA
-1165 PTKTGYTFAGWSE
+1165 PTKTGYTFGGWDKE
-1178 KIPKTMPANNLTV
+1178 IPETMPAEDVTV

-1205 LNGGTDEG
+1205 LNGGTVEG

-1239 SGTDISGTE
+1239 SGTGFSGTE
-1248 KAVTIKNATGNR
+1248 KTVTIKNATGDR

-1305 TFAGWSEEIPATMP
+1305 TFGGWDKTIPDTMP
-1319 AGNMTVKAKWTINK
+1319 ANNLTIKAKWTINQ

-1339 TDGGSEIAPI
+1339 TDGGSKIDPI
-1349 TQDYGTDI
+1349 TQNYGTEI

-1392 AINQYTVTFKNG
+1392 TVNKYTVTFKNG
-1404 DEVVKNAE
+1404 DEVVKSAE
-1412 MDYGSTI
+1412 MNYGSTI
-1419 IEPEKPTKEGYTFK
+1419 TAPAVPVKEGHTFK

-1446 RNVIFTAQWTINQYT
+1446 RNVTFTAQWTINQYT
-1461 LMFKNGET
+1461 LTFKNGET

-1481 IAKPVD
+1481 IAKPAD

-1492 YTFDGWDKEIPTT
+1492 YTFAGWDENIPAN
-1505 MPAGDMTI
+1505 MPAKNMTI
-1513 KAQWTAN
+1513 KAKWTAN
-1520 QYTVTFDSAGGSA
+1520 QYTVTFDSDGGSA
-1533 CDSVSVTYD
+1533 CESKTVTYD

-1572 LYRTAGDK
+1572 LYRTAGAK

-1596 VDNKILENVNDTREF
+1596 VDNKILESVNDTREF

-1695 TFQGWKSGTTTE
+1695 TFRGWKSGTTTE

-1715 SIGSRSYEAVWR
+1715 SIGSRSYEAVWQ
-1727 VNSHTLKYMLD
+1727 VNSHTLKYVLD
-1738 GKETSTRT
+1738 GKETTRT
-1746 VNYGT
+1746 VNYGET
-1751 AVAVQA
+1751 VTVTPA
-1757 DPTKTGYTF
+1757 DAKTGYTF
-1766 SGWKVSGAEPVDGKF
+1766 SGWKVEGATAKNGQF

-1790 TGGYTANTYTVK
+1790 SGSFSANQYTVK
-1802 FDANGGSECED
+1802 FNANGGSECEN

-1847 DTVVKITADQ
+1847 GTVVKTTADQ
-1857 TLTARWTANKYTV
+1857 TLTAKWTANKYTV
-1870 TFDANGGSACKE
+1870 TFDANGGSACDD
-1882 ITVTYDGKYPTLP
+1882 ITVTYGGKYPTLP

-1909 GETQVKSG
+1909 GETQVMSG
-1917 DAVTITGNQTL
+1917 TAVTITEDQTL
-1928 TARWSINTYT
+1928 TARWGINTYT

-1951 SVTYGEDIPAYTYAK
+1951 SVTYGEDIPAYTYTK

-1973 WSPAAPEKM
+1973 WSSVVPKKM

-2036 TVSGAKPVDGK
+2036 KVSGAEPVDGK

-2053 NVTITGSFSA
+2053 DVTITGSFSA

-2068 KFNANGG
+2068 KFNTNGG

-2115 DGQTVSNLTAEANG
+2115 DGQAVSNLTAEANG
-2129 TVTLEAQWEHIL
+2129 TVTLEAQWEHIP

-2150 SGKAYHTEQKYY
+2150 SGKVYHTEQKYY
-2162 GDAITPPEA
+2162 GDAITLPKA
-2171 PEKAGYRFDGWDRE
+2171 PEKEGYRFDGWDRE

-2200 WSSYLDLL
+2200 WTSYLYLL

-2297 IDEDYPAVKLTTVDF
+2297 IAEDYPAVKLTTVDF

-2358 QDSAHTYISVLDGKS
+2358 KDSARTYISVLDGKS
-2373 MPVMLNGKTVEG
+2373 MPVKVNGKTEEG

-2493 TMAVVKDKAGFTA
+2493 TVAVVKDKAGFTA

-2547 YKFGTAVTA
+2547 YKFGTAIIA

-2563 GYTFGGWDKT
+2563 GYTFDGWDKT
-2573 IPESMPAGDMT
+2573 IPASMPANNLTVKAQWKINQYTITFDTDGGSAVASITQDYGTAITKPADPTKTGYTFAGWSEEIPDTMPAENMT
-2584 IKAQWKINQYTI
+2584 VKTQWKINQYTI

-2604 EVESITQDY
+2604 EVEPITQDY
-2613 GTAITAP
+2613 GTIIAKPTD
-2620 AAPTKTGYTFAG
+2620 PTKTGYTFTG
-2632 WSEEIPATMP
+2632 WDMEIPKTMP
-2642 AENMTVKAQW
+2642 AGDMTIKAQW

-2686 TKTGYTFGG
+2686 TKTGYTFDG
-2695 WDKTIPGTMP
+2695 WDKEIPGTMP
-2705 AENMTVT
+2705 AENMTVK
-2712 ATWKINQYTITFDT
+2712 AQ
-2726 DGGSAVKSITQ
+2726 
-2737 DYGTDI
+2737 
-2743 TAPAN
+2743 
-2748 PNKTGYTF
+2748 
-2756 AGWSEEIPA
+2756 
-2765 TMPAGD
+2765 
-2771 MTVTAKWKINQY
+2771 
-2783 TITFDTDGGSEIA
+2783 
-2796 PITQDY
+2796 
-2802 NTAITAPAVPTKTG
+2802 
-2816 YTFDGWDKEIPGTMS
+2816 
-2831 AGDMTVTATWK
+2831 WK

-2866 TAIIAPK
+2866 TAITTPA

-2908 YTITFNTDG
+2908 YTIAFDTDG
-2917 GSEIAPI
+2917 GSEVKSIM
-2924 TQDYGTTIA
+2924 QDYGTTIA

-3000 VVELMLGNR
+3000 AVELMLGNR

-3145 VDMTLSKSVDDVPAT
+3145 VDMTLSKSVDDAPAT

-3193 GKVETLTSTPNAD
+3193 GKVEILTSTPNAD

-3326 GETSPRT
+3326 GKTSPRT

>member
-14 MSVVMLMSLM
+14 MSVVMLMSLV

-77 VEVKNNG
+77 VEVTGDATGCWKLVQNAAGKRFAKVTDENFDSPKLNITITMPENNRYALVFDYAIDGNSWVDVYDPNWEDTKYLEDDTTKVDIDSTAFKSEAIRLAAGRDTRIFSFTGMHVSHAAYLTNLRIVKIEPAVFSVTLPKGTTATYSANG
-84 GDQNQLLQNEAKTKW
+84 GEEASFTSDEAVNVM
-99 FLKATQDTEQPF
+99 LYD
-111 SHPALAITVTIDKT
+111 AITVTVT
-125 VARGD
+125 V
-130 YALIFDYAVE
+130 
-140 TSASVRNNFGVANS
+140 
-154 DRTIVKELYG
+154 
-164 ASKKVNIETSPFQT
+164 P
-178 AAINLKENGDTISID
+178 NG
-193 YRDYADNGVDSGYL
+193 
-207 ANVRIVRLEK
+207 
-217 THFTVTLP
+217 
-225 DGVTA
+225 
-230 IYSDNGEDPVSL
+230 
-242 ISGTQIEVAQTHD
+242 Q
-255 VKITATIGAE
+255 
-265 NKCMQGFY
+265 CMQGFY

-278 VRLSH
+278 TRLTYEES
-283 KSEYT
+283 YT
-288 FEADADPDKNKYE
+288 FTVTGDSASNKY
-301 VRIMDTETE
+301 I
-310 FAGYENLTVKTE
+310 VKTLSEE
-322 GTLGWTKLADG
+322 GTNVDGYTAPEGLAVKTYGPHIWTLQDDV
-333 SLASGNQMIA
+333 LTSGNQRIR
-343 GSGSPLSIT
+343 GSDSTLAIT
-352 ANKAGTLMLD
+352 AAKKGILIFE
-362 YKVSSEAWDYDE
+362 YKVSSNAFTDGEGYGNVLYYKTDSKPKCHSYGRWDSLIASDAINAEEAVNYSGE
-374 WNDCFTGDGLV
+374 TGWQSG
-385 YAKGTT
+385 
-391 PSVGEY
+391 SVSLEAGQ
-397 GDITGDN
+397 
-404 GDKMDKFSGI
+404 
-414 MTKWETLAI
+414 
-423 PVNAR
+423 
-428 ETVYFLFCND
+428 TVYFSFWND
-438 APWDGETFAGEDT
+438 DEVYEFDGEDT
-451 AWIRNIFLSSGK
+451 AWIKNIYLSSGN
-463 SVTVSVTADKTQYG
+463 VTVSVTANKAEYG
-477 TVSGDNL
+477 AVSGANL

-495 YTATAKDGGQFYGWF
+495 YTATAKDGCQFYGWF

-526 AKSELALVA
+526 AKAGITLVA
-535 KFDKP
+535 KF
-540 AGNYEAWNKDKGELG
+540 GNYEAWNMDTGELG
-555 KLADV
+555 ELASV
-560 VQGARSGDTVLL
+560 MKAAGSGDTVLL
-572 TKDTTLSTDLTIPA
+572 LKDTTVSADTVVPE
-586 GVTLVVPCE
+586 GVTLVVPFSASDE
-595 EDDTGNESVRSLDT
+595 TGY
-609 QYTDRFGTHTQTS
+609 QMGTTGCARPTIA
-622 TTAAGEPPFGI
+622 TRNAFRKLTVEAGK
-633 GTGSSITG
+633 
-641 RNGTR
+641 
-646 YRTLTIESGN
+646 
-656 TLTVNGTLVVNAVVG
+656 TLTVNGTLIVGGVQHAKDQNAQGQTSGDYAEIVCNGTVQVANSGALTVYGKITGSGTTRVANGATVKIPYLVTDYAGGTNTDALYGAKSFPFGQYATINVQNTMVVEGGASVVG
-671 RQKSGHLDQDINGG
+671 MTSLFFWGSIHQQNIDLIGTASGLIYLPVGSTLTATYDAGKAVKTKVGNIDLQDFGKTTL
-685 YGCVVNNGT
+685 T
-694 IDILSG
+694 ISG
-700 GAVDAFGLIEGESG
+700 GATGGKFDLSG
-714 NVTVQSGGTL
+714 YGSTGMYLNIPYTYDLVLKNGSYQMANLYRIMPGATVTV
-724 TDLYVVIN
+724 
-732 WRGGSQAAAMYGA
+732 A
-745 GIYPM
+745 
-750 NEYKADNISST
+750 E
-761 ITVYSGGT
+761 
-769 YSGFVR
+769 
-775 MFASNMY
+775 
-782 TSTRFPQVDN
+782 
-792 SNGLIRLKDNA
+792 NA
-803 TLIKK
+803 TLN
-808 VSTDGREHYTITGGA
+808 VSGGLQVADGWQQA
-823 DFSSST
+823 DKSGKSYPSSGVLATNSFSQSG
-829 LTILQRV
+829 
-836 SLSTKDYIYPFN
+836 SLLVN
-848 GTYDFALKNGDYA
+848 GTLN
-861 FTEDFKFMPGVTMTT
+861 
-876 DGANLVVN
+876 
-884 EGKTVVFYD
+884 
-893 KFDDINET
+893 
-901 TGLAA
+901 
-906 QYPHN
+906 
-911 RPAATLTLSDNST
+911 
-924 LTING
+924 ING
-929 TFAGTV
+929 TFGGVAQTTGGGVITTGADAKLNESFT
-935 VSGLNKNNIKRGAK
+935 SG
-949 AVFEATTK
+949 
-957 EAGKSSDTRELS
+957 S
-969 FQFIPSTFG
+969 
-978 GYKGGWV
+978 
-985 NNVYTWEKDKYTIT
+985 
-999 FDTDGGDAIEN
+999 TDGYTDNLVSYSLPARIMVGDTLTQMKTGAEYRAVSTETWTLPSYTMEANRITTGNTVTINQLMRGKWSGKVTLTFEGCNPITAFPGEAI
-1010 MTVAW
+1010 T
-1015 GETLNLPTP
+1015 LPTP
-1024 TKTGYTFAGWYNGE
+1024 TKTGYTFAGWYNGD
-1038 TKFEAKVMP
+1038 TQFTDTTMP
-1047 SENLILIAKWTPSTN
+1047 KQSLTLTARWTANTD

-1099 KSYPGFTAGTVTQP
+1099 KSYPGFTAGTVTQTT
-1113 PIAADGSTVVKIYY
+1113 IAADGSTVVRINY
-1127 TRNSYTLTWN
+1127 TRNSYKLTWN

-1158 INKPSED
+1158 ITKPSAD
-1165 PTKTGYTFAGWSE
+1165 PTKTGYTFGGWDKE
-1178 KIPKTMPANNLTV
+1178 IPETMPAEDVTV

-1248 KAVTIKNATGNR
+1248 KTVTIKNATGNR

-1271 TITFNTDGGSEV
+1271 TITFDTDGGSEV
-1283 ESITQDYG
+1283 ASITQDYG
-1291 TTIAKPTD
+1291 TAITKPAN
-1299 PTKTGY
+1299 PTKEGY
-1305 TFAGWSEEIPATMP
+1305 TFTGWDMEIPKTMP
-1319 AGNMTVKAKWTINK
+1319 AGDMTIKAKWKINR
-1333 YTITFN
+1333 YTITFD

-1349 TQDYGTDI
+1349 TQDYGTEI

-1362 PTKEG
+1362 PTKTG
-1367 YTFAGWD
+1367 YTFDGWD
-1374 ENIPANMP
+1374 AEIPTTMPAN
-1382 AKNMTIKAKW
+1382 NLTITAKW
-1392 AINQYTVTFKNG
+1392 KINKYTVTFKDG
-1404 DEVVKNAE
+1404 DKVVKSAE
-1412 MDYGSTI
+1412 MNYGSTI
-1419 IEPEKPTKEGYTFK
+1419 TAPAVPVKEGHTFK
-1433 GWQGYTTNMTVPA
+1433 GWQGYTDNMTLPA
-1446 RNVIFTAQWTINQYT
+1446 RDVTFTAQWTINKYT
-1461 LMFKNGET
+1461 LTFKNDET

-1481 IAKPVD
+1481 IAKPAD

-1492 YTFDGWDKEIPTT
+1492 YTFDGWDKEIPET

-1513 KAQWTAN
+1513 KAKWTAN

-1611 GASLD
+1611 GARLD

-1639 PTTMPAR
+1639 PDTMPAR

-1660 ISYQLNG
+1660 INYQLNG

-1715 SIGSRSYEAVWR
+1715 STGNRSYEAVWQ
-1727 VNSHTLKYMLD
+1727 VNSHTLKYVLD
-1738 GKETSTRT
+1738 GKETTRT
-1746 VNYGT
+1746 VNYGET
-1751 AVAVQA
+1751 VTVTPA
-1757 DPTKTGYTF
+1757 DAKTGYTF
-1766 SGWKVSGAEPVDGKF
+1766 SGWKVEGATAKNGQF

-1790 TGGYTANTYTVK
+1790 SGSFSANQYTVK
-1802 FDANGGSECED
+1802 FNANGGSECEN

-1847 DTVVKITADQ
+1847 DTGVKITADQ
-1857 TLTARWTANKYTV
+1857 TLTARWTANTYTV
-1870 TFDANGGSACKE
+1870 KFDSDGGSACKE

-1901 YTFKGWFD
+1901 YTFEGWFD
-1909 GETQVKSG
+1909 GETQVMSG
-1917 DAVTITGNQTL
+1917 TAVTITEDQTL
-1928 TARWSINTYT
+1928 TARWGINTYT

-1951 SVTYGEDIPAYTYAK
+1951 SVTYGEDIPAYTYTK

-1973 WSPAAPEKM
+1973 WNSVVPKKM

-2036 TVSGAKPVDGK
+2036 KVSGAKPVDGK

-2053 NVTITGSFSA
+2053 DVTITGSFSA

-2068 KFNANGG
+2068 TFNANGG

-2085 YDAKQALAANGF
+2085 YDEKQALAANGF

-2115 DGQTVSNLTAEANG
+2115 DGQAVSNLTAEANG

-2150 SGKAYHTEQKYY
+2150 SGNVYHTEQKYY

-2447 GKTALTFTAKWT
+2447 GKTVLTFTAKWT

-2547 YKFGTAVTA
+2547 YKFGTA
-2556 PAAPTKT
+2556 
-2563 GYTFGGWDKT
+2563 
-2573 IPESMPAGDMT
+2573 I
-2584 IKAQWKINQYTI
+2584 I
-2596 TFNTDGGS
+2596 
-2604 EVESITQDY
+2604 
-2613 GTAITAP
+2613 AP

-2632 WSEEIPATMP
+2632 WSEKIPETMP
-2642 AENMTVKAQW
+2642 AENMTVKAQWKINQYTITFDTDGGSEVASITQDYGTTIAKPTDPTKTGYTFAGWSEKIPGRMPAEDVTVTATWKINQYTIAFDTDGGSEIAPITQDYGTIIAKPTDPTKTGYTFTGWDMEIPKTMPAGDMTIKAQW

-2686 TKTGYTFGG
+2686 TKTGYTFDG
-2695 WDKTIPGTMP
+2695 WDKEIPGTMP
-2705 AENMTVT
+2705 AENMTVK
-2712 ATWKINQYTITFDT
+2712 AQ
-2726 DGGSAVKSITQ
+2726 
-2737 DYGTDI
+2737 
-2743 TAPAN
+2743 
-2748 PNKTGYTF
+2748 
-2756 AGWSEEIPA
+2756 
-2765 TMPAGD
+2765 
-2771 MTVTAKWKINQY
+2771 
-2783 TITFDTDGGSEIA
+2783 
-2796 PITQDY
+2796 
-2802 NTAITAPAVPTKTG
+2802 
-2816 YTFDGWDKEIPGTMS
+2816 
-2831 AGDMTVTATWK
+2831 WK

-2866 TAIIAPK
+2866 TAITTPA

-2908 YTITFNTDG
+2908 YTIAFDTDG
-2917 GSEIAPI
+2917 GSEVKSIM
-2924 TQDYGTTIA
+2924 QDYGTTIA

-3000 VVELMLGNR
+3000 AVELMLGNR

-3145 VDMTLSKSVDDVPAT
+3145 VDMTLSKSVDDAPAT

-3193 GKVETLTSTPNAD
+3193 GKVEILTSTPNAD

>member
-50 APAAAAAAGTVSGD
+50 APAAAAAAGTVTGD
-64 LAEIVTECPEGVT
+64 FAEIVTECPAGVS
-77 VEVKNNG
+77 VEVTGDATGCWKLVQNAEGKRFAKVTDENFDSPKLNITITMPENNRYALVFDYAIDGNSWVDVYDPNWEDTKYLEDDTTKVDIDSTAFKSEAIRLAAGSDTRIFSFTGMHVSHAAYLTNLRIVKIEPAAFFVTLPKGTTATYSANG
-84 GDQNQLLQNEAKTKW
+84 GKETSFTSDEAVNVM
-99 FLKATQDTEQPF
+99 LYD
-111 SHPALAITVTIDKT
+111 AITVTVT
-125 VARGD
+125 V
-130 YALIFDYAVE
+130 
-140 TSASVRNNFGVANS
+140 
-154 DRTIVKELYG
+154 
-164 ASKKVNIETSPFQT
+164 
-178 AAINLKENGDTISID
+178 
-193 YRDYADNGVDSGYL
+193 
-207 ANVRIVRLEK
+207 
-217 THFTVTLP
+217 P
-225 DGVTA
+225 DG
-230 IYSDNGEDPVSL
+230 
-242 ISGTQIEVAQTHD
+242 Q
-255 VKITATIGAE
+255 
-265 NKCMQGFY
+265 CMQGFY

-278 VRLSH
+278 TRLTYEGS
-283 KSEYT
+283 YT
-288 FEADADPDKNKYE
+288 FTVTGDSASNKY
-301 VRIMDTETE
+301 I
-310 FAGYENLTVKTE
+310 VKTLSEE
-322 GTLGWTKLADG
+322 GTNVDGYTAPEGLAVKTYGPHIWTLQDDV
-333 SLASGNQMIA
+333 LTSGNQRIR
-343 GSGSPLSIT
+343 GSDSTLAIT
-352 ANKAGTLMLD
+352 AAKKGILIFE
-362 YKVSSEAWDYDE
+362 YKVSSNAFTDGEGYGNVLYYKTDSKPKCHSYGRWDSLIASDAINAEEAVNYSGE
-374 WNDCFTGDGLV
+374 TGWQSG
-385 YAKGTT
+385 
-391 PSVGEY
+391 SVSLEAGQ
-397 GDITGDN
+397 
-404 GDKMDKFSGI
+404 
-414 MTKWETLAI
+414 
-423 PVNAR
+423 
-428 ETVYFLFCND
+428 TVYFSFWND
-438 APWDGETFAGEDT
+438 DEVYEFDGEDT
-451 AWIRNIFLSSGK
+451 AWIKNIYLSSGN
-463 SVTVSVTADKTQYG
+463 VTVSVTANKAEYG

-495 YTATAKDGGQFYGWF
+495 YTATAKDGCQFYGWF

-526 AKSELALVA
+526 AKAGITLVA
-535 KFDKP
+535 KFGKP
-540 AGNYEAWNKDKGELG
+540 AGDYEAWNMDKGELG
-555 KLADV
+555 ELATV
-560 VQGARSGDTVLL
+560 VQEARSGDTVLL
-572 TKDTTLSTDLTIPA
+572 TKNTTLSTDLTIPA
-586 GVTLVVPCE
+586 GVTLVVPCSAV
-595 EDDTGNESVRSLDT
+595 DTGNRENVPPQGTDT
-609 QYTDRFGTHTQTS
+609 
-622 TTAAGEPPFGI
+622 TT
-633 GTGSSITG
+633 TLG
-641 RNGTR
+641 RNGTL
-646 YRTLTIESGN
+646 YRTLTIAEGK
-656 TLTVNGTLVVNAVVG
+656 TLTVNGTLVINAVVG
-671 RQKSGHLDQDINGG
+671 RQKSGHFDQDINGG

-694 IDILSG
+694 IDILPG

-732 WRGGSQAAAMYGA
+732 WRGGSQAGVMYSEKV
-745 GIYPM
+745 YPM

-761 ITVYSGGT
+761 ITVRSGGT

-775 MFASNMY
+775 MYAGDVY
-782 TSTRFPQVDN
+782 TDARFPQVDN

-808 VSTDGREHYTITGGA
+808 VSTDDGREHYAITGGA
-823 DFSSST
+823 DFAGSSLNVGIS
-829 LTILQRV
+829 LT
-836 SLSTKDYIYPFN
+836 TTEFIYPFN
-848 GTYDFALKNGDYA
+848 GIYDFVLKTGEYA

-876 DGANLVVN
+876 SEADLTVN

-893 KFDDINET
+893 KFEDVENTDST
-901 TGLAA
+901 
-906 QYPHN
+906 QYPAN
-911 RPAATLTLSDNST
+911 RSAATLKLSDDSS
-924 LTING
+924 LTVNG

-935 VSGLNKNNIKRGAK
+935 VSGHDAKNIRRGAN
-949 AVFEATTK
+949 AVFSMTTK
-957 EAGKSSDTRELS
+957 EANGYCKDSDGNYRSDPVRELS

-978 GYKGGWV
+978 GYTGGWV

-999 FDTDGGDAIEN
+999 FNTDGGNAITD

-1015 GETLNLPTP
+1015 GETLTLPTP
-1024 TKTGYTFAGWYNGE
+1024 TKTGYTFAGWYNDE

-1047 SENLILIAKWTPSTN
+1047 RENLALIAKWTPSTN

-1086 KTGTTGA
+1086 KTGTTGSA
-1093 ETAAAA
+1093 TAAAA

-1165 PTKTGYTFAGWSE
+1165 PTKTGYTFAGWD
-1178 KIPKTMPANNLTV
+1178 KTIPGTMPAEDVTV

-1196 VVNYSISYN
+1196 VVNYSITYD
-1205 LNGGTDEG
+1205 LDGGTVED

-1239 SGTDISGTE
+1239 SGTGFSGTE

-1271 TITFNTDGGSEV
+1271 TITFNTDGGSAV
-1283 ESITQDYG
+1283 KSITQDYG
-1291 TTIAKPTD
+1291 TKITAPANPAKE
-1299 PTKTGY
+1299 GY
-1305 TFAGWSEEIPATMP
+1305 TFSGWYPAIPTTMP
-1319 AGNMTVKAKWTINK
+1319 AENMTVKATWKINQ
-1333 YTITFN
+1333 YTIAFD
-1339 TDGGSEIAPI
+1339 TDGGSKIDPI
-1349 TQDYGTDI
+1349 TQNYGTAI
-1357 TAPAN
+1357 TAPAD

-1392 AINQYTVTFKNG
+1392 TINQYTVTFKNG
-1404 DEVVKNAE
+1404 DEVVKSAE
-1412 MDYGSTI
+1412 MNYGSTI
-1419 IEPEKPTKEGYTFK
+1419 AEPKAPDKEGYTFK
-1433 GWQGYTTNMTVPA
+1433 GWQGYTDNMTVPA
-1446 RNVIFTAQWTINQYT
+1446 RNVTFTAQWTINQYT
-1461 LMFKNGET
+1461 LTFKNGET

-1481 IAKPVD
+1481 IAKPAD

-1492 YTFDGWDKEIPTT
+1492 YTFDGWDAEIPTT

-1520 QYTVTFDSAGGSA
+1520 QYTVKFDANGGEGTMEATSFTYDAEQKLTKNSFTRAGYNFTGWKLGTASYGDEATVKNLTAEVGATVTLVAQWGINRYTVSFDTDGGTTIAPITQDYGTAIIAPKDPTKTGYTFAGWDKEIPEAMPAENMTITAQWKINQYTITFNTAGGSDVAAITQDYGAAIAAPANPTKTGYTFAGWDKEIPETMPAENLTIKAQWKINKYTITFDTAGGSA
-1533 CDSVSVTYD
+1533 VASITQD
-1542 RPYGTL
+1542 YGTAITA
-1548 PKPTK
+1548 PANPAK
-1553 EGYTFTGWYDNNT
+1553 EGYTFAGWSEKIPGRMPAENMTVKAQWKINQ
-1566 LIYDTT
+1566 
-1572 LYRTAGDK
+1572 
-1580 KLTAHWGIVSY
+1580 Y
-1591 TITYS
+1591 TITFKNGETVY
-1596 VDNKILENVNDTREF
+1596 
-1611 GASLD
+1611 
-1616 KLYTYTKTGYT
+1616 KTI
-1627 VSEWTQSDGSQP
+1627 TQD
-1639 PTTMPAR
+1639 
-1646 QVYLYAT
+1646 
-1653 TTPISYT
+1653 
-1660 ISYQLNG
+1660 
-1667 GTNAESNPASYTVES
+1667 
-1682 GEIKLAAPSREGY
+1682 
-1695 TFQGWKSGTTTE
+1695 
-1707 MAPVIAVG
+1707 
-1715 SIGSRSYEAVWR
+1715 
-1727 VNSHTLKYMLD
+1727 
-1738 GKETSTRT
+1738 
-1746 VNYGT
+1746 YGT
-1751 AVAVQA
+1751 AITKPA

-1766 SGWKVSGAEPVDGKF
+1766 AGWDKEIPEA
-1781 TMPDNDVTI
+1781 MPAGDM
-1790 TGGYTANTYTVK
+1790 
-1802 FDANGGSECED
+1802 
-1813 ITVTYD
+1813 TVTA
-1819 GKYTD
+1819 K
-1824 LPTTTRTGYTF
+1824 
-1835 DGWYDGSTKVTA
+1835 W
-1847 DTVVKITADQ
+1847 TV
-1857 TLTARWTANKYTV
+1857 NKYTV
-1870 TFDANGGSACKE
+1870 TFDANGGSACE
-1882 ITVTYDGKYPTLP
+1882 DITVTYGGKYPTLP

-1901 YTFKGWFD
+1901 YTFEGWFD

-1928 TARWSINTYT
+1928 TAHWSINTYT

-1951 SVTYGEDIPAYTYAK
+1951 SVTYGEDIPAYTYTK

-1973 WSPAAPEKM
+1973 WNSVVPKKM
-1982 PARNLTFTATTK
+1982 PAENLTFTATTK

-2024 DPTKTG
+2024 DPTKIG

-2036 TVSGAKPVDGK
+2036 TVSGAEPVDGK

-2053 NVTITGSFSA
+2053 DVTITGRFSA

-2085 YDAKQALAANGF
+2085 YNAEQALAANGF

-2115 DGQTVSNLTAEANG
+2115 DGQTVSNLTAEASSI
-2129 TVTLEAQWEHIL
+2129 VTLEAQWEHIL

-2150 SGKAYHTEQKYY
+2150 SGKVYHTEQKYY

-2185 IPATMPDGDLTITAK
+2185 IPATMPDGDLTIMAK

-2297 IDEDYPAVKLTTVDF
+2297 IAEDYPAVKLTTVDF

-2327 GDQPEVSFKDGTG
+2327 GDQPEVPFKDGTG

-2459 ANTDTAYTVQH
+2459 ANTNTAYKVQH

-2547 YKFGTAVTA
+2547 YKFGTAIIA

-2584 IKAQWKINQYTI
+2584 VKAQWKINQYTI
-2596 TFNTDGGS
+2596 TFDTDGGS
-2604 EVESITQDY
+2604 EVASITQDY
-2613 GTAITAP
+2613 GTAITKP
-2620 AAPTKTGYTFAG
+2620 ADPTKTGYTFAG
-2632 WSEEIPATMP
+2632 WSEEIPDTMP

-2666 SEIAA
+2666 SEIA
-2671 ITQNYGTTIAKPTDP
+2671 
-2686 TKTGYTFGG
+2686 
-2695 WDKTIPGTMP
+2695 
-2705 AENMTVT
+2705 
-2712 ATWKINQYTITFDT
+2712 
-2726 DGGSAVKSITQ
+2726 
-2737 DYGTDI
+2737 
-2743 TAPAN
+2743 
-2748 PNKTGYTF
+2748 
-2756 AGWSEEIPA
+2756 
-2765 TMPAGD
+2765 
-2771 MTVTAKWKINQY
+2771 
-2783 TITFDTDGGSEIA
+2783 
-2796 PITQDY
+2796 PITQ
-2802 NTAITAPAVPTKTG
+2802 G
-2816 YTFDGWDKEIPGTMS
+2816 
-2831 AGDMTVTATWK
+2831 
-2842 INQYTITFDT
+2842 
-2852 DGGSAVASITQDYG
+2852 
-2866 TAIIAPK
+2866 
-2873 APTKTGYTFDGWDKT
+2873 
-2888 IPGTM
+2888 
-2893 PAEDVTVTATWKINQ
+2893 
-2908 YTITFNTDG
+2908 
-2917 GSEIAPI
+2917 
-2924 TQDYGTTIA
+2924 YGTTIA

-3000 VVELMLGNR
+3000 VVELVLGNR

-3145 VDMTLSKSVDDVPAT
+3145 VDMTLSKSVDDAPAT

-3193 GKVETLTSTPNAD
+3193 GKVEILTSTPNAD

>member
-14 MSVVMLMSLM
+14 MSVVMLMSLV

-50 APAAAAAAGTVSGD
+50 APAVAAGTGTVTGD
-64 LAEIVTECPEGVT
+64 FAEIVTECPEGVT

-84 GDQNQLLQNEAKTKW
+84 GDQNRLLQNEAKTKW
-99 FLKATQDTEQPF
+99 FLKATQDTEQLYAQ
-111 SHPALAITVTIDKT
+111 SPALTITVTIDKT
-125 VARGD
+125 IAGGD
-130 YALIFDYAVE
+130 YALVFDYAVE
-140 TSASVRNNFGVANS
+140 TSTSAQNNFGVANS
-154 DRTIVKELYG
+154 DWTFDKTLYG
-164 ASKKVNIETSPFQT
+164 ASEKVNIETSPFQT

-193 YRDYADNGVDSGYL
+193 YRDYENKGVDSGYL
-207 ANVRIVRLEK
+207 TNVRIVKLEK
-217 THFTVTLP
+217 TNFTVTLP

-230 IYSDNGEDPVSL
+230 TYSDNGKDPVSL
-242 ISGTQIEVAQTHD
+242 ISETQIEVAQTHD

-283 KSEYT
+283 KNEYT
-288 FEADADPDKNKYE
+288 FVADADPTKNKYE
-301 VRIMDTETE
+301 VRIMDAETV

-322 GTLGWTKLADG
+322 GTLGWTQLEDG
-333 SLASGNQMIA
+333 SLASGNQMIR
-343 GSGSPLSIT
+343 GSSSPLSIT
-352 ANKAGTLMLD
+352 ANKVGTLMLD
-362 YKVSSEAWDYDE
+362 YKVSSEAWGYVD
-374 WNDCFTGDGLV
+374 WNDSFTGDGLV
-385 YAKGTT
+385 YAKGTA
-391 PSVGEY
+391 PGFDADYGEV
-397 GDITGDN
+397 TGAWNIDE
-404 GDKMDKFSGI
+404 MDKFSGS

-423 PVNAR
+423 PVSAGDI
-428 ETVYFLFCND
+428 VYFLFCND
-438 APWDGETFAGEDT
+438 APWSGDETFAGEDT

-477 TVSGDNL
+477 TVSGDKL
-484 NQPVPEGSKQT
+484 NQPVSEGSKQT
-495 YTATAKDGGQFYGWF
+495 YTATAQNGGQFYGWF
-510 DGSNKLLSR
+510 DGSDKLLSL

-526 AKSELALVA
+526 AKEGITLVA
-535 KFDKP
+535 KFDEAKENF
-540 AGNYEAWNKDKGELG
+540 AAWNVNKCELGEL
-555 KLADV
+555 ASV
-560 VQGARSGDTVLL
+560 VKAAGSGDTVLL
-572 TKDTTLSTDLTIPA
+572 TKDTTISTDLTIPA
-586 GVTLVVPCE
+586 GVTLVVPCTAT
-595 EDDTGNESVRSLDT
+595 DLGNA
-609 QYTDRFGTHTQTS
+609 S
-622 TTAAGEPPFGI
+622 TRGEAAAGDPPC
-633 GTGSSITG
+633 GTGVGKSWG
-641 RNGTR
+641 REGTL
-646 YRTLTIESGN
+646 YRTLTIASGK
-656 TLTVNGTLVVNAVVG
+656 TLTVNGTLVVNAEIG
-671 RQKSGHLDQDINGG
+671 RQAAGHYDYDINGG
-685 YGCVVNNGT
+685 YGRVVNNGT
-694 IDILSG
+694 IDIQSG

-732 WRGGSQAAAMYGA
+732 WRGGSQARAMYLKDV
-745 GIYPM
+745 YPM

-775 MFASNMY
+775 IYAGGVY

-792 SNGLIRLKDNA
+792 SNGLIRLKENA
-803 TLIKK
+803 NLIKK
-808 VSTDGREHYTITGGA
+808 VSANGRERYTINGGA
-823 DFSSST
+823 DFAGSSLNVGIS
-829 LTILQRV
+829 LTTRAF
-836 SLSTKDYIYPFN
+836 IYPFN
-848 GTYDFALKNGDYA
+848 GIYDFVLNSGDYT
-861 FTEDFKFMPGVTMTT
+861 FTENFKFMPGATVATNG
-876 DGANLVVN
+876 GANLIVN
-884 EGKTVVFYD
+884 AGKTVVFYD
-893 KFDDINET
+893 AFDDINET
-901 TGLAA
+901 AGKVA
-906 QYPHN
+906 QYPHD

-935 VSGLNKNNIKRGAK
+935 VSGLNKNNIKKGAQ
-949 AVFEATTK
+949 ATLGATTK
-957 EAGKSSDTRELS
+957 EAAEKYETRELT
-969 FQFIPSTFG
+969 FNFIPSTFS
-978 GYKGGWV
+978 GYTGEWA

-999 FDTDGGDAIEN
+999 FNTDGGNSIEN

-1015 GETLNLPTP
+1015 GETLTLPTP
-1024 TKTGYTFAGWYNGE
+1024 TKTGYTFAGWYNGG

-1047 SENLILIAKWTPSTN
+1047 SENLVLIAKWTPSTN
-1062 TAYKVEHYWQNLA
+1062 TAYTVEHYWQNLA
-1075 DDGYTLHETET
+1075 DDGYTRHETEN

-1158 INKPSED
+1158 INKPSAE
-1165 PTKTGYTFAGWSE
+1165 PTKTGYTFAKWDKYTDGM
-1178 KIPKTMPANNLTV
+1178 TMPANNLTV
-1191 KAQWK
+1191 TAQWE

-1205 LNGGTDEG
+1205 LNGGTVEG
-1213 NPNSYTVESDF
+1213 NPNSYTVESNI

-1248 KAVTIKNATGNR
+1248 KTVTIKNATGNR

-1271 TITFNTDGGSEV
+1271 TITFDTDGGSEV
-1283 ESITQDYG
+1283 ASITQDYG
-1291 TTIAKPTD
+1291 TAITKPAN
-1299 PTKTGY
+1299 PTKEGY
-1305 TFAGWSEEIPATMP
+1305 TFTGWDMEIPKTMP
-1319 AGNMTVKAKWTINK
+1319 AGDMTIKAKWKINR
-1333 YTITFN
+1333 YTITFD

-1349 TQDYGTDI
+1349 TQDYGTEI

-1362 PTKEG
+1362 PTKTG
-1367 YTFAGWD
+1367 YTFDGWD
-1374 ENIPANMP
+1374 AEIPTTMPAN
-1382 AKNMTIKAKW
+1382 NLTITAKW
-1392 AINQYTVTFKNG
+1392 KINKYTVTFKDG
-1404 DEVVKNAE
+1404 DKVVKSAE
-1412 MDYGSTI
+1412 MNYGSAI
-1419 IEPEKPTKEGYTFK
+1419 AAPKDPDKEGYTFK
-1433 GWQGYTTNMTVPA
+1433 GWQGYTDNMTLPA
-1446 RNVIFTAQWTINQYT
+1446 HDVTFTAQWTINQYT
-1461 LMFKNGET
+1461 LTFKNGET

-1481 IAKPVD
+1481 IAKPTD

-1492 YTFDGWDKEIPTT
+1492 YTFGGWDKTIPTT

-1513 KAQWTAN
+1513 KAKWTAN
-1520 QYTVTFDSAGGSA
+1520 QYTVTFDSDGGSA

-1639 PTTMPAR
+1639 PATMPAK

-1660 ISYQLNG
+1660 IRYQLNG

-1715 SIGSRSYEAVWR
+1715 STGNRSYEAVWQ
-1727 VNSHTLKYMLD
+1727 VNSHTLKYVLD
-1738 GKETSTRT
+1738 GKETTRT
-1746 VNYGT
+1746 VNYGET
-1751 AVAVQA
+1751 VTVTPPDA
-1757 DPTKTGYTF
+1757 KTGYTF
-1766 SGWKVSGAEPVDGKF
+1766 SGWTVEGATPVGGQF

-1790 TGGYTANTYTVK
+1790 TGSFSANQYTVK
-1802 FDANGGSECED
+1802 FDANGGSECEN

-1847 DTVVKITADQ
+1847 DTGVKITADQ
-1857 TLTARWTANKYTV
+1857 TLTARWTANTYTV
-1870 TFDANGGSACKE
+1870 KFDSDGGSACKE

-1901 YTFKGWFD
+1901 YTFEGWFD
-1909 GETQVKSG
+1909 GETQVMSG
-1917 DAVTITGNQTL
+1917 TAVTITEDQTL
-1928 TARWSINTYT
+1928 TARWGINTYT

-1951 SVTYGEDIPAYTYAK
+1951 SVTYGEDIPAYTYTK

-1973 WSPAAPEKM
+1973 WNSVVPKKM

-2036 TVSGAKPVDGK
+2036 KVSGAKPVDGK

-2053 NVTITGSFSA
+2053 DVTITGSFSA

-2068 KFNANGG
+2068 TFNANGG

-2085 YDAKQALAANGF
+2085 YDEKQALAANGF

-2115 DGQTVSNLTAEANG
+2115 DGQAVSNLTAEANG

-2150 SGKAYHTEQKYY
+2150 SGNVYHTEQKYY

-2447 GKTALTFTAKWT
+2447 GKTVLTFTAKWT

-2547 YKFGTAVTA
+2547 YKFGTAITA

-2573 IPESMPAGDMT
+2573 IPGTMPAEDVT
-2584 IKAQWKINQYTI
+2584 VTATWKINQYTI
-2596 TFNTDGGS
+2596 AFDTDGGS
-2604 EVESITQDY
+2604 EIAPITQDY
-2613 GTAITAP
+2613 GTAIT
-2620 AAPTKTGYTFAG
+2620 
-2632 WSEEIPATMP
+2632 
-2642 AENMTVKAQW
+2642 
-2652 KINQY
+2652 
-2657 TITFDTDGG
+2657 
-2666 SEIAA
+2666 
-2671 ITQNYGTTIAKPTDP
+2671 KPTDP

-2726 DGGSAVKSITQ
+2726 DGGS
-2737 DYGTDI
+2737 
-2743 TAPAN
+2743 
-2748 PNKTGYTF
+2748 
-2756 AGWSEEIPA
+2756 
-2765 TMPAGD
+2765 
-2771 MTVTAKWKINQY
+2771 
-2783 TITFDTDGGSEIA
+2783 EIA
-2796 PITQDY
+2796 PITQ
-2802 NTAITAPAVPTKTG
+2802 G
-2816 YTFDGWDKEIPGTMS
+2816 
-2831 AGDMTVTATWK
+2831 
-2842 INQYTITFDT
+2842 
-2852 DGGSAVASITQDYG
+2852 
-2866 TAIIAPK
+2866 
-2873 APTKTGYTFDGWDKT
+2873 
-2888 IPGTM
+2888 
-2893 PAEDVTVTATWKINQ
+2893 
-2908 YTITFNTDG
+2908 
-2917 GSEIAPI
+2917 
-2924 TQDYGTTIA
+2924 YGTTIA

-2951 AACTNAWNFGSNML
+2951 VACTNAWNFGSNML

-3000 VVELMLGNR
+3000 VVELVLGNR

-3081 AGSEPKADVSKTTV
+3081 AGSEPKSDVSKTTV

-3145 VDMTLSKSVDDVPAT
+3145 VDMTLSKSVDDAPAT

-3261 GVNSGGTKVSAVYVD
+3261 DVNSGGTKVSAVYVD

-3310 VYYDNG
+3310 AYYDNG

>member
-24 VVPAQAEGTGAP
+24 VVPARAEGTGAP

-50 APAAAAAAGTVSGD
+50 APAAAAGTGTVTD
-64 LAEIVTECPEGVT
+64 DFKDIVTECPEGVT
-77 VEVKNNG
+77 VEVT
-84 GDQNQLLQNEAKTKW
+84 GDALCEKVTNSSNKTLAK
-99 FLKATQDTEQPF
+99 LKSEYVDGDVVCG
-111 SHPALAITVTIDKT
+111 AITVTTAFADEKS
-125 VARGD
+125 D
-130 YALIFDYAVE
+130 YAIFFDYAIKKGSFGGETLSVSIAGKEVE
-140 TSASVRNNFGVANS
+140 SYTYNGAGNNPNINDRNS
-154 DRTIVKELYG
+154 
-164 ASKKVNIETSPFQT
+164 FQT
-178 AAINLKENGDTISID
+178 GAVRLSTGQPCVFAIIDEMWNGDG
-193 YRDYADNGVDSGYL
+193 YAYL
-207 ANVRIVRLEK
+207 TNLRVVKLAE
-217 THFTVTLP
+217 TTFSVTLP
-225 DGVTA
+225 EGVTA
-230 IYSDNGEDPVSL
+230 TYAVNGGAAASLTSNQAVTVTELDNITV
-242 ISGTQIEVAQTHD
+242 
-255 VKITATIGAE
+255 TATAPTGQ
-265 NKCMQGFY
+265 CMQGFY

-278 VRLSH
+278 TRLAYVES
-283 KSEYT
+283 YT
-288 FEADADPDKNKYE
+288 FTVTGDPASNKY
-301 VRIMDTETE
+301 I
-310 FAGYENLTVKTE
+310 VKTLPEE
-322 GTLGWTKLADG
+322 GIDVDGYTAPEGLAVKTYGPHIWTLQDDVLT
-333 SLASGNQMIA
+333 SGNQRIRESDSTVA
-343 GSGSPLSIT
+343 IT
-352 ANKAGTLMLD
+352 AAKKGILIFE
-362 YKVSSEAWDYDE
+362 YKVSSNAFTDGEGYGNVLYYKTDSKPKCHSYGRWDSLIASDAINAEEAVNYSGE
-374 WNDCFTGDGLV
+374 TGWQSG
-385 YAKGTT
+385 
-391 PSVGEY
+391 SVSLEAGQ
-397 GDITGDN
+397 
-404 GDKMDKFSGI
+404 
-414 MTKWETLAI
+414 
-423 PVNAR
+423 
-428 ETVYFLFCND
+428 TVYFSFWND
-438 APWDGETFAGEDT
+438 EVYKFDGEDT
-451 AWIRNIFLSSGK
+451 AWIKNIYLSSRN
-463 SVTVSVTADKTQYG
+463 VTVSVTANKAEYG

-484 NQPVPEGSKQT
+484 NKPVSEGSKQT
-495 YTATAKDGGQFYGWF
+495 YTAKAQNGGQFYGWF
-510 DGSNKLLSR
+510 DGSDKLLSL

-526 AKSELALVA
+526 AKEGITLVA

-540 AGNYEAWNKDKGELG
+540 AGDYEAWNMDKGELG
-555 KLADV
+555 EFAAV
-560 VQGARSGDTVLL
+560 VRAARSGDTVLL
-572 TKDTTLSTDLTIPA
+572 TKDATLSTDLTIPA
-586 GVTLVVPCE
+586 GVALVVPFSASDE
-595 EDDTGNESVRSLDT
+595 TGY
-609 QYTDRFGTHTQTS
+609 QMG
-622 TTAAGEPPFGI
+622 TTACTRPTIATRNAFRKLTVEAGK
-633 GTGSSITG
+633 
-641 RNGTR
+641 
-646 YRTLTIESGN
+646 
-656 TLTVNGTLVVNAVVG
+656 TLTVNGTLIVGGVQHAKDQNAQGQTSGDYAEIVCNGTVQVANSGALTVYGKITGSGTTRVANGATVKIPYLVTDYAGGTNTDALYGAKSFPFGQYATINVQNTMVVEGGASVVG
-671 RQKSGHLDQDINGG
+671 MTSLFFWGSIHQQNIDLIGTAGGLIYLPVGSTLTATYDAGKAVKTKVGNIDLQDFGKTTL
-685 YGCVVNNGT
+685 T
-694 IDILSG
+694 ISG
-700 GAVDAFGLIEGESG
+700 GATGGKFDLSG
-714 NVTVQSGGTL
+714 YGSTGMYLNIPYTYDLVLKNGSYQMANLYRIMPGATVTV
-724 TDLYVVIN
+724 
-732 WRGGSQAAAMYGA
+732 A
-745 GIYPM
+745 
-750 NEYKADNISST
+750 E
-761 ITVYSGGT
+761 
-769 YSGFVR
+769 
-775 MFASNMY
+775 
-782 TSTRFPQVDN
+782 
-792 SNGLIRLKDNA
+792 NA
-803 TLIKK
+803 TLN
-808 VSTDGREHYTITGGA
+808 VSGGLQVADGWQQA
-823 DFSSST
+823 DKSGKSYPSSGVLATNSFSQSG
-829 LTILQRV
+829 
-836 SLSTKDYIYPFN
+836 SLLVN
-848 GTYDFALKNGDYA
+848 GTLN
-861 FTEDFKFMPGVTMTT
+861 
-876 DGANLVVN
+876 
-884 EGKTVVFYD
+884 
-893 KFDDINET
+893 
-901 TGLAA
+901 
-906 QYPHN
+906 
-911 RPAATLTLSDNST
+911 
-924 LTING
+924 ING
-929 TFAGTV
+929 TFGGVAQTTGGGVITTGADAKLNESFT
-935 VSGLNKNNIKRGAK
+935 SG
-949 AVFEATTK
+949 
-957 EAGKSSDTRELS
+957 S
-969 FQFIPSTFG
+969 
-978 GYKGGWV
+978 
-985 NNVYTWEKDKYTIT
+985 
-999 FDTDGGDAIEN
+999 TDGYTDNLVSYSLPARIMVGDTLTQMKTGAEYRAVSTETWTLPSYTMEANRITTGNTVTINQLMRGKWSGKVTLTFEGCNPITAFPGEAI
-1010 MTVAW
+1010 T
-1015 GETLNLPTP
+1015 LPTP
-1024 TKTGYTFAGWYNGE
+1024 TKTGYTFAGWYNGD
-1038 TKFEAKVMP
+1038 TQFTATTMP
-1047 SENLILIAKWTPSTN
+1047 KQSLTLTARWTANTN
-1062 TAYKVEHYWQNLA
+1062 TAYKVEHYYETLT
-1075 DDGYTLHETET
+1075 DGYDVKTVPM
-1086 KTGTTGA
+1086 TGTTGEQTMA
-1093 ETAAAA
+1093 VVIDKA
-1099 KSYPGFTAGTVTQP
+1099 GFTAGTVTQR
-1113 PIAADGSTVVKIYY
+1113 PIAADGSTVVRINY
-1127 TRNSYTLTWN
+1127 TRNSYTLTVDADN
-1137 FDGGKENATGYTS
+1137 
-1150 GTVKFGAA
+1150 GTAVSEKSYKFGAA
-1158 INKPSED
+1158 I
-1165 PTKTGYTFAGWSE
+1165 T
-1178 KIPKTMPANNLTV
+1178 
-1191 KAQWK
+1191 
-1196 VVNYSISYN
+1196 
-1205 LNGGTDEG
+1205 
-1213 NPNSYTVESDF
+1213 
-1224 TLKNP
+1224 
-1229 TKEGYTFAGW
+1229 
-1239 SGTDISGTE
+1239 
-1248 KAVTIKNATGNR
+1248 
-1260 EYTANWTANQY
+1260 
-1271 TITFNTDGGSEV
+1271 
-1283 ESITQDYG
+1283 
-1291 TTIAKPTD
+1291 KPTD

-1305 TFAGWSEEIPATMP
+1305 TFGGWDKEIPETMP
-1319 AGNMTVKAKWTINK
+1319 ANNLTVKAKWTINK

-1339 TDGGSEIAPI
+1339 TDGGSKIDPI
-1349 TQDYGTDI
+1349 TQNYGTAI
-1357 TAPAN
+1357 TAPAD

-1382 AKNMTIKAKW
+1382 AENVTVKAQWTINKYTITFNTDGGSKIDPITQNYGTKITAPANPAKEGYTFAGWDRAIPGTMPAENMTVKAQWKINQYTIRFDTDGGSKIDPIAQDYGTAITAPADPTKTGYTFAGWSEEIPGRMPAENMTVKAKW
-1392 AINQYTVTFKNG
+1392 TINQYTVTFKNG
-1404 DEVVKNAE
+1404 DEVVKSAK

-1419 IEPEKPTKEGYTFK
+1419 TAPAVPVKEGHTFK

-1446 RNVIFTAQWTINQYT
+1446 HDVTFTAQWTINQYT
-1461 LMFKNGET
+1461 LTFKNGET

-1481 IAKPVD
+1481 IAKPAD

-1492 YTFDGWDKEIPTT
+1492 YTFDGWDKEIPET

-1513 KAQWTAN
+1513 TAKWTAN

-1533 CDSVSVTYD
+1533 CESKTVTYD
-1542 RPYGTL
+1542 QPYGTL
-1548 PKPTK
+1548 PRPTK

-1572 LYRTAGDK
+1572 LYRTAGAK

-1596 VDNKILENVNDTREF
+1596 VDNKILESVNDTREF

-1639 PTTMPAR
+1639 PATMPAR

-1715 SIGSRSYEAVWR
+1715 SIGSRSYEAVWQ
-1727 VNSHTLKYMLD
+1727 VNSHTLKYVLD
-1738 GKETSTRT
+1738 GKETTRT
-1746 VNYGT
+1746 VNYGET
-1751 AVAVQA
+1751 VTVTPPDA
-1757 DPTKTGYTF
+1757 KTGYTF
-1766 SGWKVSGAEPVDGKF
+1766 SGWTVSGAEPVNGKF
-1781 TMPDNDVTI
+1781 TMPDNNVTI
-1790 TGGYTANTYTVK
+1790 TGSFSANTYTVK
-1802 FDANGGSECED
+1802 FNANGGSECEN

-1819 GKYTD
+1819 GKYTH

-1847 DTVVKITADQ
+1847 DTDVKTTADQ
-1857 TLTARWTANKYTV
+1857 TLTAKWTANQYTV

-1901 YTFKGWFD
+1901 YTFEGWFD
-1909 GETQVKSG
+1909 GETQVMSG
-1917 DAVTITGNQTL
+1917 TAVTITEDQTL
-1928 TARWSINTYT
+1928 TARWGINTYT

-1951 SVTYGEDIPAYTYAK
+1951 SVTYGEDIPAYTYTK

-1973 WSPAAPEKM
+1973 WNSVVPKKM

-2036 TVSGAKPVDGK
+2036 TVSGAEPVDGK

-2115 DGQTVSNLTAEANG
+2115 DGQTVSNLTAEASSI
-2129 TVTLEAQWEHIL
+2129 VTLEAQWEHIP

-2150 SGKAYHTEQKYY
+2150 SGKVYHTEQKYY

-2171 PEKAGYRFDGWDRE
+2171 PEKEGYRFDGWDRE

-2200 WSSYLDLL
+2200 WSSYLDML
-2208 IAMGDDF
+2208 IVMKDDF
-2215 AGEKLGIARGYY
+2215 AGKKLDTARGYY

-2297 IDEDYPAVKLTTVDF
+2297 IAEDYPAVKLTAVDF
-2312 LTVLFGYGE
+2312 LTTLFGYGE

-2358 QDSAHTYISVLDGKS
+2358 KDSARTYISVLDGKS
-2373 MPVMLNGKTVEG
+2373 MPVKVNGKTEEG

-2470 HYETLTDGYDVET
+2470 HYETLTAGYDVET

-2493 TMAVVKDKAGFTA
+2493 TMAVVKDKVGFTA

-2563 GYTFGGWDKT
+2563 GYTF
-2573 IPESMPAGDMT
+2573 
-2584 IKAQWKINQYTI
+2584 
-2596 TFNTDGGS
+2596 
-2604 EVESITQDY
+2604 
-2613 GTAITAP
+2613 
-2620 AAPTKTGYTFAG
+2620 AG
-2632 WSEEIPATMP
+2632 WSEKIPETMP
-2642 AENMTVKAQW
+2642 AENV
-2652 KINQY
+2652 I
-2657 TITFDTDGG
+2657 
-2666 SEIAA
+2666 
-2671 ITQNYGTTIAKPTDP
+2671 
-2686 TKTGYTFGG
+2686 
-2695 WDKTIPGTMP
+2695 
-2705 AENMTVT
+2705 VT

-2726 DGGSAVKSITQ
+2726 DGGSAVEPITQ
-2737 DYGTDI
+2737 DYGTI
-2743 TAPAN
+2743 
-2748 PNKTGYTF
+2748 
-2756 AGWSEEIPA
+2756 I
-2765 TMPAGD
+2765 
-2771 MTVTAKWKINQY
+2771 AKP
-2783 TITFDTDGGSEIA
+2783 TD
-2796 PITQDY
+2796 
-2802 NTAITAPAVPTKTG
+2802 PTKTG
-2816 YTFDGWDKEIPGTMS
+2816 YTFDGWDKEIPGTMP
-2831 AGDMTVTATWK
+2831 AENMTVKAQWK

-2866 TAIIAPK
+2866 TAITAPA

-2908 YTITFNTDG
+2908 YTIAFDTDG
-2917 GSEIAPI
+2917 GSEVASI

-3000 VVELMLGNR
+3000 AVELMLGNR

-3145 VDMTLSKSVDDVPAT
+3145 VDMTLSKSVDDAPAT

-3181 SVGSMAAYRCID
+3181 SVGSTAAYRCID
-3193 GKVETLTSTPNAD
+3193 GKVEILTSTPNTD

-3276 GTQLGGGDYTVKGTI
+3276 GTQLGGSDYTVKGTI

>member
-50 APAAAAAAGTVSGD
+50 APAAAAAAGTVTGD
-64 LAEIVTECPEGVT
+64 FAEIVTECPAGVS
-77 VEVKNNG
+77 VEVTGDATGCWKLVQNAEGKRFAKVTDENFDSPKLNITITMPENNRYALVFDYAIDGNSWVDVYDPNWEDTKYLEDDTTKVDIDSTAFKSEAIRLAAGSDTRIFSFTGMHVSHAAYLTNLRIVKIEPAAFFVTLPKGTTATYSANG
-84 GDQNQLLQNEAKTKW
+84 GKETSFTSDEAVNVM
-99 FLKATQDTEQPF
+99 LYD
-111 SHPALAITVTIDKT
+111 AITVTVT
-125 VARGD
+125 V
-130 YALIFDYAVE
+130 
-140 TSASVRNNFGVANS
+140 
-154 DRTIVKELYG
+154 
-164 ASKKVNIETSPFQT
+164 
-178 AAINLKENGDTISID
+178 
-193 YRDYADNGVDSGYL
+193 
-207 ANVRIVRLEK
+207 
-217 THFTVTLP
+217 P
-225 DGVTA
+225 DG
-230 IYSDNGEDPVSL
+230 
-242 ISGTQIEVAQTHD
+242 Q
-255 VKITATIGAE
+255 
-265 NKCMQGFY
+265 CMQGFY

-278 VRLSH
+278 TRLTYEGS
-283 KSEYT
+283 YT
-288 FEADADPDKNKYE
+288 FTVTGDSASNKY
-301 VRIMDTETE
+301 I
-310 FAGYENLTVKTE
+310 VKTLSEE
-322 GTLGWTKLADG
+322 GTNVDGYTAPEGLAVKTYGPHIWTLQDDV
-333 SLASGNQMIA
+333 LTSGNQRIR
-343 GSGSPLSIT
+343 GSDSTLAIT
-352 ANKAGTLMLD
+352 AAKKGILIFE
-362 YKVSSEAWDYDE
+362 YKVSSNAFTDGEGYGNVLYYKTDSKPKCHSYGRWDSLIASDAINAEEAVNYSGE
-374 WNDCFTGDGLV
+374 TGWQSG
-385 YAKGTT
+385 
-391 PSVGEY
+391 SVSLEAGQ
-397 GDITGDN
+397 
-404 GDKMDKFSGI
+404 
-414 MTKWETLAI
+414 
-423 PVNAR
+423 
-428 ETVYFLFCND
+428 TVYFSFWND
-438 APWDGETFAGEDT
+438 DEVYEFDGEDT
-451 AWIRNIFLSSGK
+451 AWIKNIYLSSGN
-463 SVTVSVTADKTQYG
+463 VTVSVTANKAEYG

-495 YTATAKDGGQFYGWF
+495 YTATAKDGCQFYGWF

-526 AKSELALVA
+526 AKAGITLVA
-535 KFDKP
+535 KFGKP
-540 AGNYEAWNKDKGELG
+540 AGDYEAWNMDKGELG
-555 KLADV
+555 ELATV
-560 VQGARSGDTVLL
+560 VQEARSGDTVLL
-572 TKDTTLSTDLTIPA
+572 TKNTTLSTDLTIPA
-586 GVTLVVPCE
+586 GVTLVVPCSAV
-595 EDDTGNESVRSLDT
+595 DTGNRENVPPQGTDT
-609 QYTDRFGTHTQTS
+609 
-622 TTAAGEPPFGI
+622 TT
-633 GTGSSITG
+633 TLG
-641 RNGTR
+641 RNGTL
-646 YRTLTIESGN
+646 YRTLTIAEGK
-656 TLTVNGTLVVNAVVG
+656 TLTVNGTLVINAVVG
-671 RQKSGHLDQDINGG
+671 RQKSGHFDQDINGG

-694 IDILSG
+694 IDILPG

-732 WRGGSQAAAMYGA
+732 WRGGSQAGVMYSEKV
-745 GIYPM
+745 YPM

-761 ITVYSGGT
+761 ITVRSGGT

-775 MFASNMY
+775 MYAGDVY
-782 TSTRFPQVDN
+782 TDARFPQVDN

-808 VSTDGREHYTITGGA
+808 VSTDDGREHYAITGGA
-823 DFSSST
+823 DFAGSSLNVGIS
-829 LTILQRV
+829 LT
-836 SLSTKDYIYPFN
+836 TTEFIYPFN
-848 GTYDFALKNGDYA
+848 GIYDFVLKTGEYA

-876 DGANLVVN
+876 SEADLTVN

-893 KFDDINET
+893 KFEDVENTDST
-901 TGLAA
+901 
-906 QYPHN
+906 QYPAN
-911 RPAATLTLSDNST
+911 RSAATLKLSDDSS
-924 LTING
+924 LTVNG

-935 VSGLNKNNIKRGAK
+935 VSGHDAKNIRRGAN
-949 AVFEATTK
+949 AVFSMTTK
-957 EAGKSSDTRELS
+957 EANGYCKDSDGNYRSDPVRELS

-978 GYKGGWV
+978 GYTGGWV

-999 FDTDGGDAIEN
+999 FNTDGGNAITD

-1015 GETLNLPTP
+1015 GETLTLPTP
-1024 TKTGYTFAGWYNGE
+1024 TKTGYTFAGWYNDE

-1047 SENLILIAKWTPSTN
+1047 RENLALIAKWTPSTN

-1086 KTGTTGA
+1086 KTGTTGSA
-1093 ETAAAA
+1093 TAAAA

-1165 PTKTGYTFAGWSE
+1165 PTKTGYTFAGWD
-1178 KIPKTMPANNLTV
+1178 KTIPGTMPAEDVTV

-1196 VVNYSISYN
+1196 VVNYSITYD
-1205 LNGGTDEG
+1205 LDGGTVED

-1239 SGTDISGTE
+1239 SGTGFSGTE

-1271 TITFNTDGGSEV
+1271 TITFNTDGGSAV
-1283 ESITQDYG
+1283 KSITQDYG
-1291 TTIAKPTD
+1291 TKITAPANPAKE
-1299 PTKTGY
+1299 GY
-1305 TFAGWSEEIPATMP
+1305 TFSGWYPAIPTTMP
-1319 AGNMTVKAKWTINK
+1319 AENMTVKATWKINQ
-1333 YTITFN
+1333 YTIAFD
-1339 TDGGSEIAPI
+1339 TDGGSKIDPI
-1349 TQDYGTDI
+1349 TQNYGTAI
-1357 TAPAN
+1357 TAPAD

-1392 AINQYTVTFKNG
+1392 TINQYTVTFKNG
-1404 DEVVKNAE
+1404 DEVVKSAE
-1412 MDYGSTI
+1412 MNYGSTI
-1419 IEPEKPTKEGYTFK
+1419 AEPKAPDKEGYTFK
-1433 GWQGYTTNMTVPA
+1433 GWQGYTDNMTVPA
-1446 RNVIFTAQWTINQYT
+1446 RNVTFTAQWTINQYT
-1461 LMFKNGET
+1461 LTFKNGET

-1481 IAKPVD
+1481 IAKPAD

-1492 YTFDGWDKEIPTT
+1492 YTFDGWDAEIPTT

-1520 QYTVTFDSAGGSA
+1520 QYTVKFDANGGEGTMEATSFTYDAEQKLTKNSFTRAGYNFTGWKLGTASYGDEATVKNLTAEVGATVTLVAQWGINRYTVSFDTDGGTTIAPITQDYGTAIIAPKDPTKTGYTFAGWDKEIPEAMPAENMTITAQWKINQYTITFNTAGGSDVAAITQDYGAAIAAPANPTKTGYTFAGWDKEIPETMPAENLTIKAQWKINKYTITFDTAGGSA
-1533 CDSVSVTYD
+1533 VASITQD
-1542 RPYGTL
+1542 YGTAITA
-1548 PKPTK
+1548 PANPAK
-1553 EGYTFTGWYDNNT
+1553 EGYTFAGWSEKIPGRMPAENMTVKAQWKINQ
-1566 LIYDTT
+1566 
-1572 LYRTAGDK
+1572 
-1580 KLTAHWGIVSY
+1580 Y
-1591 TITYS
+1591 TITFKNGETVY
-1596 VDNKILENVNDTREF
+1596 
-1611 GASLD
+1611 
-1616 KLYTYTKTGYT
+1616 KTI
-1627 VSEWTQSDGSQP
+1627 TQD
-1639 PTTMPAR
+1639 
-1646 QVYLYAT
+1646 
-1653 TTPISYT
+1653 
-1660 ISYQLNG
+1660 
-1667 GTNAESNPASYTVES
+1667 
-1682 GEIKLAAPSREGY
+1682 
-1695 TFQGWKSGTTTE
+1695 
-1707 MAPVIAVG
+1707 
-1715 SIGSRSYEAVWR
+1715 
-1727 VNSHTLKYMLD
+1727 
-1738 GKETSTRT
+1738 
-1746 VNYGT
+1746 YGT
-1751 AVAVQA
+1751 AITKPA

-1766 SGWKVSGAEPVDGKF
+1766 AGWDKEIPEA
-1781 TMPDNDVTI
+1781 MPAGDM
-1790 TGGYTANTYTVK
+1790 
-1802 FDANGGSECED
+1802 
-1813 ITVTYD
+1813 TVTA
-1819 GKYTD
+1819 K
-1824 LPTTTRTGYTF
+1824 
-1835 DGWYDGSTKVTA
+1835 W
-1847 DTVVKITADQ
+1847 TV
-1857 TLTARWTANKYTV
+1857 NKYTV
-1870 TFDANGGSACKE
+1870 TFDANGGSACE
-1882 ITVTYDGKYPTLP
+1882 DITVTYGGKYPTLP

-1901 YTFKGWFD
+1901 YTFEGWFD

-1928 TARWSINTYT
+1928 TAHWSINTYT

-1951 SVTYGEDIPAYTYAK
+1951 SVTYGEDIPAYTYTK

-1973 WSPAAPEKM
+1973 WNSVVPKKM
-1982 PARNLTFTATTK
+1982 PAENLTFTATTK

-2024 DPTKTG
+2024 DPTKIG

-2036 TVSGAKPVDGK
+2036 TVSGAEPVDGK

-2053 NVTITGSFSA
+2053 DVTITGRFSA

-2085 YDAKQALAANGF
+2085 YNAEQALAANGF

-2115 DGQTVSNLTAEANG
+2115 DGQTVSNLTAEASSI
-2129 TVTLEAQWEHIL
+2129 VTLEAQWEHIL

-2150 SGKAYHTEQKYY
+2150 SGKVYHTEQKYY

-2185 IPATMPDGDLTITAK
+2185 IPATMPDGDLTIMAK

-2297 IDEDYPAVKLTTVDF
+2297 IAEDYPAVKLTTVDF

-2327 GDQPEVSFKDGTG
+2327 GDQPEVPFKDGTG

-2459 ANTDTAYTVQH
+2459 ANTNTAYKVQH

-2547 YKFGTAVTA
+2547 YKFGTAIIA

-2584 IKAQWKINQYTI
+2584 VKAQWKINQYTI
-2596 TFNTDGGS
+2596 TFDTDGGS
-2604 EVESITQDY
+2604 EVASITQDY
-2613 GTAITAP
+2613 GTAITKP
-2620 AAPTKTGYTFAG
+2620 ADPTKTGYTFAG
-2632 WSEEIPATMP
+2632 WSEEIPDTMPAENMTVKAQWKINQYTITFDTDGGSEVASITQDYGTTIAKPTDPTKTGYTFDGWDKKIPGRMP

-2666 SEIAA
+2666 SEIA
-2671 ITQNYGTTIAKPTDP
+2671 
-2686 TKTGYTFGG
+2686 
-2695 WDKTIPGTMP
+2695 
-2705 AENMTVT
+2705 
-2712 ATWKINQYTITFDT
+2712 
-2726 DGGSAVKSITQ
+2726 
-2737 DYGTDI
+2737 
-2743 TAPAN
+2743 
-2748 PNKTGYTF
+2748 
-2756 AGWSEEIPA
+2756 
-2765 TMPAGD
+2765 
-2771 MTVTAKWKINQY
+2771 
-2783 TITFDTDGGSEIA
+2783 
-2796 PITQDY
+2796 PITQ
-2802 NTAITAPAVPTKTG
+2802 G
-2816 YTFDGWDKEIPGTMS
+2816 
-2831 AGDMTVTATWK
+2831 
-2842 INQYTITFDT
+2842 
-2852 DGGSAVASITQDYG
+2852 
-2866 TAIIAPK
+2866 
-2873 APTKTGYTFDGWDKT
+2873 
-2888 IPGTM
+2888 
-2893 PAEDVTVTATWKINQ
+2893 
-2908 YTITFNTDG
+2908 
-2917 GSEIAPI
+2917 
-2924 TQDYGTTIA
+2924 YGTTIA

-3000 VVELMLGNR
+3000 VVELVLGNR

-3145 VDMTLSKSVDDVPAT
+3145 VDMTLSKSVDDAPAT

-3193 GKVETLTSTPNAD
+3193 GKVEILTSTPNAD

>member
-36 ADAAGAPV
+36 ADVAGAPV

-50 APAAAAAAGTVSGD
+50 APAAAAGTGTVSGD
-64 LAEIVTECPEGVT
+64 FVEIVTECPEGVT

-99 FLKATQDTEQPF
+99 FLKATKDTEQPF
-111 SHPALAITVTIDKT
+111 SPGLAITVTIDKT

-130 YALIFDYAVE
+130 YAFIFDYAVE
-140 TSASVRNNFGVANS
+140 TSASVKNNFGVANS
-154 DRTIVKELYG
+154 DLTIDKTLYG
-164 ASKKVNIETSPFQT
+164 ASEKVNIETSPFQT
-178 AAINLKENGDTISID
+178 EAINLKENGDIISIN

-207 ANVRIVRLEK
+207 ANVRIVKLEK
-217 THFTVTLP
+217 TNFTVTIP
-225 DGVTA
+225 NGVTA
-230 IYSDNGEDPVSL
+230 TYSDNGKDPVSL

-283 KSEYT
+283 ENEYT
-288 FEADADPDKNKYE
+288 FVADADPTNNKYE

-343 GSGSPLSIT
+343 GSGSPLSIM

-362 YKVSSEAWDYDE
+362 YKVSSEKANGGFEDGWGSLV
-374 WNDCFTGDGLV
+374 GDGLL
-385 YAKGTT
+385 YAKGVA
-391 PSVGEY
+391 PKFYVDEWDGALVSEAW
-397 GDITGDN
+397 DN
-404 GDKMDKFSGI
+404 AGVMNNFSGI

-423 PVNAR
+423 PVNVG

-463 SVTVSVTADKTQYG
+463 SVTVSVAADKAEYG
-477 TVSGDNL
+477 TVSGGSL
-484 NQPVPEGSKQT
+484 NKPVPEGSKQT
-495 YTATAKDGGQFYGWF
+495 YTATAQNGGQFYGWF
-510 DGSNKLLSR
+510 DGSSGKLLSR

-526 AKSELALVA
+526 AKEGIRLVA
-535 KFDKP
+535 KF
-540 AGNYEAWNKDKGELG
+540 GNYEAWNMDTGEMGEL
-555 KLADV
+555 APV
-560 VQGARSGDTVLL
+560 VKGARPGDTVLL
-572 TKDTTLSTDLTIPA
+572 LKDTTVSDDTVVRE
-586 GVTLVVPCE
+586 GVTLVVPFSASDE
-595 EDDTGNESVRSLDT
+595 TGY
-609 QYTDRFGTHTQTS
+609 QMG
-622 TTAAGEPPFGI
+622 TTACARPTIATRNAFRKLTVEAGK
-633 GTGSSITG
+633 
-641 RNGTR
+641 
-646 YRTLTIESGN
+646 
-656 TLTVNGTLVVNAVVG
+656 TLTVNGTLIVGGVQHAKDQNAQGQTSGDYAEIVCNGTVQVANSGALTVYGKITGSGTTRVANGATVKIPYLVTDYAGGTNTDALYGAKSFPFGQYATINVQNTMVVEGGASVVG
-671 RQKSGHLDQDINGG
+671 MTSLFFFSSIHQQNIDLIGTASGLIYLPVGSTLTATYDAGKAVKTTVGNIDLQDFGKTTL
-685 YGCVVNNGT
+685 T
-694 IDILSG
+694 ISG
-700 GAVDAFGLIEGESG
+700 GATGGKFDLSG
-714 NVTVQSGGTL
+714 YGSTGMYLNIPYTYDLVLKNGSYQMANLYRIMPGATVTV
-724 TDLYVVIN
+724 
-732 WRGGSQAAAMYGA
+732 A
-745 GIYPM
+745 
-750 NEYKADNISST
+750 E
-761 ITVYSGGT
+761 
-769 YSGFVR
+769 
-775 MFASNMY
+775 
-782 TSTRFPQVDN
+782 
-792 SNGLIRLKDNA
+792 NA
-803 TLIKK
+803 TLN
-808 VSTDGREHYTITGGA
+808 VSGGLQVADGWQQA
-823 DFSSST
+823 DKSGKSYPSSGVLATNSFSQSG
-829 LTILQRV
+829 
-836 SLSTKDYIYPFN
+836 SLLIN
-848 GTYDFALKNGDYA
+848 GTLN
-861 FTEDFKFMPGVTMTT
+861 
-876 DGANLVVN
+876 
-884 EGKTVVFYD
+884 
-893 KFDDINET
+893 
-901 TGLAA
+901 
-906 QYPHN
+906 
-911 RPAATLTLSDNST
+911 
-924 LTING
+924 ING
-929 TFAGTV
+929 TFGGVAQTTGGGVITTGADAKLNESFT
-935 VSGLNKNNIKRGAK
+935 SG
-949 AVFEATTK
+949 
-957 EAGKSSDTRELS
+957 S
-969 FQFIPSTFG
+969 
-978 GYKGGWV
+978 
-985 NNVYTWEKDKYTIT
+985 
-999 FDTDGGDAIEN
+999 TDGYTDNLVSYSLPARIMVGDTLTQMKTGAEYRAVSTETWTLPSYTMEANRITTGNTVTINQLMRGKWSGKVTLTFEGCNPITAFPGEAI
-1010 MTVAW
+1010 T
-1015 GETLNLPTP
+1015 LPTP

-1038 TKFEAKVMP
+1038 TKFVAKVMP
-1047 SENLILIAKWTPSTN
+1047 SENLTLTARWTANTN
-1062 TAYKVEHYWQNLA
+1062 TDYTVQHHYETLTGGYDVE
-1075 DDGYTLHETET
+1075 TVPM
-1086 KTGTTGA
+1086 TGTTGEQTMA
-1093 ETAAAA
+1093 VVKDKA
-1099 KSYPGFTAGTVTQP
+1099 GFTAGTVTQTT
-1113 PIAADGSTVVKIYY
+1113 IAADGSTVVKIYY
-1127 TRNSYTLTWN
+1127 TRNSYTLTVDADN
-1137 FDGGKENATGYTS
+1137 GTAVSKETYKS
-1150 GTVKFGAA
+1150 GTA
-1158 INKPSED
+1158 ITKPAD
-1165 PTKTGYTFAGWSE
+1165 PTKTGYTFAGWD
-1178 KIPKTMPANNLTV
+1178 KTIPGTMPAEDVTV
-1191 KAQWK
+1191 TAQWE

-1205 LNGGTDEG
+1205 LNGGTVKG
-1213 NPNSYTVESDF
+1213 NPNSYTVESNI
-1224 TLKNP
+1224 TLNNP
-1229 TKEGYTFAGW
+1229 TKTGYTFAGW
-1239 SGTDISGTE
+1239 SGTGISGTE
-1248 KAVTIKNATGNR
+1248 KTVTINNATGNR

-1271 TITFNTDGGSEV
+1271 TITFDTDGGSEV

-1291 TTIAKPTD
+1291 TK
-1299 PTKTGY
+1299 
-1305 TFAGWSEEIPATMP
+1305 
-1319 AGNMTVKAKWTINK
+1319 
-1333 YTITFN
+1333 
-1339 TDGGSEIAPI
+1339 
-1349 TQDYGTDI
+1349 I

-1367 YTFAGWD
+1367 YTFAGWS
-1374 ENIPANMP
+1374 EKIPKTMP
-1382 AKNMTIKAKW
+1382 AGDMTIKAKW
-1392 AINQYTVTFKNG
+1392 TINQYTITFNTDGGSKIDPITQNYGTAITAPANPTKTGYTFARWSEEIPATMPAGDMTIKAKWTVNQYTVTFKNG
-1404 DEVVKNAE
+1404 DEVVKSAE
-1412 MDYGSTI
+1412 MNYGRTI
-1419 IEPEKPTKEGYTFK
+1419 IAPAVPVKEGHTFK

-1446 RNVIFTAQWTINQYT
+1446 RNVTFTAQWTINQYT
-1461 LMFKNGET
+1461 LTFDPANGDEKT
-1469 VYKTITQDYGTA
+1469 VITQNYGTA
-1481 IAKPVD
+1481 IIAPKD

-1492 YTFDGWDKEIPTT
+1492 YTFDGWDKTIPTT
-1505 MPAGDMTI
+1505 MPAENVAITA
-1513 KAQWTAN
+1513 KWTAN
-1520 QYTVTFDSAGGSA
+1520 QYTVTFDSDGGSA

-1611 GASLD
+1611 GARLD

-1639 PTTMPAR
+1639 PATMPAR

-1667 GTNAESNPASYTVES
+1667 GINAESNPASYTVES

-1695 TFQGWKSGTTTE
+1695 TFLGWKSGTTTE

-1715 SIGSRSYEAVWR
+1715 SIGSRSYEAVWK
-1727 VNSHTLKYMLD
+1727 VNSHTLTYTLD
-1738 GKETSTRT
+1738 GEMKSQVP

-1766 SGWKVSGAEPVDGKF
+1766 SGWTVSGAEPVDGKF
-1781 TMPDNDVTI
+1781 TMPDSDVTI
-1790 TGGYTANTYTVK
+1790 TGSFSANQYTVK
-1802 FDANGGSECED
+1802 FNANGGSACKD

-1847 DTVVKITADQ
+1847 DTDVKITADQ

-1870 TFDANGGSACKE
+1870 TFDSDGGSACESK
-1882 ITVTYDGKYPTLP
+1882 TVTYDQPYSTLP
-1895 APTKEG
+1895 KPTKEG
-1901 YTFKGWFD
+1901 YTFEGWFD
-1909 GETQVKSG
+1909 GETQVMSG
-1917 DAVTITGNQTL
+1917 TAVTITEDQTL
-1928 TARWSINTYT
+1928 TARWGINTYT
-1938 ITYQVDGQTVKTE
+1938 ITYQVDGETVKTE
-1951 SVTYGEDIPAYTYAK
+1951 SVIYGEDIPAYTYTK

-1973 WSPAAPEKM
+1973 WSPVVPKKM
-1982 PARNLTFTATTK
+1982 PAENLTFMATTK

-1999 LTYMLDGEMKSQAP
+1999 LTYVLDGVIKRQAS
-2013 VNYGTAVAVQA
+2013 VKYGTAVAVQA

-2036 TVSGAKPVDGK
+2036 TVSGAEPVDGK

-2085 YDAKQALAANGF
+2085 YNAEQALAANAF

-2110 NTTYT
+2110 NTTYE
-2115 DGQTVSNLTAEANG
+2115 DGQAVSNLTAEASSI
-2129 TVTLEAQWEHIL
+2129 VTLEAQWEHIP
-2141 YTLKFVVDK
+2141 YTLKYVGMAGTV
-2150 SGKAYHTEQKYY
+2150 YHTEQKYF
-2162 GDAITPPEA
+2162 GEAITIPAA

-2185 IPATMPDGDLTITAK
+2185 IPATMPDSDVTITAK
-2200 WSSYLDLL
+2200 WTSYLDLL

-2215 AGEKLGIARGYY
+2215 AGKKLDTARGYY
-2227 QKMNGDQRGEYQSE
+2227 QKMTNDQRGDYQSE

-2248 FVTAVTNASV
+2248 FVTAVTNESV

-2373 MPVMLNGKTVEG
+2373 MPVKVNGKTEEG

-2415 TTGTYGKAITA
+2415 TTGTYGEAITA

-2535 DADNGTAVSKET
+2535 DANNGTAVSEKS
-2547 YKFGTAVTA
+2547 YKFGA
-2556 PAAPTKT
+2556 
-2563 GYTFGGWDKT
+2563 
-2573 IPESMPAGDMT
+2573 
-2584 IKAQWKINQYTI
+2584 
-2596 TFNTDGGS
+2596 
-2604 EVESITQDY
+2604 
-2613 GTAITAP
+2613 AITAP
-2620 AAPTKTGYTFAG
+2620 K
-2632 WSEEIPATMP
+2632 
-2642 AENMTVKAQW
+2642 
-2652 KINQY
+2652 
-2657 TITFDTDGG
+2657 
-2666 SEIAA
+2666 
-2671 ITQNYGTTIAKPTDP
+2671 DP

-2695 WDKTIPGTMP
+2695 WDKTIP
-2705 AENMTVT
+2705 
-2712 ATWKINQYTITFDT
+2712 D
-2726 DGGSAVKSITQ
+2726 
-2737 DYGTDI
+2737 
-2743 TAPAN
+2743 
-2748 PNKTGYTF
+2748 
-2756 AGWSEEIPA
+2756 
-2765 TMPAGD
+2765 
-2771 MTVTAKWKINQY
+2771 
-2783 TITFDTDGGSEIA
+2783 
-2796 PITQDY
+2796 
-2802 NTAITAPAVPTKTG
+2802 
-2816 YTFDGWDKEIPGTMS
+2816 
-2831 AGDMTVTATWK
+2831 
-2842 INQYTITFDT
+2842 
-2852 DGGSAVASITQDYG
+2852 
-2866 TAIIAPK
+2866 
-2873 APTKTGYTFDGWDKT
+2873 
-2888 IPGTM
+2888 TM

-2908 YTITFNTDG
+2908 YTITFDTDGGSKIDPITQDYGTAIIAPAAPTKTGYTFGGWDKTIPDTMPAGDMTIKATWTINKYTITFDTDG

-2965 ADHDMTLY
+2965 TDHDITLY

-3116 TITPKTAE
+3116 TVTPKTAE

-3133 IEERSAGQKIEF
+3133 IEERAAGQKIEF
-3145 VDMTLSKSVDDVPAT
+3145 VDMTLSKSVDDAPAT

-3217 VVHTGKPATYAI
+3217 MVHTGKPTTYAI

-3333 ADMGIGLYAALALTS
+3333 ADMGIGLYATLALTS

>member
-14 MSVVMLMSLM
+14 MSVVMLMSLV

-36 ADAAGAPV
+36 ADAEGAPV

-50 APAAAAAAGTVSGD
+50 TPAAAAAAGTVTGD
-64 LAEIVTECPEGVT
+64 FKDIVTECPEGVSVDVSGDTNGDWTLIQNAAGKYFAKVTDENYRFPQFNVTITMPESNRYALVFDYAIDGNST
-77 VEVKNNG
+77 VEVYDSNWEDRKYLEDDTTKVDIDSTAFKSEAIRLAAGSDTRIFSFTGMHVSHAAYLTNLRIVKIEPAVFSVTLPKGTTATYSANG
-84 GDQNQLLQNEAKTKW
+84 GEEASFTSDEAVNVM
-99 FLKATQDTEQPF
+99 LYD
-111 SHPALAITVTIDKT
+111 AITVTVT
-125 VARGD
+125 V
-130 YALIFDYAVE
+130 
-140 TSASVRNNFGVANS
+140 
-154 DRTIVKELYG
+154 
-164 ASKKVNIETSPFQT
+164 
-178 AAINLKENGDTISID
+178 
-193 YRDYADNGVDSGYL
+193 
-207 ANVRIVRLEK
+207 
-217 THFTVTLP
+217 P
-225 DGVTA
+225 DG
-230 IYSDNGEDPVSL
+230 
-242 ISGTQIEVAQTHD
+242 Q
-255 VKITATIGAE
+255 
-265 NKCMQGFY
+265 CMQGFY

-278 VRLSH
+278 TRLTYEES
-283 KSEYT
+283 YT
-288 FEADADPDKNKYE
+288 FTVTGDPASNKY
-301 VRIMDTETE
+301 I
-310 FAGYENLTVKTE
+310 VKTLSEE
-322 GTLGWTKLADG
+322 GTNVDGYTAPEGLAVKTYGPHIWTLQDDV
-333 SLASGNQMIA
+333 LTSGNQRIR
-343 GSGSPLSIT
+343 GSDSTLAIT
-352 ANKAGTLMLD
+352 AAKKGILIFE
-362 YKVSSEAWDYDE
+362 YKVSSNAFTDGEGYGNVLYYKTDSKPKCHSYGRWDSLIASDAINAEEAVNYPGE
-374 WNDCFTGDGLV
+374 TGWQSG
-385 YAKGTT
+385 
-391 PSVGEY
+391 SVSLEAGQ
-397 GDITGDN
+397 
-404 GDKMDKFSGI
+404 
-414 MTKWETLAI
+414 
-423 PVNAR
+423 
-428 ETVYFLFCND
+428 TVYFSFWND
-438 APWDGETFAGEDT
+438 DEVYEFDGEDT
-451 AWIRNIFLSSGK
+451 AWIKNIYLSSGN
-463 SVTVSVTADKTQYG
+463 VTVSVTANKAEYG
-477 TVSGDNL
+477 AVSGDNL

-495 YTATAKDGGQFYGWF
+495 YTAKAKDGCQFYGWF
-510 DGSNKLLSR
+510 DGSDKLLSL

-526 AKSELALVA
+526 AKEGITLVA

-540 AGNYEAWNKDKGELG
+540 AGDYEAWNMDKGELG
-555 KLADV
+555 ELASV
-560 VQGARSGDTVLL
+560 VQKARSGDMVLL
-572 TKDTTLSTDLTIPA
+572 TKDTTLSTNLTIRA
-586 GVTLVVPCE
+586 GVTLVVPCT
-595 EDDTGNESVRSLDT
+595 EDDKGNNSVRGDA
-609 QYTDRFGTHTQTS
+609 QK
-622 TTAAGEPPFGI
+622 GEPPCGI
-633 GTGSSITG
+633 GTGSSDIG
-641 RNGTR
+641 RNGTL
-646 YRTLTIESGN
+646 YRTLAIESDKA
-656 TLTVNGTLVVNAVVG
+656 LTVEGTLVVNAVIG
-671 RQKSGHLDQDINGG
+671 RQGRGHYDYDINGG
-685 YGCVVNNGT
+685 YGRVVNHGT
-694 IDILSG
+694 IDIRSG
-700 GAVDAFGLIEGESG
+700 GAVDAFGLVEGADG
-714 NVTVQSGGTL
+714 NVIVRSGAIL
-724 TDLYVVIN
+724 TDLFVIIN
-732 WRGGSQAAAMYGA
+732 WRGGTQASAMDSA
-745 GIYPM
+745 KIYPM

-761 ITVYSGGT
+761 ITIHSG
-769 YSGFVR
+769 
-775 MFASNMY
+775 ASYRGLTRIYAKVFISSKY
-782 TSTRFPQVDN
+782 TSAYFTQVNNDD
-792 SNGLIRLKDNA
+792 GIIRLKEGS
-803 TLIKK
+803 TLTRK
-808 VSTDGREHYTITGGA
+808 VENGRERFAINGGA
-823 DFSSST
+823 DFAGSSLNVGIS
-829 LTILQRV
+829 LTT
-836 SLSTKDYIYPFN
+836 TKFIYPFN
-848 GTYDFALKNGDYA
+848 GTYDFELKNGEYA
-861 FTEDFKFMPGVTMTT
+861 FTEDFKFMPGATVTTSK
-876 DGANLVVN
+876 ANLTVN

-893 KFDDINET
+893 AFDDINKT
-901 TGLAA
+901 AGSAA

-911 RPAATLTLSDNST
+911 RPAATLALSDNST

-935 VSGLNKNNIKRGAK
+935 VSGLNKNNIKKGAQ
-949 AVFEATTK
+949 ATLGATTK
-957 EAGKSSDTRELS
+957 EAAEKYETRELT
-969 FQFIPSTFG
+969 FNFIPSTFS
-978 GYKGGWV
+978 GYTGEWA

-999 FDTDGGDAIEN
+999 FDTDGGNSIAD

-1015 GETLNLPTP
+1015 GETLTLPTP
-1024 TKTGYTFAGWYNGE
+1024 TKTGYTFAGWYNGG
-1038 TKFEAKVMP
+1038 TKFEATTMP
-1047 SENLILIAKWTPSTN
+1047 KQSLTLTARWTANTD
-1062 TAYKVEHYWQNLA
+1062 TAYKVEHHYETLT
-1075 DDGYTLHETET
+1075 DGYDVETVRM
-1086 KTGTTGA
+1086 TGTTGEQTMA
-1093 ETAAAA
+1093 VVKDKA
-1099 KSYPGFTAGTVTQP
+1099 GFTAGTVTQTT
-1113 PIAADGSTVVKIYY
+1113 IAADGSTVVKIYY

-1158 INKPSED
+1158 ITKPSAD
-1165 PTKTGYTFAGWSE
+1165 PTKTGYTFAKWDKYTDGM
-1178 KIPKTMPANNLTV
+1178 TMPANNLTV

-1205 LNGGTDEG
+1205 LNGGTVEG
-1213 NPNSYTVESDF
+1213 NSNSYTVESDF

-1248 KAVTIKNATGNR
+1248 KTVTIKNATGNR

-1283 ESITQDYG
+1283 ASITQDYG
-1291 TTIAKPTD
+1291 TK
-1299 PTKTGY
+1299 
-1305 TFAGWSEEIPATMP
+1305 
-1319 AGNMTVKAKWTINK
+1319 
-1333 YTITFN
+1333 
-1339 TDGGSEIAPI
+1339 
-1349 TQDYGTDI
+1349 I

-1367 YTFAGWD
+1367 YTFSGWNPAIPTIMPAEDMTVKAQWKINQYTIRFDTDGGSEVAPITQDYGTAITAPADPTKTGYTFVGWD
-1374 ENIPANMP
+1374 KTIPTTMP
-1382 AKNMTIKAKW
+1382 AKNMTVTAKW
-1392 AINQYTVTFKNG
+1392 TVNKYTVTFKNG
-1404 DEVVKNAE
+1404 DEVVKSAE
-1412 MDYGSTI
+1412 MNYGSTI
-1419 IEPEKPTKEGYTFK
+1419 TEPAVPVKEGHTFK
-1433 GWQGYTTNMTVPA
+1433 GWQGYTDNMTLPA
-1446 RNVIFTAQWTINQYT
+1446 HDVTFTAQWTINQYT
-1461 LMFKNGET
+1461 LTFKNGET
-1469 VYKTITQDYGTA
+1469 VYKTITQDYSTEITA
-1481 IAKPVD
+1481 PAN

-1492 YTFDGWDKEIPTT
+1492 YTFDGWDAEIPTT
-1505 MPAGDMTI
+1505 MPARNMTI

-1520 QYTVTFDSAGGSA
+1520 QYTVEFDSAGGSA

-1596 VDNKILENVNDTREF
+1596 VDNVILENVNDTREF

-1627 VSEWTQSDGSQP
+1627 VSKWTQSDGSQP
-1639 PTTMPAR
+1639 PATMPAR

-1660 ISYQLNG
+1660 IRYQLNG

-1715 SIGSRSYEAVWR
+1715 STGNRSYEAVWQ
-1727 VNSHTLKYMLD
+1727 VNSHTLKYVLD
-1738 GKETSTRT
+1738 GKETTRT
-1746 VNYGT
+1746 VNYGET
-1751 AVAVQA
+1751 VTVTPPDA
-1757 DPTKTGYTF
+1757 KTGYTF
-1766 SGWKVSGAEPVDGKF
+1766 SGWTVEGATPVGGQF

-1790 TGGYTANTYTVK
+1790 TGSFSANQYTVK
-1802 FDANGGSECED
+1802 FDANGGSECEN

-1847 DTVVKITADQ
+1847 DTGVKITADQ
-1857 TLTARWTANKYTV
+1857 TLTARWTANTYTV
-1870 TFDANGGSACKE
+1870 KFDSDGGSACKE

-1901 YTFKGWFD
+1901 YTFEGWFD
-1909 GETQVKSG
+1909 GETQVMSG
-1917 DAVTITGNQTL
+1917 TAVTITEDQTL
-1928 TARWSINTYT
+1928 TARWGINTYT

-1951 SVTYGEDIPAYTYAK
+1951 SVTYGEDIPAYTYTK

-1973 WSPAAPEKM
+1973 WNSVVPKKM

-2036 TVSGAKPVDGK
+2036 KVSGAKPVDGK

-2053 NVTITGSFSA
+2053 DVTITGSFSA

-2068 KFNANGG
+2068 TFNANGG

-2085 YDAKQALAANGF
+2085 YDEKQALAANGF

-2115 DGQTVSNLTAEANG
+2115 DGQAVSNLTAEANG

-2150 SGKAYHTEQKYY
+2150 SGNVYHTEQKYY

-2447 GKTALTFTAKWT
+2447 GKTVLTFTAKWT

-2547 YKFGTAVTA
+2547 YKFGTAIIA

-2563 GYTFGGWDKT
+2563 GYTFDGWDKT
-2573 IPESMPAGDMT
+2573 IPTSMPA
-2584 IKAQWKINQYTI
+2584 N
-2596 TFNTDGGS
+2596 NL
-2604 EVESITQDY
+2604 
-2613 GTAITAP
+2613 
-2620 AAPTKTGYTFAG
+2620 
-2632 WSEEIPATMP
+2632 
-2642 AENMTVKAQW
+2642 TVKAQW

-2686 TKTGYTFGG
+2686 TKTGYTFTG
-2695 WDKTIPGTMP
+2695 WDMEIPKTMP
-2705 AENMTVT
+2705 AENVTVT

-2743 TAPAN
+2743 TAPAD
-2748 PNKTGYTF
+2748 PTKTGCTF
-2756 AGWSEEIPA
+2756 NGWDKTIPGR
-2765 TMPAGD
+2765 MPAKN
-2771 MTVTAKWKINQY
+2771 MTVKAQWKINQY
-2783 TITFDTDGGSEIA
+2783 TITFD
-2796 PITQDY
+2796 
-2802 NTAITAPAVPTKTG
+2802 
-2816 YTFDGWDKEIPGTMS
+2816 
-2831 AGDMTVTATWK
+2831 
-2842 INQYTITFDT
+2842 
-2852 DGGSAVASITQDYG
+2852 
-2866 TAIIAPK
+2866 
-2873 APTKTGYTFDGWDKT
+2873 
-2888 IPGTM
+2888 
-2893 PAEDVTVTATWKINQ
+2893 
-2908 YTITFNTDG
+2908 TDG

-3145 VDMTLSKSVDDVPAT
+3145 VDMTLSKSVDDAPAT
-3160 TISSTGDRLLT
+3160 TISSTRDRLLT

>member
-77 VEVKNNG
+77 VEVTGDATGCWKLVQNAAGKYFAKVTDENFDFPKLNITITMPENN
-84 GDQNQLLQNEAKTKW
+84 
-99 FLKATQDTEQPF
+99 
-111 SHPALAITVTIDKT
+111 
-125 VARGD
+125 R
-130 YALIFDYAVE
+130 YALVFDYAIDGDSTVVVNGE
-140 TSASVRNNFGVANS
+140 DAKYLEDDTTKVDINS
-154 DRTIVKELYG
+154 TAFKSEAIRLAAGSDTRIFSFDVMNMYHAAYLTNLRIVK
-164 ASKKVNIETSPFQT
+164 IEPAVFS
-178 AAINLKENGDTISID
+178 
-193 YRDYADNGVDSGYL
+193 
-207 ANVRIVRLEK
+207 
-217 THFTVTLP
+217 VTLP
-225 DGVTA
+225 
-230 IYSDNGEDPVSL
+230 E
-242 ISGTQIEVAQTHD
+242 GT
-255 VKITATIGAE
+255 TATYSANVGKETSFTSDEAVSVTMYDEITVKVTVPDGQ
-265 NKCMQGFY
+265 CMQGFY

-283 KSEYT
+283 KNEYT
-288 FEADADPDKNKYE
+288 FVADADPTKNKYE
-301 VRIMDTETE
+301 VRIMDAETV

-333 SLASGNQMIA
+333 SLASGNQMIT
-343 GSGSPLSIT
+343 GSSSPLSIT
-352 ANKAGTLMLD
+352 ANEAGTLMLD
-362 YKVSSEAWDYDE
+362 YKVSSEAWGYDD
-374 WNDCFTGDGLV
+374 WNERFTGDGLV
-385 YAKGTT
+385 YAKGTA
-391 PSVGEY
+391 PDFNAKYGEV
-397 GDITGDN
+397 TGAWDN
-404 GDKMDKFSGI
+404 VDEMDKFSGI

-423 PVNAR
+423 SVSAGD
-428 ETVYFLFCND
+428 TVYFLFCND
-438 APWDGETFAGEDT
+438 APLDGETFDGEDT
-451 AWIRNIFLSSGK
+451 AWIRDIFLSSGE
-463 SVTVSVTADKTQYG
+463 SVTVSVTADKAEYG
-477 TVSGDNL
+477 TVSGNNL
-484 NQPVPEGSKQT
+484 NQPVSEGSKQT
-495 YTATAKDGGQFYGWF
+495 YTAKAQNGGQFYGWF

-1165 PTKTGYTFAGWSE
+1165 PTKTGYTFAGWD
-1178 KIPKTMPANNLTV
+1178 KTIPGTMPAEDVTV

-1196 VVNYSISYN
+1196 VVNYSITYD
-1205 LNGGTDEG
+1205 LDGGTVEG

-1239 SGTDISGTE
+1239 SGTGFSGTE

-1271 TITFNTDGGSEV
+1271 TITFNTDGGSAV
-1283 ESITQDYG
+1283 KSITQDYG
-1291 TTIAKPTD
+1291 TKITAPANPAKE
-1299 PTKTGY
+1299 GY
-1305 TFAGWSEEIPATMP
+1305 TFSGWYPAIPTTMP
-1319 AGNMTVKAKWTINK
+1319 AENMTVKATWKINQ
-1333 YTITFN
+1333 YTIAFD
-1339 TDGGSEIAPI
+1339 TDGGSKIDPI
-1349 TQDYGTDI
+1349 TQNYGTAI
-1357 TAPAN
+1357 TAPAD

-1392 AINQYTVTFKNG
+1392 TINQYTVTFKNG
-1404 DEVVKNAE
+1404 DEVVKSAE
-1412 MDYGSTI
+1412 MNYGSTI
-1419 IEPEKPTKEGYTFK
+1419 AEPKAPDKEGYTFK
-1433 GWQGYTTNMTVPA
+1433 GWQGYTDNMTVPA
-1446 RNVIFTAQWTINQYT
+1446 RNVTFTAQWTINQYT
-1461 LMFKNGET
+1461 LTFKNGET

-1481 IAKPVD
+1481 IAKPAD

-1492 YTFDGWDKEIPTT
+1492 YTFDGWDAEIPTT

-1520 QYTVTFDSAGGSA
+1520 QYTVKFDANGGEGTMEATSFTYDAEQKLTKNSFTRAGYNFTGWKLGTASYGDEATVKNLTAEVGATVTLVAQWGINRYTVSFDTDGGTTIAPITQDYGTAIIAPKDPTKTGYTFAGWDKEIPEAMPAENMTITAQWKINQYTITFNTAGGSDVAAITQDYGAAIAAPANPTKTGYTFAGWDKEIPETMPAENLTIKAQWKINKYTITFDTAGGSA
-1533 CDSVSVTYD
+1533 VASITQD
-1542 RPYGTL
+1542 YGTAITA
-1548 PKPTK
+1548 PANPAK
-1553 EGYTFTGWYDNNT
+1553 EGYTFAGWSEKIPGRMPAENMTVKAQWKINQ
-1566 LIYDTT
+1566 
-1572 LYRTAGDK
+1572 
-1580 KLTAHWGIVSY
+1580 Y
-1591 TITYS
+1591 TITFKNGETVY
-1596 VDNKILENVNDTREF
+1596 
-1611 GASLD
+1611 
-1616 KLYTYTKTGYT
+1616 KTI
-1627 VSEWTQSDGSQP
+1627 TQD
-1639 PTTMPAR
+1639 
-1646 QVYLYAT
+1646 
-1653 TTPISYT
+1653 
-1660 ISYQLNG
+1660 
-1667 GTNAESNPASYTVES
+1667 
-1682 GEIKLAAPSREGY
+1682 
-1695 TFQGWKSGTTTE
+1695 
-1707 MAPVIAVG
+1707 
-1715 SIGSRSYEAVWR
+1715 
-1727 VNSHTLKYMLD
+1727 
-1738 GKETSTRT
+1738 
-1746 VNYGT
+1746 YGT
-1751 AVAVQA
+1751 AITKPA

-1766 SGWKVSGAEPVDGKF
+1766 AGWDKEIPEA
-1781 TMPDNDVTI
+1781 MPAGDM
-1790 TGGYTANTYTVK
+1790 
-1802 FDANGGSECED
+1802 
-1813 ITVTYD
+1813 TVTA
-1819 GKYTD
+1819 K
-1824 LPTTTRTGYTF
+1824 
-1835 DGWYDGSTKVTA
+1835 W
-1847 DTVVKITADQ
+1847 TV
-1857 TLTARWTANKYTV
+1857 NKYTV
-1870 TFDANGGSACKE
+1870 TFDANGGSACE
-1882 ITVTYDGKYPTLP
+1882 DITVTYGGKYPTLP

-1901 YTFKGWFD
+1901 YTFEGWFD

-1928 TARWSINTYT
+1928 TAHWSINTYT

-1951 SVTYGEDIPAYTYAK
+1951 SVTYGEDIPAYTYTK

-1973 WSPAAPEKM
+1973 WNSVVPKKM
-1982 PARNLTFTATTK
+1982 PAENLTFTATTK

-2024 DPTKTG
+2024 DPTKIG

-2036 TVSGAKPVDGK
+2036 TVSGAEPVDGK

-2053 NVTITGSFSA
+2053 DVTITGRFSA

-2085 YDAKQALAANGF
+2085 YNAEQALAANGF

-2115 DGQTVSNLTAEANG
+2115 DGQTVSNLTAEASSI
-2129 TVTLEAQWEHIL
+2129 VTLEAQWEHIL

-2150 SGKAYHTEQKYY
+2150 SGKVYHTEQKYY

-2185 IPATMPDGDLTITAK
+2185 IPATMPDGDLTIMAK

-2297 IDEDYPAVKLTTVDF
+2297 IAEDYPAVKLTTVDF

-2327 GDQPEVSFKDGTG
+2327 GDQPEVPFKDGTG

-2459 ANTDTAYTVQH
+2459 ANTNTAYKVQH

-2547 YKFGTAVTA
+2547 YKFGTAIIA

-2584 IKAQWKINQYTI
+2584 VKAQWKINQYTI
-2596 TFNTDGGS
+2596 TFDTDGGS
-2604 EVESITQDY
+2604 EVASITQDY
-2613 GTAITAP
+2613 GTAITKP
-2620 AAPTKTGYTFAG
+2620 ADPTKTGYTFAG
-2632 WSEEIPATMP
+2632 WSEEIPDTMP

-2666 SEIAA
+2666 SEVAS
-2671 ITQNYGTTIAKPTDP
+2671 ITQDYGTTIAKPTDP
-2686 TKTGYTFGG
+2686 TKTGYTFDG
-2695 WDKTIPGTMP
+2695 WDKKIPGRMP
-2705 AENMTVT
+2705 AENMTVK
-2712 ATWKINQYTITFDT
+2712 AQ
-2726 DGGSAVKSITQ
+2726 
-2737 DYGTDI
+2737 
-2743 TAPAN
+2743 
-2748 PNKTGYTF
+2748 
-2756 AGWSEEIPA
+2756 
-2765 TMPAGD
+2765 
-2771 MTVTAKWKINQY
+2771 WKINQY
-2783 TITFDTDGGSEIA
+2783 TITFDTDGGSE
-2796 PITQDY
+2796 
-2802 NTAITAPAVPTKTG
+2802 V
-2816 YTFDGWDKEIPGTMS
+2816 ES
-2831 AGDMTVTATWK
+2831 
-2842 INQYTITFDT
+2842 
-2852 DGGSAVASITQDYG
+2852 
-2866 TAIIAPK
+2866 
-2873 APTKTGYTFDGWDKT
+2873 
-2888 IPGTM
+2888 
-2893 PAEDVTVTATWKINQ
+2893 
-2908 YTITFNTDG
+2908 
-2917 GSEIAPI
+2917 I

-3000 VVELMLGNR
+3000 VVELVLGNR

-3116 TITPKTAE
+3116 TVTPKTAE

-3145 VDMTLSKSVDDVPAT
+3145 VDMTLSKSVDDAPAT

-3261 GVNSGGTKVSAVYVD
+3261 GVNSGGSKVSAVYVD

>member
-50 APAAAAAAGTVSGD
+50 APAAAAGTGTVTGD
-64 LAEIVTECPEGVT
+64 FKDIVTECPAGVSVEAPGDVELPVVEGLTFDLLKSEAETNENLNPFAVVKHEGQTKFLSTNKNFNSHYSLMT
-77 VEVKNNG
+77 VEAREFCSVTFQYSVSSEQRYDGFCYDIDNPDLNKDDCAEFFSGEESGTITLTLDKGQKIYLCYLKDGSADG
-84 GDQNQLLQNEAKTKW
+84 GEDQLLLWNFTCTKAEGRK
-99 FLKATQDTEQPF
+99 L
-111 SHPALAITVTIDKT
+111 TVE
-125 VARGD
+125 
-130 YALIFDYAVE
+130 Y
-140 TSASVRNNFGVANS
+140 
-154 DRTIVKELYG
+154 
-164 ASKKVNIETSPFQT
+164 
-178 AAINLKENGDTISID
+178 
-193 YRDYADNGVDSGYL
+193 DSTGG
-207 ANVRIVRLEK
+207 IVRLGGK
-217 THFTVTLP
+217 T
-225 DGVTA
+225 
-230 IYSDNGEDPVSL
+230 
-242 ISGTQIEVAQTHD
+242 
-255 VKITATIGAE
+255 
-265 NKCMQGFY
+265 
-273 RSGDT
+273 
-278 VRLSH
+278 
-283 KSEYT
+283 
-288 FEADADPDKNKYE
+288 
-301 VRIMDTETE
+301 IMP
-310 FAGYENLTVKTE
+310 GTVKNVLLGTE
-322 GTLGWTKLADG
+322 CQLEAAGLGGFEGWYKG
-333 SLASGNQMIA
+333 VEFVSNE
-343 GSGSPLSIT
+343 SI
-352 ANKAGTLMLD
+352 
-362 YKVSSEAWDYDE
+362 
-374 WNDCFTGDGLV
+374 
-385 YAKGTT
+385 
-391 PSVGEY
+391 
-397 GDITGDN
+397 
-404 GDKMDKFSGI
+404 
-414 MTKWETLAI
+414 
-423 PVNAR
+423 
-428 ETVYFLFCND
+428 
-438 APWDGETFAGEDT
+438 
-451 AWIRNIFLSSGK
+451 
-463 SVTVSVTADKTQYG
+463 VTVSMENNTTLTAKFKPIDLTG
-477 TVSGDNL
+477 TGLRSIAVFPEYIWMKQDDGSFVSGNARIESSVSNLMVEAATDGLLMFQYKTSSEENCDCLYYSKSGPISTENYEQADNYGSRADFSGEHGWTDAKI
-484 NQPVPEGSKQT
+484 PVSTGDKVYFAYRKDPTEGRGKDCVWLRNLKIVGGIAT
-495 YTATAKDGGQFYGWF
+495 VTATASNPLYGDVSGTTGELSIGSTITLTATPKEGCAFYGWF
-510 DGSNKLLSR
+510 DSEGQLLSR
-519 ENTYTCV
+519 KLVYTCT
-526 AKSELALVA
+526 AISNLSLTA
-535 KFDKP
+535 KFDK
-540 AGNYEAWNKDKGELG
+540 AKENFAAWNVNKGELG
-555 KLADV
+555 ELAAV
-560 VQGARSGDTVLL
+560 AEAARPGDIVLL
-572 TKDTTLSTDLTIPA
+572 LKDTTVSADTVVPE
-586 GVTLVVPCE
+586 GVTLVVPFSASDE
-595 EDDTGNESVRSLDT
+595 TGY
-609 QYTDRFGTHTQTS
+609 QMG
-622 TTAAGEPPFGI
+622 TTAC
-633 GTGSSITG
+633 
-641 RNGTR
+641 TR
-646 YRTLTIESGN
+646 PTIATREAFRKLTIAPGK
-656 TLTVNGTLVVNAVVG
+656 TLTVNGTLIVGGVQHAKDQNAQGQTSGDYAEIVCNGTVQVANSGALTVYGKITGSGTTRVANGATVKIPYLVTDYAGGTNTDALYGAKSFPFGQYATINVQNTMVVEGGASVVG
-671 RQKSGHLDQDINGG
+671 MTSLFFWGSIHQQNIDLIGTASGLIYLPVGSTLTATYDAGKAVKTTVGNIDLQDFGKTTL
-685 YGCVVNNGT
+685 T
-694 IDILSG
+694 ISG
-700 GAVDAFGLIEGESG
+700 GATGGKFDLSG
-714 NVTVQSGGTL
+714 YGSTGMYLNIPYTYDLVLKNGSYQMANLYRIMPGATVTV
-724 TDLYVVIN
+724 
-732 WRGGSQAAAMYGA
+732 A
-745 GIYPM
+745 
-750 NEYKADNISST
+750 E
-761 ITVYSGGT
+761 
-769 YSGFVR
+769 
-775 MFASNMY
+775 
-782 TSTRFPQVDN
+782 
-792 SNGLIRLKDNA
+792 NA
-803 TLIKK
+803 TLN
-808 VSTDGREHYTITGGA
+808 VSGGLQVADGWQQA
-823 DFSSST
+823 DKSGKSYPSSGVLATNSFSQSG
-829 LTILQRV
+829 
-836 SLSTKDYIYPFN
+836 SLLVN
-848 GTYDFALKNGDYA
+848 GTLN
-861 FTEDFKFMPGVTMTT
+861 
-876 DGANLVVN
+876 
-884 EGKTVVFYD
+884 
-893 KFDDINET
+893 
-901 TGLAA
+901 
-906 QYPHN
+906 
-911 RPAATLTLSDNST
+911 
-924 LTING
+924 ING
-929 TFAGTV
+929 TFGGVAQTTGGGVITTGADAKLNESFT
-935 VSGLNKNNIKRGAK
+935 SG
-949 AVFEATTK
+949 
-957 EAGKSSDTRELS
+957 S
-969 FQFIPSTFG
+969 
-978 GYKGGWV
+978 
-985 NNVYTWEKDKYTIT
+985 
-999 FDTDGGDAIEN
+999 TDGYTDNLVSYSLPARIMVGDTLTQIKTGAEYRAVSTETWTLPSYTMEANRITTGNTVTINQLMRGKWSGKVTLTFEGCNPITAFPGEAI
-1010 MTVAW
+1010 
-1015 GETLNLPTP
+1015 TLPAP
-1024 TKTGYTFAGWYNGE
+1024 TKTGYTFAGWYNDD
-1038 TKFEAKVMP
+1038 TQFTATTMP
-1047 SENLILIAKWTPSTN
+1047 KQSLTLTAKWTANTN
-1062 TAYKVEHYWQNLA
+1062 TAYTVEHYWQNLA
-1075 DDGYTLHETET
+1075 DDGYTRNETEN
-1086 KTGTTGA
+1086 KTGTTGST
-1093 ETAAAA
+1093 TAAAA
-1099 KSYPGFTAGTVTQP
+1099 KSEAGFTARAFEQTT
-1113 PIAADGSTVVKIYY
+1113 IAADGSTVVKIYY

-1137 FDGGKENATGYTS
+1137 FDGGKENATGYTT
-1150 GTVKFGAA
+1150 GTVKFGAD
-1158 INKPSED
+1158 ITKPAD
-1165 PTKTGYTFAGWSE
+1165 PTKTGYTFAGWD
-1178 KIPKTMPANNLTV
+1178 KTIPGTMPAEDVTV
-1191 KAQWK
+1191 KAQWQ
-1196 VVNYSISYN
+1196 VVNYSITYD
-1205 LNGGTDEG
+1205 LDGGTVEG
-1213 NPNSYTVESDF
+1213 NPNSYTVESNI
-1224 TLKNP
+1224 TLNNP

-1239 SGTDISGTE
+1239 SGTGISGTE
-1248 KAVTIKNATGNR
+1248 ETVTIENATGNR

-1271 TITFNTDGGSEV
+1271 TITFNTDGGSKIDPITQDYGTKITAPANPTKEGYTFSGWYPAIPTTMPAENV
-1283 ESITQDYG
+1283 TIKAKWTINQYTITFDTDGGSAIAAITQNYGTEITAPAKPTKTGYTFAGWDKTIPTTMPAENMTVTAKWTVNKYTVTFKNGDKVVKSAEMNYGSTITAPEKPTKEGYTFKGWQDYTTNMTVPAHDVTFTAQWTINQYTLTFDTDGGSKIESITQDYG

-1305 TFAGWSEEIPATMP
+1305 TFAGW
-1319 AGNMTVKAKWTINK
+1319 
-1333 YTITFN
+1333 
-1339 TDGGSEIAPI
+1339 D
-1349 TQDYGTDI
+1349 
-1357 TAPAN
+1357 
-1362 PTKEG
+1362 
-1367 YTFAGWD
+1367 
-1374 ENIPANMP
+1374 
-1382 AKNMTIKAKW
+1382 
-1392 AINQYTVTFKNG
+1392 
-1404 DEVVKNAE
+1404 
-1412 MDYGSTI
+1412 
-1419 IEPEKPTKEGYTFK
+1419 
-1433 GWQGYTTNMTVPA
+1433 
-1446 RNVIFTAQWTINQYT
+1446 
-1461 LMFKNGET
+1461 
-1469 VYKTITQDYGTA
+1469 KT
-1481 IAKPVD
+1481 
-1487 PTKTG
+1487 
-1492 YTFDGWDKEIPTT
+1492 IPTT
-1505 MPAGDMTI
+1505 MPARNMTI

-1520 QYTVTFDSAGGSA
+1520 QYTVTFDSDGGSA

-1566 LIYDTT
+1566 LIYNTT

-1611 GASLD
+1611 GARLD

-1627 VSEWTQSDGSQP
+1627 VSEWTQSNGSQP
-1639 PTTMPAR
+1639 PITMPAR

-1660 ISYQLNG
+1660 ISYQMNG

-1682 GEIKLAAPSREGY
+1682 GEIELAAPSREGY

-1715 SIGSRSYEAVWR
+1715 SIGSRSYEAVWQ
-1727 VNSHTLKYMLD
+1727 VNSHTLKYVLD
-1738 GKETSTRT
+1738 GKETTRT
-1746 VNYGT
+1746 VKYGT

-1766 SGWKVSGAEPVDGKF
+1766 SGWKLEGATAKNGQF

-1802 FDANGGSECED
+1802 FNANGGSECKD

-1847 DTVVKITADQ
+1847 GTIVKITADQ
-1857 TLTARWTANKYTV
+1857 TLTAKWTANTYTV
-1870 TFDANGGSACKE
+1870 KFNANGGSACKE
-1882 ITVTYDGKYPTLP
+1882 ITVTYDDKYPTLP

-1901 YTFKGWFD
+1901 YTFEGWFD
-1909 GETQVKSG
+1909 GEKQVMSG
-1917 DAVTITGNQTL
+1917 TAVTITEDQTL
-1928 TARWSINTYT
+1928 TARWGINTYT

-1951 SVTYGEDIPAYTYAK
+1951 SVTYGEDIPAYTYTK

-1994 VHQHS
+1994 VHRHS
-1999 LTYMLDGEMKSQAP
+1999 LTYVLDGEMKSQAP

-2036 TVSGAKPVDGK
+2036 KVEGATAKNDK

-2068 KFNANGG
+2068 TFNANGG

-2085 YDAKQALAANGF
+2085 YDAEQDLAANGF

-2115 DGQTVSNLTAEANG
+2115 DGHAVSNLTAEANG

-2141 YTLKFVVDK
+2141 YTLKYVGMAGTV
-2150 SGKAYHTEQKYY
+2150 YHTEQKCY

-2185 IPATMPDGDLTITAK
+2185 IPATMPDGNLTITAK
-2200 WSSYLDLL
+2200 WSSYLNLL

-2297 IDEDYPAVKLTTVDF
+2297 IAEDYPAVKLTAVDF
-2312 LTVLFGYGE
+2312 LTTLFGYGE
-2321 ITSVQV
+2321 IASVKV

-2373 MPVMLNGKTVEG
+2373 MPVKVNGKTEEG

-2426 PTVTRVGYT
+2426 PTVTRVGYI

-2535 DADNGTAVSKET
+2535 DADNGTAVSEKS
-2547 YKFGTAVTA
+2547 YKFGAAITA
-2556 PAAPTKT
+2556 PENPTKT
-2563 GYTFGGWDKT
+2563 GYTFDGWDKT
-2573 IPESMPAGDMT
+2573 IPG
-2584 IKAQWKINQYTI
+2584 
-2596 TFNTDGGS
+2596 
-2604 EVESITQDY
+2604 
-2613 GTAITAP
+2613 
-2620 AAPTKTGYTFAG
+2620 
-2632 WSEEIPATMP
+2632 TMP

-2666 SEIAA
+2666 SEVES
-2671 ITQNYGTTIAKPTDP
+2671 ITQDYGTTIAKPTDP

-2695 WDKTIPGTMP
+2695 WDKTIPDTMP
-2705 AENMTVT
+2705 AEDVTVT

-2726 DGGSAVKSITQ
+2726 DGGSKIDPITQ
-2737 DYGTDI
+2737 DYGTTIAKPTDP
-2743 TAPAN
+2743 T
-2748 PNKTGYTF
+2748 KTGYTF
-2756 AGWSEEIPA
+2756 AGWDKEIPG

-2783 TITFDTDGGSEIA
+2783 TITFNTDGGSEVA
-2796 PITQDY
+2796 SITQDY
-2802 NTAITAPAVPTKTG
+2802 GTEITAPADPTKTG
-2816 YTFDGWDKEIPGTMS
+2816 YTFAGWSEKIPETMP
-2831 AGDMTVTATWK
+2831 AGDMTVTAKWT
-2842 INQYTITFDT
+2842 INQYTIAFDT
-2852 DGGSAVASITQDYG
+2852 DGGSEVASITQDYG
-2866 TAIIAPK
+2866 TAITAPA
-2873 APTKTGYTFDGWDKT
+2873 APTKTGYTFAGWDRA

-2893 PAEDVTVTATWKINQ
+2893 PAENMTVKATWTINK

-3038 DGKTRTALVNVDSAG
+3038 DGKTRTALVNVDSAA

-3116 TITPKTAE
+3116 TVTPKTAE

-3133 IEERSAGQKIEF
+3133 IEERAAGQKIEF
-3145 VDMTLSKSVDDVPAT
+3145 VDMTLSKSVDDAPAT

-3217 VVHTGKPATYAI
+3217 MVHTGKPTTYAI

-3348 LTGMAWVGKRRGSG
+3348 LTGVAWMGKRRGSG

>member
-50 APAAAAAAGTVSGD
+50 APAAAAGTGTVTGD
-64 LAEIVTECPEGVT
+64 FKDIVTECPEGVT
-77 VEVKNNG
+77 VEVKGDELCETAINSSNETFAKLCVNSDYKG
-84 GDQNQLLQNEAKTKW
+84 G
-99 FLKATQDTEQPF
+99 
-111 SHPALAITVTIDKT
+111 AITVTAVFADEMS
-125 VARGD
+125 D
-130 YALIFDYAVE
+130 YAIFFDYAIKEGTWGGHETLSVSIADKEVE
-140 TSASVRNNFGVANS
+140 SYTYNGAGNDLNIDDRNS
-154 DRTIVKELYG
+154 
-164 ASKKVNIETSPFQT
+164 FQT
-178 AAINLKENGDTISID
+178 GAVRLSTGKPCVFAIIDDWWNGDG
-193 YRDYADNGVDSGYL
+193 YAYL
-207 ANVRIVRLEK
+207 TNLRVVKLAE
-217 THFTVTLP
+217 TTFSVTLP
-225 DGVTA
+225 EDVTA
-230 IYSDNGEDPVSL
+230 TYAVNGGAAAPLTSNQAVTVTELDNITV
-242 ISGTQIEVAQTHD
+242 
-255 VKITATIGAE
+255 TATAPTGQWIE
-265 NKCMQGFY
+265 GFY
-273 RSGDT
+273 RSDET
-278 VRLSH
+278 TRLGYEST
-283 KSEYT
+283 YT
-288 FEADADPDKNKYE
+288 FTADKEAENNKYE
-301 VRIMDTETE
+301 VRTQPELLMGD
-310 FAGYENLTVKTE
+310 ENLTVKTE
-322 GTLGWTKLADG
+322 GPLGWTKLADG
-333 SLASGNQMIA
+333 SFASGNQGIDSRSSYLA
-343 GSGSPLSIT
+343 IT
-352 ANKAGTLMLD
+352 AEKAGKLILE
-362 YKVSSEAWDYDE
+362 YKVSSQTSEALAECDFLLYKRGAKPAGGGDE
-374 WNDCFTGDGLV
+374 DASGWFSGEIQW
-385 YAKGTT
+385 TT
-391 PSVGEY
+391 LSLDVAANETVWFSYCKNGRVSVG
-397 GDITGDN
+397 
-404 GDKMDKFSGI
+404 K
-414 MTKWETLAI
+414 
-423 PVNAR
+423 
-428 ETVYFLFCND
+428 
-438 APWDGETFAGEDT
+438 DT
-451 AWIRNIFLSSGK
+451 AWIRNIFLSSEE
-463 SVTVSVTADKTQYG
+463 SVTVSVTADKAEYG

-484 NQPVPEGSKQT
+484 SEPVSEGSKQT
-495 YTATAKDGGQFYGWF
+495 YTATTQNGGQFYGWF
-510 DGSNKLLSR
+510 DGKDNLLSR

-526 AKSELALVA
+526 AKAGTTLVA

-540 AGNYEAWNKDKGELG
+540 AGDYEAWNMDKGELG
-555 KLADV
+555 ELVAV

-572 TKDTTLSTDLTIPA
+572 TKDTTLSTNLTIRA
-586 GVTLVVPCE
+586 GVTLVVPCT
-595 EDDTGNESVRSLDT
+595 EDDKGNNSVRGDA
-609 QYTDRFGTHTQTS
+609 QK
-622 TTAAGEPPFGI
+622 GEPPCGI
-633 GTGSSITG
+633 GTGSSDIG
-641 RNGTR
+641 RNGTL
-646 YRTLTIESGN
+646 YRTLAIESDK
-656 TLTVNGTLVVNAVVG
+656 TLTVEGTLVVNAVIG
-671 RQKSGHLDQDINGG
+671 RQGRGHYDYDINGG
-685 YGCVVNNGT
+685 YGRVVNHGT
-694 IDILSG
+694 IDIRSG
-700 GAVDAFGLIEGESG
+700 GAVDAFGLVEGADG
-714 NVTVQSGGTL
+714 NVIVRSGAIL
-724 TDLYVVIN
+724 TDLFVIIN
-732 WRGGSQAAAMYGA
+732 WRGGTQASAMDSA
-745 GIYPM
+745 KIYPM

-761 ITVYSGGT
+761 ITIHSG
-769 YSGFVR
+769 
-775 MFASNMY
+775 ASYRGLTRIYARVFISSKY
-782 TSTRFPQVDN
+782 TSAYFTQVNNDD
-792 SNGLIRLKDNA
+792 GIIRLKEGS
-803 TLIKK
+803 TLTRK
-808 VSTDGREHYTITGGA
+808 VENGRERFAINGGA
-823 DFSSST
+823 DFAGSSLNVGIS
-829 LTILQRV
+829 LTT
-836 SLSTKDYIYPFN
+836 TKFIYPFN
-848 GTYDFALKNGDYA
+848 GTYDFELKNGEYA
-861 FTEDFKFMPGVTMTT
+861 FTEDFKFMPGATVTTSK
-876 DGANLVVN
+876 ANLTVN

-893 KFDDINET
+893 AFDDINKT
-901 TGLAA
+901 AGSAA

-911 RPAATLTLSDNST
+911 RPAATLALSDNST

-935 VSGLNKNNIKRGAK
+935 VSGLNKNNIKKGAQ
-949 AVFEATTK
+949 ATLGATTK
-957 EAGKSSDTRELS
+957 EAAEKYETRELT
-969 FQFIPSTFG
+969 FNFIPSTFS
-978 GYKGGWV
+978 GYTGEWA

-999 FDTDGGDAIEN
+999 FNTDGGKDIAD

-1291 TTIAKPTD
+1291 TTITKPAN
-1299 PTKTGY
+1299 PTKEGY
-1305 TFAGWSEEIPATMP
+1305 TFTGWDMEIPKTMP
-1319 AGNMTVKAKWTINK
+1319 AGDMTIKAKWKINR
-1333 YTITFN
+1333 YTITFD

-1349 TQDYGTDI
+1349 TQDYGTEI

-1362 PTKEG
+1362 PTKTG
-1367 YTFAGWD
+1367 YTFDGWD
-1374 ENIPANMP
+1374 AEIPTTMPAN
-1382 AKNMTIKAKW
+1382 NLTITAKW
-1392 AINQYTVTFKNG
+1392 KINKYTVTFKDG
-1404 DEVVKNAE
+1404 DKVVKSAE
-1412 MDYGSTI
+1412 MNYGSAI
-1419 IEPEKPTKEGYTFK
+1419 AAPKDPDKEGYTFK
-1433 GWQGYTTNMTVPA
+1433 GWQGYTDNMTLPA
-1446 RNVIFTAQWTINQYT
+1446 HDVTFTAQWTINQYT
-1461 LMFKNGET
+1461 LTFKNGET

-1481 IAKPVD
+1481 IAKPTD

-1492 YTFDGWDKEIPTT
+1492 YTFGGWDKTIPTT

-1513 KAQWTAN
+1513 KAKWTAN
-1520 QYTVTFDSAGGSA
+1520 QYTVTFDSDGGSA

-1639 PTTMPAR
+1639 PATMPAK

-1660 ISYQLNG
+1660 IRYQLNG

-1715 SIGSRSYEAVWR
+1715 STGNRSYEAVWQ
-1727 VNSHTLKYMLD
+1727 VNSHTLKYVLD
-1738 GKETSTRT
+1738 GKETTRT
-1746 VNYGT
+1746 VNYGET
-1751 AVAVQA
+1751 VTVTPPDA
-1757 DPTKTGYTF
+1757 KTGYTF
-1766 SGWKVSGAEPVDGKF
+1766 SGWTVEGATPVGGQF

-1790 TGGYTANTYTVK
+1790 TGSFSANQYTVK
-1802 FDANGGSECED
+1802 FDANGGSECEN

-1847 DTVVKITADQ
+1847 DTGVKITADQ
-1857 TLTARWTANKYTV
+1857 TLTARWTANTYTV
-1870 TFDANGGSACKE
+1870 KFDSDGGSACKE

-1901 YTFKGWFD
+1901 YTFEGWFD
-1909 GETQVKSG
+1909 GETQVMSG
-1917 DAVTITGNQTL
+1917 TAVTITEDQTL
-1928 TARWSINTYT
+1928 TARWGINTYT

-1951 SVTYGEDIPAYTYAK
+1951 SVTYGEDIPAYTYTK

-1973 WSPAAPEKM
+1973 WNSVVPKKM

-2036 TVSGAKPVDGK
+2036 KVSGAKPVDGK

-2053 NVTITGSFSA
+2053 DVTITGSFSA

-2068 KFNANGG
+2068 TFNANGG

-2080 DQSFT
+2080 DQRFT
-2085 YDAKQALAANGF
+2085 YDEKQALAANGF

-2115 DGQTVSNLTAEANG
+2115 DGQAVSNLTAEANG

-2150 SGKAYHTEQKYY
+2150 SGNVYHTEQKYY

-2447 GKTALTFTAKWT
+2447 GKTVLTFTAKWT

-2547 YKFGTAVTA
+2547 YKFGTAIIA

-2563 GYTFGGWDKT
+2563 GYTFDGWDKT
-2573 IPESMPAGDMT
+2573 IPTSMPA
-2584 IKAQWKINQYTI
+2584 N
-2596 TFNTDGGS
+2596 NL
-2604 EVESITQDY
+2604 
-2613 GTAITAP
+2613 
-2620 AAPTKTGYTFAG
+2620 
-2632 WSEEIPATMP
+2632 
-2642 AENMTVKAQW
+2642 TVKAQW

-2686 TKTGYTFGG
+2686 TKTGYTFTG
-2695 WDKTIPGTMP
+2695 WDMEIPKTMP
-2705 AENMTVT
+2705 AENVTVT

-2743 TAPAN
+2743 TAPAD
-2748 PNKTGYTF
+2748 PTKTGCTF
-2756 AGWSEEIPA
+2756 NGWDKTIPGR
-2765 TMPAGD
+2765 MPAKN
-2771 MTVTAKWKINQY
+2771 MTVKAQWKINQY
-2783 TITFDTDGGSEIA
+2783 TITFD
-2796 PITQDY
+2796 
-2802 NTAITAPAVPTKTG
+2802 
-2816 YTFDGWDKEIPGTMS
+2816 
-2831 AGDMTVTATWK
+2831 
-2842 INQYTITFDT
+2842 
-2852 DGGSAVASITQDYG
+2852 
-2866 TAIIAPK
+2866 
-2873 APTKTGYTFDGWDKT
+2873 
-2888 IPGTM
+2888 
-2893 PAEDVTVTATWKINQ
+2893 
-2908 YTITFNTDG
+2908 TDG

-3145 VDMTLSKSVDDVPAT
+3145 VDMTLSKSVDDAPAT
-3160 TISSTGDRLLT
+3160 TISSTRDRLLT

>member
-14 MSVVMLMSLM
+14 MSVVMLMSLV

-77 VEVKNNG
+77 VEVTGDATGCWKLVQNAAGKRFAKVTDENFDSPKLNITITMPENNRYALVFDYAIDGNSWVDVYDPNWEDTKYLEDDTTKVDIDSTAFKSEAIRLAAGRDTRIFSFTGMHVSHAAYLTNLRIVKIEPAVFSVTLPKGTTATYSANG
-84 GDQNQLLQNEAKTKW
+84 GEEASFTSDEAVNVM
-99 FLKATQDTEQPF
+99 LYD
-111 SHPALAITVTIDKT
+111 AITVTVT
-125 VARGD
+125 V
-130 YALIFDYAVE
+130 
-140 TSASVRNNFGVANS
+140 
-154 DRTIVKELYG
+154 
-164 ASKKVNIETSPFQT
+164 P
-178 AAINLKENGDTISID
+178 NG
-193 YRDYADNGVDSGYL
+193 
-207 ANVRIVRLEK
+207 
-217 THFTVTLP
+217 
-225 DGVTA
+225 
-230 IYSDNGEDPVSL
+230 
-242 ISGTQIEVAQTHD
+242 Q
-255 VKITATIGAE
+255 
-265 NKCMQGFY
+265 CMQGFY

-278 VRLSH
+278 TRLTYEES
-283 KSEYT
+283 YT
-288 FEADADPDKNKYE
+288 FTVTGDSASNKY
-301 VRIMDTETE
+301 I
-310 FAGYENLTVKTE
+310 VKTLSEE
-322 GTLGWTKLADG
+322 GTNVDGYTAPEGLAVKTYGPHIWTLQDDV
-333 SLASGNQMIA
+333 LTSGNQRIR
-343 GSGSPLSIT
+343 GSDSTLAIT
-352 ANKAGTLMLD
+352 AAKKGILIFE
-362 YKVSSEAWDYDE
+362 YKVSFNAFTDGEGYGNVLYYKTDSKPKCHSYGRWDSLIASDAINAEEAVNYSGE
-374 WNDCFTGDGLV
+374 TGWQSG
-385 YAKGTT
+385 
-391 PSVGEY
+391 SVSLEAGQ
-397 GDITGDN
+397 
-404 GDKMDKFSGI
+404 
-414 MTKWETLAI
+414 
-423 PVNAR
+423 
-428 ETVYFLFCND
+428 TVYFSFWND
-438 APWDGETFAGEDT
+438 DEVYEFDGEDT
-451 AWIRNIFLSSGK
+451 AWIKNIYLSSGN
-463 SVTVSVTADKTQYG
+463 VTVSVTANKAEYG
-477 TVSGDNL
+477 AVSGANL

-495 YTATAKDGGQFYGWF
+495 YTATAKDGCQFYGWF

-526 AKSELALVA
+526 AKAGITLVA
-535 KFDKP
+535 KF
-540 AGNYEAWNKDKGELG
+540 GNYEAWNMDTGELG
-555 KLADV
+555 ELASV
-560 VQGARSGDTVLL
+560 MKAAGSGDTVLL
-572 TKDTTLSTDLTIPA
+572 LKDTTVSADTVVPE
-586 GVTLVVPCE
+586 GVTLVVPFSASDE
-595 EDDTGNESVRSLDT
+595 TGY
-609 QYTDRFGTHTQTS
+609 QMGTTGCARPTIA
-622 TTAAGEPPFGI
+622 TRNAFRKLTVEAGK
-633 GTGSSITG
+633 
-641 RNGTR
+641 
-646 YRTLTIESGN
+646 
-656 TLTVNGTLVVNAVVG
+656 TLTVNGTLIVGGVQHAKDQNAQGQTSGDYAEIVCNGTVQVANSGALTVYGKITGSGTTRVANGATVKIPYLVTDYAGGTNTDALYGAKSFPFGQYATINVQNTMVVEGGASVVG
-671 RQKSGHLDQDINGG
+671 MTSLFFWGSIHQQNIDLIGTASGLIYLPVGSTLTATYDAGKAVKTKVGNIDLQDFGKTTL
-685 YGCVVNNGT
+685 T
-694 IDILSG
+694 ISG
-700 GAVDAFGLIEGESG
+700 GATGGKFDLSG
-714 NVTVQSGGTL
+714 YGSTGMYLNIPYTYDLVLKNGSYQMANLYRIMPGATVTV
-724 TDLYVVIN
+724 
-732 WRGGSQAAAMYGA
+732 A
-745 GIYPM
+745 
-750 NEYKADNISST
+750 E
-761 ITVYSGGT
+761 
-769 YSGFVR
+769 
-775 MFASNMY
+775 
-782 TSTRFPQVDN
+782 
-792 SNGLIRLKDNA
+792 NA
-803 TLIKK
+803 TLN
-808 VSTDGREHYTITGGA
+808 VSGGLQVADGWQQA
-823 DFSSST
+823 DKSGKSYPSSGVLATNSFSQSG
-829 LTILQRV
+829 
-836 SLSTKDYIYPFN
+836 SLLVN
-848 GTYDFALKNGDYA
+848 GTLN
-861 FTEDFKFMPGVTMTT
+861 
-876 DGANLVVN
+876 
-884 EGKTVVFYD
+884 
-893 KFDDINET
+893 
-901 TGLAA
+901 
-906 QYPHN
+906 
-911 RPAATLTLSDNST
+911 
-924 LTING
+924 ING
-929 TFAGTV
+929 TFGGVAQTTGGGVITTGADAKLNESFT
-935 VSGLNKNNIKRGAK
+935 SG
-949 AVFEATTK
+949 
-957 EAGKSSDTRELS
+957 S
-969 FQFIPSTFG
+969 
-978 GYKGGWV
+978 
-985 NNVYTWEKDKYTIT
+985 
-999 FDTDGGDAIEN
+999 TDGYTDNLVSYSLPARIMVGDTLTQMKTGAEYRAVSTETWTLPSYTMEANRITTGNTVTINQLMRGKWSGKVTLTFEGCNPITAFPGEAI
-1010 MTVAW
+1010 T
-1015 GETLNLPTP
+1015 LPTP
-1024 TKTGYTFAGWYNGE
+1024 TKTGYTFAGWYNGD
-1038 TKFEAKVMP
+1038 TQFTATTMP
-1047 SENLILIAKWTPSTN
+1047 KQSLTLTARWTPSTN

-1075 DDGYTLHETET
+1075 DDGYTLRETET

-1093 ETAAAA
+1093 ATAAAA
-1099 KSYPGFTAGTVTQP
+1099 KSEAGFTAGTVMQP
-1113 PIAADGSTVVKIYY
+1113 TIAADGSTVVRINY
-1127 TRNSYTLTWN
+1127 TRNSYKLTWN

-1158 INKPSED
+1158 ITKPSAD
-1165 PTKTGYTFAGWSE
+1165 PTKTGYTFGGWDKE
-1178 KIPKTMPANNLTV
+1178 IPETMPAEDVTV

-1213 NPNSYTVESDF
+1213 NPNSYTVERDF

-1271 TITFNTDGGSEV
+1271 TITFDTDGGSEV
-1283 ESITQDYG
+1283 ASITQDYG
-1291 TTIAKPTD
+1291 TKITAPAN

-1305 TFAGWSEEIPATMP
+1305 TFTGWDMEIPKTMP
-1319 AGNMTVKAKWTINK
+1319 AGDMTIKAQWKINQ
-1333 YTITFN
+1333 YTITFD

-1349 TQDYGTDI
+1349 TQDYGTEI

-1362 PTKEG
+1362 PTKTG
-1367 YTFAGWD
+1367 YTFDGWD
-1374 ENIPANMP
+1374 AEIPTTMP
-1382 AKNMTIKAKW
+1382 AGDMTIKAKW
-1392 AINQYTVTFKNG
+1392 TINQYTVTFKNG
-1404 DEVVKNAE
+1404 DEVVKSAE
-1412 MDYGSTI
+1412 MNYGSTI
-1419 IEPEKPTKEGYTFK
+1419 AEPKAPDKEGYTFK
-1433 GWQGYTTNMTVPA
+1433 GWQGYTDNMTVPA
-1446 RNVIFTAQWTINQYT
+1446 RDVTFTAQWTINKYT
-1461 LMFKNGET
+1461 LTFKNGET

-1481 IAKPVD
+1481 IAKPTD

-1492 YTFDGWDKEIPTT
+1492 YTFDGWDAEIPTT

-1520 QYTVTFDSAGGSA
+1520 QYTVKFDANGGEGTMEATSFTYDAEQKLTKNSFTRAGYNFTGWKLGTASYGDEATVKNLTAEVGATVTLVAQWGINRYTVSFDTDGGTTIAPITQDYGTAIIAPKDPTKTGYTFAGWDKEIPEAMPAENMTITAQWKINQYTITFNTAGGSDVAAITQDYGAAIAAPANPTKTGYTFAGWDKEIPETMPAENLTIKAQWKINKYTITFDTAGGSA
-1533 CDSVSVTYD
+1533 VASITQD
-1542 RPYGTL
+1542 YGTAITA
-1548 PKPTK
+1548 PANPAK
-1553 EGYTFTGWYDNNT
+1553 EGYTFAGWSEKIPGRMPAENMTVKAQWKINQ
-1566 LIYDTT
+1566 
-1572 LYRTAGDK
+1572 
-1580 KLTAHWGIVSY
+1580 Y
-1591 TITYS
+1591 TITFKNGETVY
-1596 VDNKILENVNDTREF
+1596 
-1611 GASLD
+1611 
-1616 KLYTYTKTGYT
+1616 KTI
-1627 VSEWTQSDGSQP
+1627 TQD
-1639 PTTMPAR
+1639 
-1646 QVYLYAT
+1646 
-1653 TTPISYT
+1653 
-1660 ISYQLNG
+1660 
-1667 GTNAESNPASYTVES
+1667 
-1682 GEIKLAAPSREGY
+1682 
-1695 TFQGWKSGTTTE
+1695 
-1707 MAPVIAVG
+1707 
-1715 SIGSRSYEAVWR
+1715 
-1727 VNSHTLKYMLD
+1727 
-1738 GKETSTRT
+1738 
-1746 VNYGT
+1746 YGT
-1751 AVAVQA
+1751 AITKPA

-1766 SGWKVSGAEPVDGKF
+1766 AGWDKEIPEA
-1781 TMPDNDVTI
+1781 MPAGDM
-1790 TGGYTANTYTVK
+1790 
-1802 FDANGGSECED
+1802 
-1813 ITVTYD
+1813 TVTA
-1819 GKYTD
+1819 K
-1824 LPTTTRTGYTF
+1824 
-1835 DGWYDGSTKVTA
+1835 W
-1847 DTVVKITADQ
+1847 TV
-1857 TLTARWTANKYTV
+1857 NKYTV
-1870 TFDANGGSACKE
+1870 TFDANGGSACE
-1882 ITVTYDGKYPTLP
+1882 DITVTYGGKYPTLP

-1901 YTFKGWFD
+1901 YTFEGWFD

-1928 TARWSINTYT
+1928 TAHWSINTYT

-1951 SVTYGEDIPAYTYAK
+1951 SVTYGEDIPAYTYTK

-1973 WSPAAPEKM
+1973 WNSVVPKKM
-1982 PARNLTFTATTK
+1982 PAENLTFTATTK

-2024 DPTKTG
+2024 DPTKIG

-2036 TVSGAKPVDGK
+2036 TVSGAEPVDGK

-2053 NVTITGSFSA
+2053 DVTITGRFSA

-2085 YDAKQALAANGF
+2085 YNAEQALAANGF

-2115 DGQTVSNLTAEANG
+2115 DGQTVSNLTAEASSI
-2129 TVTLEAQWEHIL
+2129 VTLEAQWEHIL

-2150 SGKAYHTEQKYY
+2150 SGKVYHTEQKYY

-2185 IPATMPDGDLTITAK
+2185 IPATMPDGDLTIMAK

-2297 IDEDYPAVKLTTVDF
+2297 IAEDYPAVKLTTVDF

-2327 GDQPEVSFKDGTG
+2327 GDQPEVPFKDGTG

-2459 ANTDTAYTVQH
+2459 ANTNTAYKVQH

-2547 YKFGTAVTA
+2547 YKFGTAIIA

-2584 IKAQWKINQYTI
+2584 VKAQWKINQYTI
-2596 TFNTDGGS
+2596 TFDTDGGS
-2604 EVESITQDY
+2604 EVASITQDY
-2613 GTAITAP
+2613 GTAITKP
-2620 AAPTKTGYTFAG
+2620 ADPTKTGYTFAG
-2632 WSEEIPATMP
+2632 WSEEIPDTMPAENMTVKAQWKINQYTITFDTDGGSEVASITQDYGTTIAKPTDPTKTGYTFDGWDKKIPGRMP

-2666 SEIAA
+2666 SEIA
-2671 ITQNYGTTIAKPTDP
+2671 
-2686 TKTGYTFGG
+2686 
-2695 WDKTIPGTMP
+2695 
-2705 AENMTVT
+2705 
-2712 ATWKINQYTITFDT
+2712 
-2726 DGGSAVKSITQ
+2726 
-2737 DYGTDI
+2737 
-2743 TAPAN
+2743 
-2748 PNKTGYTF
+2748 
-2756 AGWSEEIPA
+2756 
-2765 TMPAGD
+2765 
-2771 MTVTAKWKINQY
+2771 
-2783 TITFDTDGGSEIA
+2783 
-2796 PITQDY
+2796 PITQ
-2802 NTAITAPAVPTKTG
+2802 G
-2816 YTFDGWDKEIPGTMS
+2816 
-2831 AGDMTVTATWK
+2831 
-2842 INQYTITFDT
+2842 
-2852 DGGSAVASITQDYG
+2852 
-2866 TAIIAPK
+2866 
-2873 APTKTGYTFDGWDKT
+2873 
-2888 IPGTM
+2888 
-2893 PAEDVTVTATWKINQ
+2893 
-2908 YTITFNTDG
+2908 
-2917 GSEIAPI
+2917 
-2924 TQDYGTTIA
+2924 YGTTIA

-3000 VVELMLGNR
+3000 VVELVLGNR

-3145 VDMTLSKSVDDVPAT
+3145 VDMTLSKSVDDAPAT

-3193 GKVETLTSTPNAD
+3193 GKVEILTSTPNAD

>member
-36 ADAAGAPV
+36 ADAEGAPL

-50 APAAAAAAGTVSGD
+50 APAAAAGTGTVTGD
-64 LAEIVTECPEGVT
+64 FKDIVTECPEGVT
-77 VEVKNNG
+77 VEVKGDELCKKEINSSNETFAKLCVNSDYEG
-84 GDQNQLLQNEAKTKW
+84 G
-99 FLKATQDTEQPF
+99 
-111 SHPALAITVTIDKT
+111 AITVTTALADEKS
-125 VARGD
+125 D
-130 YALIFDYAVE
+130 YAIFFDYAIKEGTWGGHETLSVSIADKEVE
-140 TSASVRNNFGVANS
+140 SYTYNGAGNDLNINDRNS
-154 DRTIVKELYG
+154 
-164 ASKKVNIETSPFQT
+164 FQT
-178 AAINLKENGDTISID
+178 GAVRLSTGKPCVFAIIDDWCNGDG
-193 YRDYADNGVDSGYL
+193 YAYL
-207 ANVRIVRLEK
+207 TNLRVVKLAE
-217 THFTVTLP
+217 TTFSVTLP
-225 DGVTA
+225 EDVTA
-230 IYSDNGEDPVSL
+230 TYAVNGGAAAPLTSNQVVTVTELDNITV
-242 ISGTQIEVAQTHD
+242 
-255 VKITATIGAE
+255 TATAPTGQWIE
-265 NKCMQGFY
+265 GFY
-273 RSGDT
+273 RSDET
-278 VRLSH
+278 TRLGYEST
-283 KSEYT
+283 YT
-288 FEADADPDKNKYE
+288 FTADKEAENNKYE
-301 VRIMDTETE
+301 VRTQPELLMGD
-310 FAGYENLTVKTE
+310 ENLTVKTE
-322 GTLGWTKLADG
+322 GPLGWTKLADG
-333 SLASGNQMIA
+333 SLASGNRNV
-343 GSGSPLSIT
+343 SNT
-352 ANKAGTLMLD
+352 ASVLAVTAVQKGNLMLQ
-362 YKVSSEAWDYDE
+362 YRVSSQKFETQYW
-374 WNDCFTGDGLV
+374 
-385 YAKGTT
+385 
-391 PSVGEY
+391 S
-397 GDITGDN
+397 N
-404 GDKMDKFSGI
+404 GDVSGYSGDVLYYKIGAKPKCHRDEGDFLSNAVNCDPEEAVNFSGEQGWTDI
-414 MTKWETLAI
+414 AI
-423 PVNAR
+423 PVEAGNTIYFSFWNDNNA
-428 ETVYFLFCND
+428 D
-438 APWDGETFAGEDT
+438 FAGEDT

-484 NQPVPEGSKQT
+484 NQPVSEGSKQT
-495 YTATAKDGGQFYGWF
+495 YTATAQNGGQFYGWF
-510 DGSNKLLSR
+510 DGSDKLLSL

-526 AKSELALVA
+526 AKEGITLVA

-540 AGNYEAWNKDKGELG
+540 AGDYEAWNMDKGELG
-555 KLADV
+555 ELAAV

-572 TKDTTLSTDLTIPA
+572 TKDTTLSTNLTIRA
-586 GVTLVVPCE
+586 GVTLVVPCT
-595 EDDTGNESVRSLDT
+595 EDDKGNNSVRGDA
-609 QYTDRFGTHTQTS
+609 QK
-622 TTAAGEPPFGI
+622 GEPPCGI
-633 GTGSSITG
+633 GTGSSDIG
-641 RNGTR
+641 RNGTL
-646 YRTLTIESGN
+646 YRTLAIESDK
-656 TLTVNGTLVVNAVVG
+656 TLTVEGTLVVNAVIG
-671 RQKSGHLDQDINGG
+671 RQGRGHYDYDINGG
-685 YGCVVNNGT
+685 YGRVVNHGT
-694 IDILSG
+694 IDIRSG
-700 GAVDAFGLIEGESG
+700 GAVDAFGLVEGADG
-714 NVTVQSGGTL
+714 NVIVRSGAIL
-724 TDLYVVIN
+724 TDLFVIIN
-732 WRGGSQAAAMYGA
+732 WRGGTQASAMDSA
-745 GIYPM
+745 KIYPM

-761 ITVYSGGT
+761 ITIHSG
-769 YSGFVR
+769 
-775 MFASNMY
+775 ASYRGLTRIYAKVFISSKY
-782 TSTRFPQVDN
+782 TSAYFTQVNNDD
-792 SNGLIRLKDNA
+792 GIIRLKEGS
-803 TLIKK
+803 TLTRK
-808 VSTDGREHYTITGGA
+808 VENGRERFTINGGA
-823 DFSSST
+823 DFAGSSLNVGIS
-829 LTILQRV
+829 LTT
-836 SLSTKDYIYPFN
+836 TKFIYPFN
-848 GTYDFALKNGDYA
+848 GTYDFELKNGEYA
-861 FTEDFKFMPGVTMTT
+861 FTENFKFMPGATVTTSK
-876 DGANLVVN
+876 ANLTVN

-893 KFDDINET
+893 AFDDINKT
-901 TGLAA
+901 AGPAA

-911 RPAATLTLSDNST
+911 RPAATLALSDNST

-935 VSGLNKNNIKRGAK
+935 VSGLNKNNIKKGAQ
-949 AVFEATTK
+949 ATLGATTK
-957 EAGKSSDTRELS
+957 EAAEKYETRELT
-969 FQFIPSTFG
+969 FNFIPSTFS
-978 GYKGGWV
+978 GYTGGWV
-985 NNVYTWEKDKYTIT
+985 DNVYTWEKDKYTIT
-999 FDTDGGDAIEN
+999 FNTDGGNAITD

-1015 GETLNLPTP
+1015 GETLTLPTP
-1024 TKTGYTFAGWYNGE
+1024 TKTGYTFAGWYNGD
-1038 TKFEAKVMP
+1038 TQFTATTMP
-1047 SENLILIAKWTPSTN
+1047 KQSLTLTARWTPSTN

-1075 DDGYTLHETET
+1075 DDGYTLRETET

-1093 ETAAAA
+1093 ATAAAA
-1099 KSYPGFTAGTVTQP
+1099 KSEAGFTAGTVMQP
-1113 PIAADGSTVVKIYY
+1113 TIAADGSTVVRINY
-1127 TRNSYTLTWN
+1127 TRNSYKLTWN

-1158 INKPSED
+1158 ITKPSAD
-1165 PTKTGYTFAGWSE
+1165 PTKTGYTFGGWDKE
-1178 KIPKTMPANNLTV
+1178 IPETMPAEDVTV

-1213 NPNSYTVESDF
+1213 NPNSYTVERDF

-1271 TITFNTDGGSEV
+1271 TITFDTDGGSEV
-1283 ESITQDYG
+1283 ASITQDYG
-1291 TTIAKPTD
+1291 TKITAPAN

-1305 TFAGWSEEIPATMP
+1305 TFTGWDMEIPKTMP
-1319 AGNMTVKAKWTINK
+1319 AGDMTIKAQWKINQ
-1333 YTITFN
+1333 YTITFD

-1349 TQDYGTDI
+1349 TQDYGTEI

-1362 PTKEG
+1362 PTKTG
-1367 YTFAGWD
+1367 YTFDGWD
-1374 ENIPANMP
+1374 AEIPTTMP
-1382 AKNMTIKAKW
+1382 AGDMTIKAKW
-1392 AINQYTVTFKNG
+1392 TINQYTVTFKNG
-1404 DEVVKNAE
+1404 DEVVKSAE
-1412 MDYGSTI
+1412 MNYGSTI
-1419 IEPEKPTKEGYTFK
+1419 AEPKAPDKEGYTFK
-1433 GWQGYTTNMTVPA
+1433 GWQGYTDNMTVPA
-1446 RNVIFTAQWTINQYT
+1446 RDVTFTAQWTINKYT
-1461 LMFKNGET
+1461 LTFKNGET

-1481 IAKPVD
+1481 IAKPTD

-1492 YTFDGWDKEIPTT
+1492 YTFDGWDAEIPTT

-1520 QYTVTFDSAGGSA
+1520 QYTVKFDANGGEGTMEATSFTYDAEQKLTKNSFTRAGYNFTGWKLGTASYGDEATVKNLTAEVGATVTLVAQWGINRYTVSFDTDGGTTIAPITQDYGTAIIAPKDPTKTGYTFAGWDKEIPEAMPAENMTITAQWKINQYTITFNTAGGSDVAAITQDYGAAIAAPANPTKTGYTFAGWDKEIPETMPAENLTIKAQWKINKYTITFDTAGGSA
-1533 CDSVSVTYD
+1533 VASITQD
-1542 RPYGTL
+1542 YGTAITA
-1548 PKPTK
+1548 PANPAK
-1553 EGYTFTGWYDNNT
+1553 EGYTFAGWSEKIPGRMPAENMTVKAQWKINQ
-1566 LIYDTT
+1566 
-1572 LYRTAGDK
+1572 
-1580 KLTAHWGIVSY
+1580 Y
-1591 TITYS
+1591 TITFKNGETVY
-1596 VDNKILENVNDTREF
+1596 
-1611 GASLD
+1611 
-1616 KLYTYTKTGYT
+1616 KTI
-1627 VSEWTQSDGSQP
+1627 TQD
-1639 PTTMPAR
+1639 
-1646 QVYLYAT
+1646 
-1653 TTPISYT
+1653 
-1660 ISYQLNG
+1660 
-1667 GTNAESNPASYTVES
+1667 
-1682 GEIKLAAPSREGY
+1682 
-1695 TFQGWKSGTTTE
+1695 
-1707 MAPVIAVG
+1707 
-1715 SIGSRSYEAVWR
+1715 
-1727 VNSHTLKYMLD
+1727 
-1738 GKETSTRT
+1738 
-1746 VNYGT
+1746 YGT
-1751 AVAVQA
+1751 AITKPA

-1766 SGWKVSGAEPVDGKF
+1766 AGWDKEIPEA
-1781 TMPDNDVTI
+1781 MPAGDM
-1790 TGGYTANTYTVK
+1790 
-1802 FDANGGSECED
+1802 
-1813 ITVTYD
+1813 TVTA
-1819 GKYTD
+1819 K
-1824 LPTTTRTGYTF
+1824 
-1835 DGWYDGSTKVTA
+1835 W
-1847 DTVVKITADQ
+1847 TV
-1857 TLTARWTANKYTV
+1857 NKYTV
-1870 TFDANGGSACKE
+1870 TFDANGGSACE
-1882 ITVTYDGKYPTLP
+1882 DITVTYGGKYPTLP

-1901 YTFKGWFD
+1901 YTFEGWFD

-1928 TARWSINTYT
+1928 TAHWSINTYT

-1951 SVTYGEDIPAYTYAK
+1951 SVTYGEDIPAYTYTK

-1973 WSPAAPEKM
+1973 WNSVVPKKM
-1982 PARNLTFTATTK
+1982 PAENLTFTATTK

-2024 DPTKTG
+2024 DPTKIG

-2036 TVSGAKPVDGK
+2036 TVSGAEPVDGK

-2053 NVTITGSFSA
+2053 DVTITGRFSA

-2085 YDAKQALAANGF
+2085 YNAEQALAANGF

-2115 DGQTVSNLTAEANG
+2115 DGQTVSNLTAEASSI
-2129 TVTLEAQWEHIL
+2129 VTLEAQWEHIL

-2150 SGKAYHTEQKYY
+2150 SGKVYHTEQKYY

-2185 IPATMPDGDLTITAK
+2185 IPATMPDGDLTIMAK

-2297 IDEDYPAVKLTTVDF
+2297 IAEDYPAVKLTTVDF

-2327 GDQPEVSFKDGTG
+2327 GDQPEVPFKDGTG

-2459 ANTDTAYTVQH
+2459 ANTNTAYKVQH

-2547 YKFGTAVTA
+2547 YKFGTAIIA

-2584 IKAQWKINQYTI
+2584 VKAQWKINQYTI
-2596 TFNTDGGS
+2596 TFDTDGGS
-2604 EVESITQDY
+2604 EVASITQDY
-2613 GTAITAP
+2613 GTAITKP
-2620 AAPTKTGYTFAG
+2620 ADPTKTGYTFAG
-2632 WSEEIPATMP
+2632 WSEEIPDTMPAENMTVKAQWKINQYTITFDTDGGSEVASITQDYGTTIAKPTDPTKTGYTFDGWDKKIPGRMP

-2666 SEIAA
+2666 SEIA
-2671 ITQNYGTTIAKPTDP
+2671 
-2686 TKTGYTFGG
+2686 
-2695 WDKTIPGTMP
+2695 
-2705 AENMTVT
+2705 
-2712 ATWKINQYTITFDT
+2712 
-2726 DGGSAVKSITQ
+2726 
-2737 DYGTDI
+2737 
-2743 TAPAN
+2743 
-2748 PNKTGYTF
+2748 
-2756 AGWSEEIPA
+2756 
-2765 TMPAGD
+2765 
-2771 MTVTAKWKINQY
+2771 
-2783 TITFDTDGGSEIA
+2783 
-2796 PITQDY
+2796 PITQ
-2802 NTAITAPAVPTKTG
+2802 G
-2816 YTFDGWDKEIPGTMS
+2816 
-2831 AGDMTVTATWK
+2831 
-2842 INQYTITFDT
+2842 
-2852 DGGSAVASITQDYG
+2852 
-2866 TAIIAPK
+2866 
-2873 APTKTGYTFDGWDKT
+2873 
-2888 IPGTM
+2888 
-2893 PAEDVTVTATWKINQ
+2893 
-2908 YTITFNTDG
+2908 
-2917 GSEIAPI
+2917 
-2924 TQDYGTTIA
+2924 YGTTIA

-3000 VVELMLGNR
+3000 VVELVLGNR

-3145 VDMTLSKSVDDVPAT
+3145 VDMTLSKSVDDAPAT

-3193 GKVETLTSTPNAD
+3193 GKVEILTSTPNAD

>member
-14 MSVVMLMSLM
+14 MSVVMLMSLV

-44 QASQQE
+44 QAPQQE
-50 APAAAAAAGTVSGD
+50 APAAAAGTGTVTGD
-64 LAEIVTECPEGVT
+64 FKDIVTECPEGVT
-77 VEVKNNG
+77 VEVT
-84 GDQNQLLQNEAKTKW
+84 GDATGYWKLVPNDEGKRFA
-99 FLKATQDTEQPF
+99 KATTDENFNSPK
-111 SHPALAITVTIDKT
+111 LNITITMPESNRYVL
-125 VARGD
+125 V
-130 YALIFDYAVE
+130 FDYAIDGN
-140 TSASVRNNFGVANS
+140 SAVYVNDSNQEDAKYLEDDTTKVDINS
-154 DRTIVKELYG
+154 TAFKSEAIRLEAESDTRIFSFDAMNMYHAAYLTNLRIVK
-164 ASKKVNIETSPFQT
+164 IEPAVFS
-178 AAINLKENGDTISID
+178 
-193 YRDYADNGVDSGYL
+193 
-207 ANVRIVRLEK
+207 
-217 THFTVTLP
+217 VTLP
-225 DGVTA
+225 ERT
-230 IYSDNGEDPVSL
+230 
-242 ISGTQIEVAQTHD
+242 
-255 VKITATIGAE
+255 TATYSANGGKETSFISDEAVSVTMYDEITVKVTVPDGQ
-265 NKCMQGFY
+265 CMQGFY

-288 FEADADPDKNKYE
+288 FVADADPAKNKYE
-301 VRIMDTETE
+301 VRIMDAETV

-322 GTLGWTKLADG
+322 GTLGWTQLEDG
-333 SLASGNQMIA
+333 SLASGNQMIT
-343 GSGSPLSIT
+343 GSSSPLSIT
-352 ANKAGTLMLD
+352 ANKEGTLMLD
-362 YKVSSEAWDYDE
+362 YKVSSEAWGYDD
-374 WNDCFTGDGLV
+374 WNDRFTGDGLV
-385 YAKGTT
+385 YAKGTA
-391 PSVGEY
+391 PDFNAKYGEV
-397 GDITGDN
+397 TGAWNVDE
-404 GDKMDKFSGI
+404 MDKFSGI

-423 PVNAR
+423 SVSA
-428 ETVYFLFCND
+428 EDTVYFLFCKD
-438 APWDGETFAGEDT
+438 APWSGDETFAGEDT
-451 AWIRNIFLSSGK
+451 AWIRDIFLSSGEKVKVEVK
-463 SVTVSVTADKTQYG
+463 SSNESYG
-477 TVSGDNL
+477 TVSGDTL

-495 YTATAKDGGQFYGWF
+495 YTATAQNGGQFYGWF
-510 DGSNKLLSR
+510 DGSSGKLLSR
-519 ENTYTCV
+519 ENTYACV
-526 AKSELALVA
+526 AKEGITLVA

-540 AGNYEAWNKDKGELG
+540 AGNYEAWNMDKGELG
-555 KLADV
+555 ELASV
-560 VQGARSGDTVLL
+560 VPGARSGDTVLL
-572 TKDTTLSTDLTIPA
+572 TKDTTLSADLTIPA

-646 YRTLTIESGN
+646 YRTLTIESDN

-671 RQKSGHLDQDINGG
+671 RQKSGHFDQDINGG

-694 IDILSG
+694 IDIRSG
-700 GAVDAFGLIEGESG
+700 GAVDAFGLIEGERG
-714 NVTVQSGGTL
+714 NVTVRSGGTL

-808 VSTDGREHYTITGGA
+808 VSADGREHYTITGGA

-829 LTILQRV
+829 LTILQMV

-848 GTYDFALKNGDYA
+848 GTYDFALNNGNYA

-893 KFDDINET
+893 KFEDTYKEEK
-901 TGLAA
+901 
-906 QYPHN
+906 YPAD
-911 RPAATLTLSDNST
+911 RAAATLTLSENST

-929 TFAGTV
+929 TLAGTV
-935 VSGLNKNNIKRGAK
+935 VSGLNKNNVKKTDSAK
-949 AVFEATTK
+949 LTATTK
-957 EAGKSSDTRELS
+957 EAATQENANTCELT
-969 FQFIPSTFG
+969 FNFIPSSFD
-978 GYKGGWV
+978 GYTGGWV
-985 NNVYTWEKDKYTIT
+985 NNVYTWEKDKYIIT
-999 FDTDGGDAIEN
+999 FNTDGGNFIADK
-1010 MTVAW
+1010 TVEW

-1024 TKTGYTFAGWYNGE
+1024 TKTGYTFAGWYNGD
-1038 TKFEAKVMP
+1038 TQFTATTMP
-1047 SENLILIAKWTPSTN
+1047 KQSLTLTARWTANTN
-1062 TAYKVEHYWQNLA
+1062 TDYKVEHYWQNLA
-1075 DDGYTLHETET
+1075 DDGYTRRETEN
-1086 KTGTTGA
+1086 KTGTTDST
-1093 ETAAAA
+1093 TAAAA
-1099 KSYPGFTAGTVTQP
+1099 KSYPGFTAGTVTQTT
-1113 PIAADGSTVVKIYY
+1113 IAADGSTVVKINY
-1127 TRNSYTLTWN
+1127 TRNSYKLTWN

-1158 INKPSED
+1158 ITKPSAD
-1165 PTKTGYTFAGWSE
+1165 PTKMGYTFGGWDKE
-1178 KIPKTMPANNLTV
+1178 IPATMPANNLTV

-1196 VVNYSISYN
+1196 VVNYSITYD
-1205 LNGGTDEG
+1205 LDGGTVEG

-1248 KAVTIKNATGNR
+1248 KTVTIKNATGNR

-1271 TITFNTDGGSEV
+1271 TITFNTDGGSAV
-1283 ESITQDYG
+1283 KSITQDYG
-1291 TTIAKPTD
+1291 TKITAPANPAKEGYTFAGWSEKIPETMPAENVTVKAQWKINQYTITFNTAGGSDVAAITQDYGAAIAAPAN

-1305 TFAGWSEEIPATMP
+1305 TFAGWDKEIPETMP
-1319 AGNMTVKAKWTINK
+1319 AENLTIKAQWKINK

-1339 TDGGSEIAPI
+1339 TAGGSDVAAI
-1349 TQDYGTDI
+1349 TQDYGAAI
-1357 TAPAN
+1357 AAPAN
-1362 PTKEG
+1362 PTKTG

-1374 ENIPANMP
+1374 KEIPETMP
-1382 AKNMTIKAKW
+1382 AENLTIK
-1392 AINQYTVTFKNG
+1392 
-1404 DEVVKNAE
+1404 
-1412 MDYGSTI
+1412 
-1419 IEPEKPTKEGYTFK
+1419 
-1433 GWQGYTTNMTVPA
+1433 
-1446 RNVIFTAQWTINQYT
+1446 AQWTINQYT
-1461 LMFKNGET
+1461 ITFDTDGGSKIDP
-1469 VYKTITQDYGTA
+1469 ITQNYGTKITA
-1481 IAKPVD
+1481 PAD

-1492 YTFDGWDKEIPTT
+1492 YTFDGWDKEIPET
-1505 MPAGDMTI
+1505 MPAGDKTI
-1513 KAQWTAN
+1513 TAKWTAN

-1533 CDSVSVTYD
+1533 CESKTVTYD

-1548 PKPTK
+1548 PKPTR

-1572 LYRTAGDK
+1572 LYRTAGAK

-1616 KLYTYTKTGYT
+1616 KLYPYTKTGYT

-1639 PTTMPAR
+1639 PTAMPAR

-1695 TFQGWKSGTTTE
+1695 TFRGWKSGTTTE
-1707 MAPVIAVG
+1707 MAPVIAAG
-1715 SIGSRSYEAVWR
+1715 SIGSRSYEAVWQ
-1727 VNSHTLKYMLD
+1727 VNSHTLKYVLD
-1738 GKETSTRT
+1738 GKETTRT
-1746 VNYGT
+1746 VNYGET
-1751 AVAVQA
+1751 VTVTPPDA
-1757 DPTKTGYTF
+1757 KTGYTF
-1766 SGWKVSGAEPVDGKF
+1766 SGWKLEGATAKNGQF

-1790 TGGYTANTYTVK
+1790 TGSFSANQYTVK
-1802 FDANGGSECED
+1802 FDANGGSECEN

-1847 DTVVKITADQ
+1847 DTVVKTTADQ

-1870 TFDANGGSACKE
+1870 TFDANGGSACE
-1882 ITVTYDGKYPTLP
+1882 DITVTYGGKYPTLP

-1901 YTFKGWFD
+1901 YTFEGWFD

-1917 DAVTITGNQTL
+1917 NAVTITEDQTL
-1928 TARWSINTYT
+1928 TARWGINTYT

-1951 SVTYGEDIPAYTYAK
+1951 SVTYGEDIPAYTYTK

-1973 WSPAAPEKM
+1973 WNSVVPKKM

-2036 TVSGAKPVDGK
+2036 TVSGAEPVDGK

-2053 NVTITGSFSA
+2053 NVTITGSFNA

-2085 YDAKQALAANGF
+2085 YDAKKALAANGF

-2115 DGQTVSNLTAEANG
+2115 DGQAVSNLTAEASSI
-2129 TVTLEAQWEHIL
+2129 VTLEAQWEHIL

-2150 SGKAYHTEQKYY
+2150 SGKVYHTEQKYY
-2162 GDAITPPEA
+2162 GDAITLPKA

-2200 WSSYLDLL
+2200 WSSYLDML
-2208 IAMGDDF
+2208 IGMKDDF
-2215 AGEKLGIARGYY
+2215 AGKKLDTARGYY

-2297 IDEDYPAVKLTTVDF
+2297 IAEDYPAVKLTAVDF
-2312 LTVLFGYGE
+2312 LTTLFGYGE

-2358 QDSAHTYISVLDGKS
+2358 KDSARTYISVLDGKS
-2373 MPVMLNGKTVEG
+2373 MPVKVNGKTEEG

-2415 TTGTYGKAITA
+2415 TTGTYGKAIAA

-2435 FAGWDKAIPETM
+2435 FAGWDKVIPETM

-2470 HYETLTDGYDVET
+2470 HYETLTAGYDVET

-2506 GTVAQATIAANGST
+2506 GMVAQATIAANGST

-2547 YKFGTAVTA
+2547 YKFGTAITA

-2563 GYTFGGWDKT
+2563 GYTFTGWDMEIPKT
-2573 IPESMPAGDMT
+2573 MPAGDMT

-2596 TFNTDGGS
+2596 TFDTDGGS
-2604 EVESITQDY
+2604 AVEPITQDY
-2613 GTAITAP
+2613 GTIIAKPTD
-2620 AAPTKTGYTFAG
+2620 PTKTGYTFYG
-2632 WSEEIPATMP
+2632 WDKEIPGTMP

-2666 SEIAA
+2666 S
-2671 ITQNYGTTIAKPTDP
+2671 
-2686 TKTGYTFGG
+2686 
-2695 WDKTIPGTMP
+2695 
-2705 AENMTVT
+2705 
-2712 ATWKINQYTITFDT
+2712 
-2726 DGGSAVKSITQ
+2726 AVKSITQ
-2737 DYGTDI
+2737 DYGTAI
-2743 TAPAN
+2743 TAPAA
-2748 PNKTGYTF
+2748 PTKTGYTF
-2756 AGWSEEIPA
+2756 AGWDMEIPK

-2771 MTVTAKWKINQY
+2771 MTIKAQ
-2783 TITFDTDGGSEIA
+2783 
-2796 PITQDY
+2796 
-2802 NTAITAPAVPTKTG
+2802 
-2816 YTFDGWDKEIPGTMS
+2816 
-2831 AGDMTVTATWK
+2831 WK

-2866 TAIIAPK
+2866 TAITAPK
-2873 APTKTGYTFDGWDKT
+2873 
-2888 IPGTM
+2888 
-2893 PAEDVTVTATWKINQ
+2893 
-2908 YTITFNTDG
+2908 
-2917 GSEIAPI
+2917 
-2924 TQDYGTTIA
+2924 
-2933 KPTDPTKTG
+2933 DPTKTG

-3116 TITPKTAE
+3116 TVTPKTAE

-3145 VDMTLSKSVDDVPAT
+3145 VDMTLSKSVDDAPAT

-3181 SVGSMAAYRCID
+3181 SVGSVAAYRCID

-3276 GTQLGGGDYTVKGTI
+3276 GTQLGGSDYTVKGTI

-3362 RES
+3362 REG

>member
-14 MSVVMLMSLM
+14 MSVVMLMSLV

-50 APAAAAAAGTVSGD
+50 APAAAAGTGTVTGD
-64 LAEIVTECPEGVT
+64 FVEIVTECPEGVT
-77 VEVKNNG
+77 VEVT
-84 GDQNQLLQNEAKTKW
+84 GDATGCWKLVPNAAGKRFAKVTDEN
-99 FLKATQDTEQPF
+99 FDFPELK
-111 SHPALAITVTIDKT
+111 ITITMPESN
-125 VARGD
+125 R
-130 YALIFDYAVE
+130 YALVFDYAIDGNSAVE
-140 TSASVRNNFGVANS
+140 VHDPNWEDTKYLK
-154 DRTIVKELYG
+154 DDTT
-164 ASKKVNIETSPFQT
+164 KVNINST
-178 AAINLKENGDTISID
+178 AFKSEAIRLAAESDTRIFSFDVMNVSHAAYLTNL
-193 YRDYADNGVDSGYL
+193 
-207 ANVRIVRLEK
+207 RIVKIESAA
-217 THFTVTLP
+217 FSVTLP
-225 DGVTA
+225 G
-230 IYSDNGEDPVSL
+230 
-242 ISGTQIEVAQTHD
+242 GT
-255 VKITATIGAE
+255 TATYSANGGEETSFTSDEAVSVMMYDEITVKVTVPDGQ
-265 NKCMQGFY
+265 CMQGFY

-278 VRLSH
+278 TRLAYVES
-283 KSEYT
+283 YT
-288 FEADADPDKNKYE
+288 FTVTGDPASNKY
-301 VRIMDTETE
+301 I
-310 FAGYENLTVKTE
+310 VKTLSEE
-322 GTLGWTKLADG
+322 GTNVDGYTAPEGLAVKTYGPHIWTLQDDV
-333 SLASGNQMIA
+333 LTSGNQRIRESDSTLA
-343 GSGSPLSIT
+343 IT
-352 ANKAGTLMLD
+352 AAKKGILIFE
-362 YKVSSEAWDYDE
+362 YKVSSNAFTDGEGYGNVLYYKTDSKPKCHSYGRWDSLIASDAINAEEAVNYSGE
-374 WNDCFTGDGLV
+374 TGWQSG
-385 YAKGTT
+385 
-391 PSVGEY
+391 SVSLEAGQ
-397 GDITGDN
+397 
-404 GDKMDKFSGI
+404 
-414 MTKWETLAI
+414 
-423 PVNAR
+423 
-428 ETVYFLFCND
+428 TVYFSFWND
-438 APWDGETFAGEDT
+438 EVYKFDGEDT
-451 AWIRNIFLSSGK
+451 AWIKNIYLSSRN
-463 SVTVSVTADKTQYG
+463 VTVSVTANKAEYG

-484 NQPVPEGSKQT
+484 NKPVSEGSKQT
-495 YTATAKDGGQFYGWF
+495 YTAKAQNGGQFYGWF
-510 DGSNKLLSR
+510 DGSDKLLSL

-526 AKSELALVA
+526 AKEGITLVA

-540 AGNYEAWNKDKGELG
+540 AGDYEAWNMDKGELG
-555 KLADV
+555 EFAAV
-560 VQGARSGDTVLL
+560 VRAARSGDTVLL
-572 TKDTTLSTDLTIPA
+572 TKDATLSTDLTIPA
-586 GVTLVVPCE
+586 GVTLVVPCTAT
-595 EDDTGNESVRSLDT
+595 DMGNA
-609 QYTDRFGTHTQTS
+609 S
-622 TTAAGEPPFGI
+622 TRGEAAAGDPPC
-633 GTGSSITG
+633 GTGVGKSWG
-641 RNGTR
+641 REGTL
-646 YRTLTIESGN
+646 YRTLTIASGK
-656 TLTVNGTLVVNAVVG
+656 TLTVNGVLVVNAEIG
-671 RQKSGHLDQDINGG
+671 RQGAGHYDYDINGG
-685 YGCVVNNGT
+685 YGRVVNHGT
-694 IDILSG
+694 IDIRNG
-700 GAVDAFGLIEGESG
+700 GAVDAFGLIEGADG

-732 WRGGSQAAAMYGA
+732 WRGGSQARAMYFNDV
-745 GIYPM
+745 YPM

-775 MFASNMY
+775 IYAGGVY

-808 VSTDGREHYTITGGA
+808 VSANGRERYTINGGA
-823 DFSSST
+823 DFAGSSLNVGIS
-829 LTILQRV
+829 LTTRAF
-836 SLSTKDYIYPFN
+836 IYPFN
-848 GTYDFALKNGDYA
+848 GIYDFVLNSGDYT
-861 FTEDFKFMPGVTMTT
+861 FTENFKFMPGATVATNG
-876 DGANLVVN
+876 GANLIVN
-884 EGKTVVFYD
+884 AGKTVVFYD
-893 KFDDINET
+893 AFDDINET
-901 TGLAA
+901 AGKVA
-906 QYPHN
+906 QYPHD
-911 RPAATLTLSDNST
+911 RPAATLALSDNST

-935 VSGLNKNNIKRGAK
+935 VSGLNKNNIKKGAQ
-949 AVFEATTK
+949 ATLGATTK
-957 EAGKSSDTRELS
+957 EAAEKYETRERT
-969 FQFIPSTFG
+969 FNFIPSTFSD
-978 GYKGGWV
+978 YTGGWV

-999 FDTDGGDAIEN
+999 FNTDGGNFIADK
-1010 MTVAW
+1010 TVEW

-1024 TKTGYTFAGWYNGE
+1024 TKTGYTFAGWYNGD
-1038 TKFEAKVMP
+1038 TQFTATTMP
-1047 SENLILIAKWTPSTN
+1047 KQSLTLTARWTANTD

-1075 DDGYTLHETET
+1075 DDGYTLHETEN
-1086 KTGTTGA
+1086 KTGTTGST
-1093 ETAAAA
+1093 TAAAA
-1099 KSYPGFTAGTVTQP
+1099 KSYPGFTAGTVTQIT
-1113 PIAADGSTVVKIYY
+1113 IAADGSTVVRINY
-1127 TRNSYTLTWN
+1127 TRNSYTLTVDADN
-1137 FDGGKENATGYTS
+1137 
-1150 GTVKFGAA
+1150 GTAVSEKSYKFGAA
-1158 INKPSED
+1158 ITKPSAD
-1165 PTKTGYTFAGWSE
+1165 PTKTGYTFDGWD
-1178 KIPKTMPANNLTV
+1178 KTIPDTMPANNLTV
-1191 KAQWK
+1191 KAQ
-1196 VVNYSISYN
+1196 
-1205 LNGGTDEG
+1205 
-1213 NPNSYTVESDF
+1213 
-1224 TLKNP
+1224 
-1229 TKEGYTFAGW
+1229 
-1239 SGTDISGTE
+1239 
-1248 KAVTIKNATGNR
+1248 
-1260 EYTANWTANQY
+1260 
-1271 TITFNTDGGSEV
+1271 
-1283 ESITQDYG
+1283 
-1291 TTIAKPTD
+1291 
-1299 PTKTGY
+1299 
-1305 TFAGWSEEIPATMP
+1305 
-1319 AGNMTVKAKWTINK
+1319 WTINK

-1339 TDGGSEIAPI
+1339 TDGGSKIDPITQNYGTKITAPKDPTKTGYTFTGWDMEIPKTMPAENVTVTATWKINQYTITFDTDGGSAVKSI
-1349 TQDYGTDI
+1349 TQDYGTKI

-1362 PTKEG
+1362 PAKEGYTFAGWSEKIPETMPAENVTVKAQWTINKYTITFDTDGGSEVASITQNYGAAITAPANPAKEG

-1392 AINQYTVTFKNG
+1392 KINQYTVTFKNG
-1404 DEVVKNAE
+1404 DEVVKSAE
-1412 MDYGSTI
+1412 MNYGSTI
-1419 IEPEKPTKEGYTFK
+1419 TAPAVPVKEGHTFK

-1446 RNVIFTAQWTINQYT
+1446 RNVTFAAQWTINQYT
-1461 LMFKNGET
+1461 LTFKNGET
-1469 VYKTITQDYGTA
+1469 VYKTITQNYGTA
-1481 IAKPVD
+1481 IAKPAD

-1492 YTFDGWDKEIPTT
+1492 YTFDGWDKEIPET

-1513 KAQWTAN
+1513 KAKWTAN

-1533 CDSVSVTYD
+1533 CESKTVTYD
-1542 RPYGTL
+1542 QPYGTL
-1548 PKPTK
+1548 PRPTK

-1611 GASLD
+1611 GARLD

-1639 PTTMPAR
+1639 PATMPAK

-1695 TFQGWKSGTTTE
+1695 TFRGWKSGTTTE
-1707 MAPVIAVG
+1707 MAPVIAAD
-1715 SIGSRSYEAVWR
+1715 SIGSRSYEAVWQ
-1727 VNSHTLKYMLD
+1727 VNSHTLKYVLD
-1738 GKETSTRT
+1738 GKETTRT
-1746 VNYGT
+1746 VNYGET
-1751 AVAVQA
+1751 VTVTPPDA
-1757 DPTKTGYTF
+1757 KTGYTF
-1766 SGWKVSGAEPVDGKF
+1766 SGWKLEGATAKNGQF

-1790 TGGYTANTYTVK
+1790 TGSFSANQYTVK
-1802 FDANGGSECED
+1802 FDANGGSECEN

-1870 TFDANGGSACKE
+1870 MFDANGGSACE
-1882 ITVTYDGKYPTLP
+1882 DITVTYDGKYPTLP

-1901 YTFKGWFD
+1901 YTFDGWFD

-1928 TARWSINTYT
+1928 TAHWSINTYT

-1951 SVTYGEDIPAYTYAK
+1951 SVTYGEDIPAYTYTK

-1973 WSPAAPEKM
+1973 WNSVVPKKM

-2036 TVSGAKPVDGK
+2036 TVSGAEPVDGK

-2115 DGQTVSNLTAEANG
+2115 DGQAVSNLTAEASSI
-2129 TVTLEAQWEHIL
+2129 VTLEAQWEHIL

-2150 SGKAYHTEQKYY
+2150 SGNVYHTEQKYY
-2162 GDAITPPEA
+2162 GDAITLPKA
-2171 PEKAGYRFDGWDRE
+2171 PEKEGYRFDGWDRE

-2208 IAMGDDF
+2208 IATGDDF

-2447 GKTALTFTAKWT
+2447 GKTALTFTAKWM

-2547 YKFGTAVTA
+2547 YKFGTAVIA
-2556 PAAPTKT
+2556 PAVPTKT
-2563 GYTFGGWDKT
+2563 GYTFDGWDKT
-2573 IPESMPAGDMT
+2573 IPTSMPANNLT
-2584 IKAQWKINQYTI
+2584 VKAQWKINQYTI
-2596 TFNTDGGS
+2596 TFDTDGGS
-2604 EVESITQDY
+2604 AVKSITQDY

-2620 AAPTKTGYTFAG
+2620 AAPTKTGYTFDG
-2632 WSEEIPATMP
+2632 WDMEIPGTMP

-2666 SEIAA
+2666 S
-2671 ITQNYGTTIAKPTDP
+2671 
-2686 TKTGYTFGG
+2686 
-2695 WDKTIPGTMP
+2695 
-2705 AENMTVT
+2705 
-2712 ATWKINQYTITFDT
+2712 
-2726 DGGSAVKSITQ
+2726 AVKSITQ
-2737 DYGTDI
+2737 DYGT
-2743 TAPAN
+2743 
-2748 PNKTGYTF
+2748 
-2756 AGWSEEIPA
+2756 
-2765 TMPAGD
+2765 
-2771 MTVTAKWKINQY
+2771 
-2783 TITFDTDGGSEIA
+2783 
-2796 PITQDY
+2796 
-2802 NTAITAPAVPTKTG
+2802 AITAPA
-2816 YTFDGWDKEIPGTMS
+2816 
-2831 AGDMTVTATWK
+2831 
-2842 INQYTITFDT
+2842 
-2852 DGGSAVASITQDYG
+2852 
-2866 TAIIAPK
+2866 

-2908 YTITFNTDG
+2908 YTIAFDTDG
-2917 GSEIAPI
+2917 GSEVASI

-3116 TITPKTAE
+3116 TVTPKTAE

-3133 IEERSAGQKIEF
+3133 IEERFAGQKVEF
-3145 VDMTLSKSVDDVPAT
+3145 VDMTLSKSVDDAPAT

-3193 GKVETLTSTPNAD
+3193 GKVEILTSTPNAD

-3310 VYYDNG
+3310 IYYDNG

>member
-14 MSVVMLMSLM
+14 MSVVMLMSLV

-50 APAAAAAAGTVSGD
+50 APAAAAAAGTVTGD
-64 LAEIVTECPEGVT
+64 FKDIVTECPEGVT
-77 VEVKNNG
+77 VEVT
-84 GDQNQLLQNEAKTKW
+84 GDALCEKVPNSSNKTLAK
-99 FLKATQDTEQPF
+99 LKEDGSSTVCG
-111 SHPALAITVTIDKT
+111 AITVTTAFTDEMS
-125 VARGD
+125 D
-130 YALIFDYAVE
+130 YAIFFDYAIKEGFFRGETLSVSIAGKEVE
-140 TSASVRNNFGVANS
+140 SYTYNGAGNNPNIDDRNS
-154 DRTIVKELYG
+154 
-164 ASKKVNIETSPFQT
+164 FQT
-178 AAINLKENGDTISID
+178 GAVRLSTGQPCVFAIIDEMWNGDG
-193 YRDYADNGVDSGYL
+193 YAYL
-207 ANVRIVRLEK
+207 TNLRVVKLAE
-217 THFTVTLP
+217 TTFSVTLP
-225 DGVTA
+225 EGVTA
-230 IYSDNGEDPVSL
+230 TYAVNGGAAAPLTSNQAVTVTELDNITV
-242 ISGTQIEVAQTHD
+242 
-255 VKITATIGAE
+255 TATAPTGQWIE
-265 NKCMQGFY
+265 GFY
-273 RSGDT
+273 RSDET
-278 VRLSH
+278 TRLGYEST
-283 KSEYT
+283 YT
-288 FEADADPDKNKYE
+288 FTADKEAENNKCE
-301 VRIMDTETE
+301 VRTQPELLMGD
-310 FAGYENLTVKTE
+310 ENLTVKTE
-322 GTLGWTKLADG
+322 GPLGWTQLEDG
-333 SLASGNQMIA
+333 SLASGNRNV
-343 GSGSPLSIT
+343 SNT
-352 ANKAGTLMLD
+352 ASVLAVTAVQKGNLMLQ
-362 YKVSSEAWDYDE
+362 YRVSSQKFETRYWSSGDVSGYSGDVLYYKIGAKPRCHRGEGDFLSNAVNRAPEEAV
-374 WNDCFTGDGLV
+374 N
-385 YAKGTT
+385 
-391 PSVGEY
+391 
-397 GDITGDN
+397 
-404 GDKMDKFSGI
+404 FSGEQGWTDI
-414 MTKWETLAI
+414 AI
-423 PVNAR
+423 PVEA
-428 ETVYFLFCND
+428 
-438 APWDGETFAGEDT
+438 GETIYFSFWNDNNADFAGEDT
-451 AWIRNIFLSSGK
+451 AWIKNIYLSSGN
-463 SVTVSVTADKTQYG
+463 VTVSVTANKTEYG

-484 NQPVPEGSKQT
+484 NQPVPEGSKQI

-510 DGSNKLLSR
+510 DGSNKLLSL

-526 AKSELALVA
+526 AKAGITLVA
-535 KFDKP
+535 KFDK
-540 AGNYEAWNKDKGELG
+540 AKENFAAWNVNKCELGEL
-555 KLADV
+555 ASV
-560 VQGARSGDTVLL
+560 VGAARPGDTVLL
-572 TKDTTLSTDLTIPA
+572 TKDTTISANLTIPV
-586 GVTLVVPCE
+586 GVTLVVPCSAV
-595 EDDTGNESVRSLDT
+595 DTGNRENVPPQGTDT
-609 QYTDRFGTHTQTS
+609 
-622 TTAAGEPPFGI
+622 TT
-633 GTGSSITG
+633 TLG
-641 RNGTR
+641 RNGTL
-646 YRTLTIESGN
+646 YRTLTIAEDT
-656 TLTVNGTLVVNAVVG
+656 TLTVNGTLVINAVVG
-671 RQKSGHLDQDINGG
+671 RQKNGHFDQDINGG
-685 YGCVVNNGT
+685 YGRVVNHGT
-694 IDILSG
+694 IDILPG
-700 GAVDAFGLIEGESG
+700 GAVDAFGLIDGESG

-732 WRGGSQAAAMYGA
+732 WRGGSQARVMYSENV
-745 GIYPM
+745 YPM

-761 ITVYSGGT
+761 ITVRSGGT

-775 MFASNMY
+775 MYAGDVY
-782 TSTRFPQVDN
+782 TDARFPQVDN

-823 DFSSST
+823 DFAGSSLNVGIS
-829 LTILQRV
+829 LT
-836 SLSTKDYIYPFN
+836 TTEFIYPFN
-848 GTYDFALKNGDYA
+848 GIYDFVLNSGDYT
-861 FTEDFKFMPGVTMTT
+861 FTENFKFMPGVTMTT

-893 KFDDINET
+893 KFEDVENTDRT
-901 TGLAA
+901 
-906 QYPHN
+906 QYPAD
-911 RPAATLTLSDNST
+911 RSAATLKLSDDSS
-924 LTING
+924 LTVNG

-935 VSGLNKNNIKRGAK
+935 VSGCDAKNIRRGAN
-949 AVFEATTK
+949 AVFSMTTK
-957 EAGKSSDTRELS
+957 EANGYCKDSDGNYRSDPVRELS

-978 GYKGGWV
+978 GYTGGWV

-999 FDTDGGDAIEN
+999 FDTDGGDSIEN

-1015 GETLNLPTP
+1015 GETLTLPTP
-1024 TKTGYTFAGWYNGE
+1024 TKTGYTFAGWYNGD
-1038 TKFEAKVMP
+1038 TQFTATTMP
-1047 SENLILIAKWTPSTN
+1047 KQSLTLTARWTPSTN

-1075 DDGYTLHETET
+1075 DDGYTLRETET

-1093 ETAAAA
+1093 ATAAAA
-1099 KSYPGFTAGTVTQP
+1099 KSEAGFTAGTVMQTT
-1113 PIAADGSTVVKIYY
+1113 IAADGSTVVKIYY

-1158 INKPSED
+1158 INKPSAD
-1165 PTKTGYTFAGWSE
+1165 PTKTGYTFGGWDKE
-1178 KIPKTMPANNLTV
+1178 IPETMPAEDVTV
-1191 KAQWK
+1191 TATWK
-1196 VVNYSISYN
+1196 IN
-1205 LNGGTDEG
+1205 
-1213 NPNSYTVESDF
+1213 
-1224 TLKNP
+1224 K
-1229 TKEGYTFAGW
+1229 
-1239 SGTDISGTE
+1239 
-1248 KAVTIKNATGNR
+1248 
-1260 EYTANWTANQY
+1260 Y
-1271 TITFNTDGGSEV
+1271 TITFDTDGGSAV
-1283 ESITQDYG
+1283 KSITQDYG
-1291 TTIAKPTD
+1291 TTIAKPAD

-1305 TFAGWSEEIPATMP
+1305 TFGGWDKEIPGTMP
-1319 AGNMTVKAKWTINK
+1319 AGDMTIKAQWKINQ
-1333 YTITFN
+1333 YTITFD

-1349 TQDYGTDI
+1349 TQDYGTTIAKPADPTKTGYTFTGWDMEIPKTMPAGDMTIKAQWKINQYTITFDTDGGSEIAPITQDYGMEI

-1362 PTKEG
+1362 PTKTG
-1367 YTFAGWD
+1367 YTFDGWD
-1374 ENIPANMP
+1374 AEIPTTMPAN
-1382 AKNMTIKAKW
+1382 NLTITAKW
-1392 AINQYTVTFKNG
+1392 KINKYTVTFKNG
-1404 DEVVKNAE
+1404 DKVVKSAE
-1412 MDYGSTI
+1412 MNYGSTI
-1419 IEPEKPTKEGYTFK
+1419 TAPEKPTKEGYTFK
-1433 GWQGYTTNMTVPA
+1433 GWQGYTDNMTVPA
-1446 RNVIFTAQWTINQYT
+1446 SNVTFTAQWTINQYT
-1461 LMFKNGET
+1461 LTFKNGET

-1481 IAKPVD
+1481 IAKPAD

-1492 YTFDGWDKEIPTT
+1492 YTFDGWDAEIPTT

-1520 QYTVTFDSAGGSA
+1520 QYTVKFDANGGEGTMEATSFTYDAEQKLTKNSFTRAGYNFTGWKLGTASYGDEATVKNLTAEVGATVTLVAQWGINRYTVSFDTDGGTTIAPITQDYGTAIIAPKDPTKTGYTFAGWDKEIPEAMPAENMTITAQWKINQYTITFNTAGGSDVAAITQDYGAAIAAPANPTKTGYTFAGWDKEIPETMPAENLTIKAQWKINKYTITFDTAGGSA
-1533 CDSVSVTYD
+1533 VASITQD
-1542 RPYGTL
+1542 YGTAITA
-1548 PKPTK
+1548 PANPAK
-1553 EGYTFTGWYDNNT
+1553 EGYTFAGWSEKIPGRMPAENMTVKAQWKINQ
-1566 LIYDTT
+1566 
-1572 LYRTAGDK
+1572 
-1580 KLTAHWGIVSY
+1580 Y
-1591 TITYS
+1591 TITFKNGETVY
-1596 VDNKILENVNDTREF
+1596 
-1611 GASLD
+1611 
-1616 KLYTYTKTGYT
+1616 KTI
-1627 VSEWTQSDGSQP
+1627 TQD
-1639 PTTMPAR
+1639 
-1646 QVYLYAT
+1646 
-1653 TTPISYT
+1653 
-1660 ISYQLNG
+1660 
-1667 GTNAESNPASYTVES
+1667 
-1682 GEIKLAAPSREGY
+1682 
-1695 TFQGWKSGTTTE
+1695 
-1707 MAPVIAVG
+1707 
-1715 SIGSRSYEAVWR
+1715 
-1727 VNSHTLKYMLD
+1727 
-1738 GKETSTRT
+1738 
-1746 VNYGT
+1746 YGT
-1751 AVAVQA
+1751 AITKPA

-1766 SGWKVSGAEPVDGKF
+1766 AGWDKEIPEA
-1781 TMPDNDVTI
+1781 MPAGDM
-1790 TGGYTANTYTVK
+1790 
-1802 FDANGGSECED
+1802 
-1813 ITVTYD
+1813 TVTA
-1819 GKYTD
+1819 K
-1824 LPTTTRTGYTF
+1824 
-1835 DGWYDGSTKVTA
+1835 W
-1847 DTVVKITADQ
+1847 TV
-1857 TLTARWTANKYTV
+1857 NKYTV
-1870 TFDANGGSACKE
+1870 TFDANGGSACE
-1882 ITVTYDGKYPTLP
+1882 DITVTYGGKYPTLP

-1901 YTFKGWFD
+1901 YTFEGWFD

-1928 TARWSINTYT
+1928 TAHWSINTYT

-1951 SVTYGEDIPAYTYAK
+1951 SVTYGEDIPAYTYTK

-1973 WSPAAPEKM
+1973 WNSVVPKKM
-1982 PARNLTFTATTK
+1982 PAENLTFTATTK

-2024 DPTKTG
+2024 DPTKIG

-2036 TVSGAKPVDGK
+2036 TVSGAEPVDGK

-2053 NVTITGSFSA
+2053 DVTITGRFSA

-2085 YDAKQALAANGF
+2085 YNAEQALAANGF

-2115 DGQTVSNLTAEANG
+2115 DGQTVSNLTAEASSI
-2129 TVTLEAQWEHIL
+2129 VTLEAQWEHIL

-2150 SGKAYHTEQKYY
+2150 SGKVYHTEQKYY

-2185 IPATMPDGDLTITAK
+2185 IPATMPDGDLTIMAK

-2297 IDEDYPAVKLTTVDF
+2297 IAEDYPAVKLTTVDF

-2327 GDQPEVSFKDGTG
+2327 GDQPEVPFKDGTG

-2459 ANTDTAYTVQH
+2459 ANTNTAYKVQH

-2547 YKFGTAVTA
+2547 YKFGTAIIA

-2584 IKAQWKINQYTI
+2584 VKAQWKINQYTI
-2596 TFNTDGGS
+2596 TFDTDGGS
-2604 EVESITQDY
+2604 EVASITQDY
-2613 GTAITAP
+2613 GTAITKP
-2620 AAPTKTGYTFAG
+2620 ADPTKTGYTFAG
-2632 WSEEIPATMP
+2632 WSEEIPDTMPAENMTVKAQWKINQYTITFDTDGGSEVASITQDYGTTIAKPTDPTKTGYTFDGWDKTIPGRMP

-2666 SEIAA
+2666 SEIA
-2671 ITQNYGTTIAKPTDP
+2671 
-2686 TKTGYTFGG
+2686 
-2695 WDKTIPGTMP
+2695 
-2705 AENMTVT
+2705 
-2712 ATWKINQYTITFDT
+2712 
-2726 DGGSAVKSITQ
+2726 
-2737 DYGTDI
+2737 
-2743 TAPAN
+2743 
-2748 PNKTGYTF
+2748 
-2756 AGWSEEIPA
+2756 
-2765 TMPAGD
+2765 
-2771 MTVTAKWKINQY
+2771 
-2783 TITFDTDGGSEIA
+2783 
-2796 PITQDY
+2796 PITQ
-2802 NTAITAPAVPTKTG
+2802 G
-2816 YTFDGWDKEIPGTMS
+2816 
-2831 AGDMTVTATWK
+2831 
-2842 INQYTITFDT
+2842 
-2852 DGGSAVASITQDYG
+2852 
-2866 TAIIAPK
+2866 
-2873 APTKTGYTFDGWDKT
+2873 
-2888 IPGTM
+2888 
-2893 PAEDVTVTATWKINQ
+2893 
-2908 YTITFNTDG
+2908 
-2917 GSEIAPI
+2917 
-2924 TQDYGTTIA
+2924 YGTTIA

-3000 VVELMLGNR
+3000 VVELVLGNR

-3145 VDMTLSKSVDDVPAT
+3145 VDMTLSKSVDDAPAT

-3193 GKVETLTSTPNAD
+3193 GKVEILTSTPNAD

-3348 LTGMAWVGKRRGSG
+3348 LTGMAWVGKRSRSG

>member
-14 MSVVMLMSLM
+14 MSVVMLMSLV

-50 APAAAAAAGTVSGD
+50 APAAAAGTGTVTD
-64 LAEIVTECPEGVT
+64 DFKDIVTECPEGVSVEAPGDVELPVVEGLTFDLLKSEAETNENLNPFAVVKHEGQTKFLSTNKNFNSHYSLMT
-77 VEVKNNG
+77 VEAREFCSVTFQYSVSSEQRYDGFCYDIDNPDLNKDDCAEFFSGEESGTITLTLDKGQKIYLCYLKDGSADG
-84 GDQNQLLQNEAKTKW
+84 GEDQLLLWDFTCTKAEGRK
-99 FLKATQDTEQPF
+99 L
-111 SHPALAITVTIDKT
+111 TVE
-125 VARGD
+125 
-130 YALIFDYAVE
+130 Y
-140 TSASVRNNFGVANS
+140 
-154 DRTIVKELYG
+154 
-164 ASKKVNIETSPFQT
+164 
-178 AAINLKENGDTISID
+178 
-193 YRDYADNGVDSGYL
+193 DSTGG
-207 ANVRIVRLEK
+207 IVRLGGK
-217 THFTVTLP
+217 T
-225 DGVTA
+225 
-230 IYSDNGEDPVSL
+230 
-242 ISGTQIEVAQTHD
+242 
-255 VKITATIGAE
+255 
-265 NKCMQGFY
+265 
-273 RSGDT
+273 
-278 VRLSH
+278 
-283 KSEYT
+283 
-288 FEADADPDKNKYE
+288 
-301 VRIMDTETE
+301 IMP
-310 FAGYENLTVKTE
+310 GTVKNVLLGTE
-322 GTLGWTKLADG
+322 CQLEAAGLGGFEGWYKG
-333 SLASGNQMIA
+333 VEFVSNE
-343 GSGSPLSIT
+343 SI
-352 ANKAGTLMLD
+352 
-362 YKVSSEAWDYDE
+362 
-374 WNDCFTGDGLV
+374 
-385 YAKGTT
+385 
-391 PSVGEY
+391 
-397 GDITGDN
+397 
-404 GDKMDKFSGI
+404 
-414 MTKWETLAI
+414 
-423 PVNAR
+423 
-428 ETVYFLFCND
+428 
-438 APWDGETFAGEDT
+438 
-451 AWIRNIFLSSGK
+451 
-463 SVTVSVTADKTQYG
+463 VTVSMENNTTLTAKFKPIDLTG
-477 TVSGDNL
+477 TGLRSIAVFPEYIWMKQDDGSFVSGNARIESSVSNLMVEAATDGLLMFQYKTSSEGNCDCLYYSKSGPISTENYEQADNYG
-484 NQPVPEGSKQT
+484 NRADFSGEHGWTDAKIPVSTGDKVYFAYRKDPTEGRGEDCVWLRNLKIVGGIAT
-495 YTATAKDGGQFYGWF
+495 VTATASNPLYGDVSGTTGELSIGSTITLTATPKEGCAFYGWF
-510 DGSNKLLSR
+510 DSEGQLLSR
-519 ENTYTCV
+519 KLVYTCT
-526 AKSELALVA
+526 AISNLSLTA
-535 KFDKP
+535 KFDK
-540 AGNYEAWNKDKGELG
+540 AKENFAAWNVNKGELG
-555 KLADV
+555 ELAAV
-560 VQGARSGDTVLL
+560 AEAACSGDIVLL
-572 TKDTTLSTDLTIPA
+572 LKDTTVSADTVVPE
-586 GVTLVVPCE
+586 GVTLVVPFSASDE
-595 EDDTGNESVRSLDT
+595 TGY
-609 QYTDRFGTHTQTS
+609 QMG
-622 TTAAGEPPFGI
+622 TTAC
-633 GTGSSITG
+633 
-641 RNGTR
+641 TR
-646 YRTLTIESGN
+646 PTIATREAFRKLTIAPDK
-656 TLTVNGTLVVNAVVG
+656 TLTVNGTLIVGGVQHAPDQHAQGQTSGDYAEIICNGTVQVANSGALTVYGKITGSGTTRVANGATVKIPYLVTDYAGGTNTDALYGAKSFPFGQYATINVQNTMVVEGGASVVG
-671 RQKSGHLDQDINGG
+671 MTSLFFWRSIHQQNIDLIGTASGLIYLPVGSTLTATYDADKAVKTTVGNIDLQDFGKTTL
-685 YGCVVNNGT
+685 T
-694 IDILSG
+694 ISG
-700 GAVDAFGLIEGESG
+700 GATGGKFDLSG
-714 NVTVQSGGTL
+714 YGSTGMYLNIPYTYDLVLKNGSYQMANLYRIMPGATVTV
-724 TDLYVVIN
+724 
-732 WRGGSQAAAMYGA
+732 A
-745 GIYPM
+745 
-750 NEYKADNISST
+750 E
-761 ITVYSGGT
+761 
-769 YSGFVR
+769 
-775 MFASNMY
+775 
-782 TSTRFPQVDN
+782 
-792 SNGLIRLKDNA
+792 NA
-803 TLIKK
+803 TLN
-808 VSTDGREHYTITGGA
+808 VSGGLQVADGWQQA
-823 DFSSST
+823 DKSGKSYPSSGVLATNGFSQSG
-829 LTILQRV
+829 
-836 SLSTKDYIYPFN
+836 SLLVN
-848 GTYDFALKNGDYA
+848 GTLN
-861 FTEDFKFMPGVTMTT
+861 
-876 DGANLVVN
+876 
-884 EGKTVVFYD
+884 
-893 KFDDINET
+893 
-901 TGLAA
+901 
-906 QYPHN
+906 
-911 RPAATLTLSDNST
+911 
-924 LTING
+924 ING
-929 TFAGTV
+929 TFGGVAQTTGGGVITTGADAKLNESFT
-935 VSGLNKNNIKRGAK
+935 SG
-949 AVFEATTK
+949 
-957 EAGKSSDTRELS
+957 S
-969 FQFIPSTFG
+969 
-978 GYKGGWV
+978 
-985 NNVYTWEKDKYTIT
+985 
-999 FDTDGGDAIEN
+999 TDGYTDNLVSYSLPARIMVGDTLTQMKTGAEYRAVSTETWTLPSYTMEANRITTGNTVTINQLMRGKWSGKVTLTFEGCNPITAFPGEAI
-1010 MTVAW
+1010 
-1015 GETLNLPTP
+1015 TLPAP
-1024 TKTGYTFAGWYNGE
+1024 TKTGYTFAGWYNGD
-1038 TKFEAKVMP
+1038 TQFTATTMP
-1047 SENLILIAKWTPSTN
+1047 KQSLTLTARWTPSTN

-1075 DDGYTLHETET
+1075 DDGYTLHETEN
-1086 KTGTTGA
+1086 KTGTTGST
-1093 ETAAAA
+1093 TAAAA
-1099 KSYPGFTAGTVTQP
+1099 KSYPGFTAGTVTQTT
-1113 PIAADGSTVVKIYY
+1113 IAADGSTVVKINY
-1127 TRNSYTLTWN
+1127 TRNSYKLTWN
-1137 FDGGKENATGYTS
+1137 FDGGKENATGYTT

-1158 INKPSED
+1158 ITKPAA
-1165 PTKTGYTFAGWSE
+1165 PTKTGYTFGGWDKE
-1178 KIPKTMPANNLTV
+1178 IPETMPAEDVTV

-1205 LNGGTDEG
+1205 LNGGTVEG

-1239 SGTDISGTE
+1239 SGTGFSGTE
-1248 KAVTIKNATGNR
+1248 KTVTIKNATGDR

-1305 TFAGWSEEIPATMP
+1305 TFGGWDKTIPDTMP
-1319 AGNMTVKAKWTINK
+1319 ANNLTIKAKWTINQ

-1339 TDGGSEIAPI
+1339 TDGGSKIDPI
-1349 TQDYGTDI
+1349 TQNYGTEI

-1392 AINQYTVTFKNG
+1392 TVNKYTVTFKNG
-1404 DEVVKNAE
+1404 DEVVKSAE
-1412 MDYGSTI
+1412 MNYGSTI
-1419 IEPEKPTKEGYTFK
+1419 TAPAVPVKEGHTFK

-1446 RNVIFTAQWTINQYT
+1446 RNVTFTAQWTINQYT
-1461 LMFKNGET
+1461 LTFKNGET

-1481 IAKPVD
+1481 IAKPAD

-1492 YTFDGWDKEIPTT
+1492 YTFAGWDENIPAN
-1505 MPAGDMTI
+1505 MPAKNMTI
-1513 KAQWTAN
+1513 KAKWTAN
-1520 QYTVTFDSAGGSA
+1520 QYTVTFDSDGGSA
-1533 CDSVSVTYD
+1533 CESKTVTYD

-1572 LYRTAGDK
+1572 LYRTAGAK

-1596 VDNKILENVNDTREF
+1596 VDNKILESVNDTREF

-1695 TFQGWKSGTTTE
+1695 TFRGWKSGTTTE

-1715 SIGSRSYEAVWR
+1715 SIGSRSYEAVWQ
-1727 VNSHTLKYMLD
+1727 VNSHTLKYVLD
-1738 GKETSTRT
+1738 GKETTRT
-1746 VNYGT
+1746 VNYGETVTVTPADAKTGYTFSGWKLEGATAKNGQFTMPDNDVTITGGYTANTYTVKFNANGGNECEDITVTYDGKYTHLPTTTRTGYTFDGWYDGSTKVTAGTVVKTTADQTLTARWTANTYTVKFDSDGGSACKEITVTYDGKYPTLPAPTKEGYTFDGWFDGETQVMSGTAVTITEDQTLTARWGINTYTITYQVDGQTVKTESVTYGEDIPAYTYTKTGYDVSAWSPAAPEKMPARNLTFTAISKVHQHSLTYMLDGEMKSQAPVNYGT

-1790 TGGYTANTYTVK
+1790 TG
-1802 FDANGGSECED
+1802 
-1813 ITVTYD
+1813 
-1819 GKYTD
+1819 
-1824 LPTTTRTGYTF
+1824 
-1835 DGWYDGSTKVTA
+1835 
-1847 DTVVKITADQ
+1847 
-1857 TLTARWTANKYTV
+1857 
-1870 TFDANGGSACKE
+1870 
-1882 ITVTYDGKYPTLP
+1882 
-1895 APTKEG
+1895 
-1901 YTFKGWFD
+1901 
-1909 GETQVKSG
+1909 
-1917 DAVTITGNQTL
+1917 
-1928 TARWSINTYT
+1928 
-1938 ITYQVDGQTVKTE
+1938 
-1951 SVTYGEDIPAYTYAK
+1951 
-1966 TGYDVSA
+1966 
-1973 WSPAAPEKM
+1973 
-1982 PARNLTFTATTK
+1982 
-1994 VHQHS
+1994 
-1999 LTYMLDGEMKSQAP
+1999 
-2013 VNYGTAVAVQA
+2013 
-2024 DPTKTG
+2024 
-2030 YTFSGW
+2030 
-2036 TVSGAKPVDGK
+2036 
-2047 FTMPDN
+2047 
-2053 NVTITGSFSA
+2053 SFSA

-2068 KFNANGG
+2068 TFNANGG
-2075 EGSMA
+2075 EGNMA

-2085 YDAKQALAANGF
+2085 YDEKQALAANGF
-2097 TRTGWRFTGWKLG
+2097 TRTGWRFTGWKVG

-2115 DGQTVSNLTAEANG
+2115 DGQAVSNLTAEASSI
-2129 TVTLEAQWEHIL
+2129 VTLEAQWEHIL

-2150 SGKAYHTEQKYY
+2150 SGNVYHTERKYY

-2200 WSSYLDLL
+2200 WSSYLDML
-2208 IAMGDDF
+2208 IVMKDDF
-2215 AGEKLGIARGYY
+2215 AGKKLDTARGYY

-2321 ITSVQV
+2321 IASVQV
-2327 GDQPEVSFKDGTG
+2327 GDQPEVSFKDETG

-2358 QDSAHTYISVLDGKS
+2358 KDSARTYISVLDGKS
-2373 MPVMLNGKTVEG
+2373 MPVKVNGKTEEG

-2435 FAGWDKAIPETM
+2435 FAGWDKVIPETM

-2547 YKFGTAVTA
+2547 YKFGTAIIA

-2563 GYTFGGWDKT
+2563 GYTFAGWSEKIPKT
-2573 IPESMPAGDMT
+2573 MPAGDMT

-2596 TFNTDGGS
+2596 TFDTDGGS
-2604 EVESITQDY
+2604 EVASITQD
-2613 GTAITAP
+2613 
-2620 AAPTKTGYTFAG
+2620 
-2632 WSEEIPATMP
+2632 
-2642 AENMTVKAQW
+2642 
-2652 KINQY
+2652 
-2657 TITFDTDGG
+2657 
-2666 SEIAA
+2666 
-2671 ITQNYGTTIAKPTDP
+2671 YGTTIAKPTD
-2686 TKTGYTFGG
+2686 
-2695 WDKTIPGTMP
+2695 
-2705 AENMTVT
+2705 
-2712 ATWKINQYTITFDT
+2712 
-2726 DGGSAVKSITQ
+2726 
-2737 DYGTDI
+2737 
-2743 TAPAN
+2743 
-2748 PNKTGYTF
+2748 
-2756 AGWSEEIPA
+2756 
-2765 TMPAGD
+2765 
-2771 MTVTAKWKINQY
+2771 
-2783 TITFDTDGGSEIA
+2783 
-2796 PITQDY
+2796 
-2802 NTAITAPAVPTKTG
+2802 PTKTG
-2816 YTFDGWDKEIPGTMS
+2816 YTFDGWDKEIPGTMP
-2831 AGDMTVTATWK
+2831 AENMTVKAQWK

-2866 TAIIAPK
+2866 TAITAPA

-2908 YTITFNTDG
+2908 YTIAFDTDG
-2917 GSEIAPI
+2917 GSEVKSIMQDYGTTIAKPTDPTKTGYTFAGWDKEIPGTMPAENMTVKAQWKINQYTI
-2924 TQDYGTTIA
+2924 TFDTDGGSAVASITQDYGTAITAPAAPTKTGYTFDGWDKTIPGTMPAEDVTVTATWKINQYTIAFDTDGGSEVASIMQDYGTTIA

-3038 DGKTRTALVNVDSAG
+3038 DGKTRIALVNVDSAG

-3067 SFEVRIEMP
+3067 SAEVRIEMP

-3145 VDMTLSKSVDDVPAT
+3145 VDMTLSKSVDDAPAT

-3276 GTQLGGGDYTVKGTI
+3276 GTQLGGSDYTVKGTI

-3310 VYYDNG
+3310 IYYDNG

>member
-14 MSVVMLMSLM
+14 MSVVMLMSLV

-50 APAAAAAAGTVSGD
+50 APAAAAAAGTVTGGFV
-64 LAEIVTECPEGVT
+64 EIVTECPEGVSVEAPGDVELPVVEGLTFDLLKSEAETNENLNPFAVVKHEGQTKFLSTNKNFNSHYSLMT
-77 VEVKNNG
+77 VEAREFCSVTFQYSVSSEQRYDGFCYDIDNPDLNKDDCAEFFSGEESGTITLTLDKGQKIYLCYLKDGSADG
-84 GDQNQLLQNEAKTKW
+84 GEDQLLLWDFTCTKAEGRK
-99 FLKATQDTEQPF
+99 L
-111 SHPALAITVTIDKT
+111 TVE
-125 VARGD
+125 
-130 YALIFDYAVE
+130 Y
-140 TSASVRNNFGVANS
+140 
-154 DRTIVKELYG
+154 
-164 ASKKVNIETSPFQT
+164 
-178 AAINLKENGDTISID
+178 
-193 YRDYADNGVDSGYL
+193 DSTGG
-207 ANVRIVRLEK
+207 IVRLGGK
-217 THFTVTLP
+217 T
-225 DGVTA
+225 
-230 IYSDNGEDPVSL
+230 
-242 ISGTQIEVAQTHD
+242 
-255 VKITATIGAE
+255 
-265 NKCMQGFY
+265 
-273 RSGDT
+273 
-278 VRLSH
+278 
-283 KSEYT
+283 
-288 FEADADPDKNKYE
+288 
-301 VRIMDTETE
+301 IMP
-310 FAGYENLTVKTE
+310 GTVKNVLLGTE
-322 GTLGWTKLADG
+322 CQLEAAGLGGFEGWYKG
-333 SLASGNQMIA
+333 VEFVSNE
-343 GSGSPLSIT
+343 SI
-352 ANKAGTLMLD
+352 
-362 YKVSSEAWDYDE
+362 
-374 WNDCFTGDGLV
+374 
-385 YAKGTT
+385 
-391 PSVGEY
+391 
-397 GDITGDN
+397 
-404 GDKMDKFSGI
+404 
-414 MTKWETLAI
+414 
-423 PVNAR
+423 
-428 ETVYFLFCND
+428 
-438 APWDGETFAGEDT
+438 
-451 AWIRNIFLSSGK
+451 
-463 SVTVSVTADKTQYG
+463 VTVSMENNTTLTAKFKPIDLTG
-477 TVSGDNL
+477 TGLRSIAVFPEYIWMKQDDGSFVSGNARIESSVSNLMVEAATDGLLMFQYKTSSEGNCDCLYYSKSGPISTENYEQADNYGSRADFSGEHGWTDAKI
-484 NQPVPEGSKQT
+484 PVSTGDKVYFAYRKDPTEGRGEDCVWLRNLKIVGGIAT
-495 YTATAKDGGQFYGWF
+495 VTATASNPLYGDVSGTTGELSIGSTITLTATPKEGCAFYGWF
-510 DGSNKLLSR
+510 DSEGQLLSR
-519 ENTYTCV
+519 KLVYTCT
-526 AKSELALVA
+526 AISNLSLTA
-535 KFDKP
+535 KFDK
-540 AGNYEAWNKDKGELG
+540 AKENFTAWNVNKGELG
-555 KLADV
+555 ELAAV
-560 VQGARSGDTVLL
+560 AEAACSGDIVLL
-572 TKDTTLSTDLTIPA
+572 LKDTTVSADTVVPE
-586 GVTLVVPCE
+586 GVTLVVPFSASDE
-595 EDDTGNESVRSLDT
+595 TGY
-609 QYTDRFGTHTQTS
+609 QMG
-622 TTAAGEPPFGI
+622 TTAC
-633 GTGSSITG
+633 
-641 RNGTR
+641 TR
-646 YRTLTIESGN
+646 PTIATREAFRKLTIAPDK
-656 TLTVNGTLVVNAVVG
+656 TLTVNGTLIVGGVQHAPDQHAQGQTSGDYAEIICNGTVQVANSGALTVYGKITGSGTTRVANGATVKIPYLVTDYAGGNNTDALYGAKSFPFGQYATINVQNTMVVEGGASVVG
-671 RQKSGHLDQDINGG
+671 MTSLFFWRSIHQQNIDLIGTASGLIYLPVGSTLTATYDADKAVKTTVGNIDLQDFGKTTL
-685 YGCVVNNGT
+685 T
-694 IDILSG
+694 ISG
-700 GAVDAFGLIEGESG
+700 GATGGKFDLSG
-714 NVTVQSGGTL
+714 YGSTGMYLNIPYTYDLVLKNGSYQMANLYRIMPGAAVTV
-724 TDLYVVIN
+724 
-732 WRGGSQAAAMYGA
+732 A
-745 GIYPM
+745 
-750 NEYKADNISST
+750 E
-761 ITVYSGGT
+761 
-769 YSGFVR
+769 
-775 MFASNMY
+775 
-782 TSTRFPQVDN
+782 
-792 SNGLIRLKDNA
+792 NA
-803 TLIKK
+803 TLN
-808 VSTDGREHYTITGGA
+808 VSGGLQVADGWQQA
-823 DFSSST
+823 DKSGKSYPSSGVLATNGFSQSG
-829 LTILQRV
+829 
-836 SLSTKDYIYPFN
+836 SLLVN
-848 GTYDFALKNGDYA
+848 GTLN
-861 FTEDFKFMPGVTMTT
+861 
-876 DGANLVVN
+876 
-884 EGKTVVFYD
+884 
-893 KFDDINET
+893 
-901 TGLAA
+901 
-906 QYPHN
+906 
-911 RPAATLTLSDNST
+911 
-924 LTING
+924 ING
-929 TFAGTV
+929 TFGGVAQTTGGGVITTGADAKLNESFT
-935 VSGLNKNNIKRGAK
+935 SG
-949 AVFEATTK
+949 
-957 EAGKSSDTRELS
+957 S
-969 FQFIPSTFG
+969 
-978 GYKGGWV
+978 
-985 NNVYTWEKDKYTIT
+985 
-999 FDTDGGDAIEN
+999 TDGYTDNLVSYSLPARIMVGDTLTQMKTGAEYRAVSTETWTLPSYTMEANRITTGNTVTINQLMRGKWSGKVTLTFEGCNPITAFPGEAI
-1010 MTVAW
+1010 
-1015 GETLNLPTP
+1015 TLPAP

-1047 SENLILIAKWTPSTN
+1047 RENLALIAKWTPSTN
-1062 TAYKVEHYWQNLA
+1062 TAYTVEHYWQNLA
-1075 DDGYTLHETET
+1075 DDGYTRHETEN
-1086 KTGTTGA
+1086 KTGTTGSA
-1093 ETAAAA
+1093 TAAAA
-1099 KSYPGFTAGTVTQP
+1099 KSYPGFTAGTVTQTT
-1113 PIAADGSTVVKIYY
+1113 IAADGSTVVRINY
-1127 TRNSYTLTWN
+1127 TRNSYKLTWN

-1150 GTVKFGAA
+1150 GTVKFGAD
-1158 INKPSED
+1158 ITKPAA
-1165 PTKTGYTFAGWSE
+1165 PTKTGYTFGGWD
-1178 KIPKTMPANNLTV
+1178 KTIPESMPAGDMTV

-1196 VVNYSISYN
+1196 I
-1205 LNGGTDEG
+1205 
-1213 NPNSYTVESDF
+1213 
-1224 TLKNP
+1224 
-1229 TKEGYTFAGW
+1229 
-1239 SGTDISGTE
+1239 
-1248 KAVTIKNATGNR
+1248 
-1260 EYTANWTANQY
+1260 NQY
-1271 TITFNTDGGSEV
+1271 TITFDTDGGSEV
-1283 ESITQDYG
+1283 ASITQDYG

-1305 TFAGWSEEIPATMP
+1305 TFAGWSEKIPETMPAENVTVKAQWTINQYTITFDTDGGSAVKSITQDYGTAITAPAAPTKTGYTFTGWDMEIPKTMP
-1319 AGNMTVKAKWTINK
+1319 AGDMTIKAQWKINQ

-1349 TQDYGTDI
+1349 TQDYGTEI

-1362 PTKEG
+1362 PTKTG
-1367 YTFAGWD
+1367 YTFDGWD
-1374 ENIPANMP
+1374 AEIPTTMP
-1382 AKNMTIKAKW
+1382 AGDMTIKAKW
-1392 AINQYTVTFKNG
+1392 TINQYTVTFKNG
-1404 DEVVKNAE
+1404 DEVVKSAE
-1412 MDYGSTI
+1412 MNYGSTI
-1419 IEPEKPTKEGYTFK
+1419 TAPERPTKEGYTFK
-1433 GWQGYTTNMTVPA
+1433 GWQGYTDNMTLPA
-1446 RNVIFTAQWTINQYT
+1446 HDVTFKAQWTINKYT
-1461 LMFKNGET
+1461 LTFKNGET

-1481 IAKPVD
+1481 IAKPTD

-1492 YTFDGWDKEIPTT
+1492 YTFAGWDENIPAN
-1505 MPAGDMTI
+1505 MPAENVTI
-1513 KAQWTAN
+1513 TAKWTAN
-1520 QYTVTFDSAGGSA
+1520 QYTVTFDSDGGSA
-1533 CDSVSVTYD
+1533 CESKTVTYD
-1542 RPYGTL
+1542 QPYGAL

-1611 GASLD
+1611 GARLD

-1627 VSEWTQSDGSQP
+1627 VSKWTQSNGSQP
-1639 PTTMPAR
+1639 PATMPAR

-1695 TFQGWKSGTTTE
+1695 TFRGWKSGTTTE

-1715 SIGSRSYEAVWR
+1715 SIGSRSYEAVWQ
-1727 VNSHTLKYMLD
+1727 VNSHTLKYVLD
-1738 GKETSTRT
+1738 GKETTRT
-1746 VNYGT
+1746 VNYGET
-1751 AVAVQA
+1751 VTVTPPDA
-1757 DPTKTGYTF
+1757 KTGYTF
-1766 SGWKVSGAEPVDGKF
+1766 SGWKLEGATAKNGQF

-1802 FDANGGSECED
+1802 FNANGGNECED

-1847 DTVVKITADQ
+1847 DTDVKITADQ
-1857 TLTARWTANKYTV
+1857 TLTARWTANTYTV
-1870 TFDANGGSACKE
+1870 KFDSDGGSACKE

-1901 YTFKGWFD
+1901 YTFEGWFD
-1909 GETQVKSG
+1909 GETQVMSG
-1917 DAVTITGNQTL
+1917 TAVTITEDQTL
-1928 TARWSINTYT
+1928 TARWGINTYT

-1951 SVTYGEDIPAYTYAK
+1951 SVTYGEDIPAYTYTK

-1973 WSPAAPEKM
+1973 WNSVVPKKM

-2036 TVSGAKPVDGK
+2036 KVSGAKPVDGK

-2053 NVTITGSFSA
+2053 DVTITGSFSA

-2068 KFNANGG
+2068 TFNANGG

-2085 YDAKQALAANGF
+2085 YDEKQALAANGF

-2115 DGQTVSNLTAEANG
+2115 DGQAVSNLTVEANG

-2150 SGKAYHTEQKYY
+2150 SGNVYHTEQKYY

-2459 ANTDTAYTVQH
+2459 ANTNTAYKVQH
-2470 HYETLTDGYDVET
+2470 YYETLTDGYDVET

-2547 YKFGTAVTA
+2547 YKFGTA
-2556 PAAPTKT
+2556 
-2563 GYTFGGWDKT
+2563 
-2573 IPESMPAGDMT
+2573 I
-2584 IKAQWKINQYTI
+2584 I
-2596 TFNTDGGS
+2596 
-2604 EVESITQDY
+2604 
-2613 GTAITAP
+2613 AP

-2632 WSEEIPATMP
+2632 WSEKIPETMP

-2666 SEIAA
+2666 SEVAS
-2671 ITQNYGTTIAKPTDP
+2671 ITQDYGTTIAKPTDP
-2686 TKTGYTFGG
+2686 TKTGYTFAG
-2695 WDKTIPGTMP
+2695 WSEKIPGRMP
-2705 AENMTVT
+2705 AEDVTVT
-2712 ATWKINQYTITFDT
+2712 ATWKINQYTI
-2726 DGGSAVKSITQ
+2726 A
-2737 DYGTDI
+2737 
-2743 TAPAN
+2743 
-2748 PNKTGYTF
+2748 
-2756 AGWSEEIPA
+2756 
-2765 TMPAGD
+2765 
-2771 MTVTAKWKINQY
+2771 
-2783 TITFDTDGGSEIA
+2783 FDTDGGSEIA
-2796 PITQDY
+2796 P
-2802 NTAITAPAVPTKTG
+2802 
-2816 YTFDGWDKEIPGTMS
+2816 
-2831 AGDMTVTATWK
+2831 
-2842 INQYTITFDT
+2842 
-2852 DGGSAVASITQDYG
+2852 ITQDYG

-2893 PAEDVTVTATWKINQ
+2893 PAENMTVKAQWKINQ
-2908 YTITFNTDG
+2908 YTITFDTDGGSEVESITQDYGTTIAKPTDPTKTGYTFAGWSEKIPETMPAENVTVKAQWTINQYTITFNTDGGSKIDPITQNYGTEITAPAAPSKTGYTFYGWDKTIPGTMPAENMTVKAQWKINQYTITFDTDG

-3000 VVELMLGNR
+3000 VVELVLGNR

-3116 TITPKTAE
+3116 TVTPKTAE
-3124 EVDAAVRAA
+3124 EVDAAVRTA

-3145 VDMTLSKSVDDVPAT
+3145 VDMTLSKSVDDAPAT

>member
-14 MSVVMLMSLM
+14 MSVVMLMSLV

-50 APAAAAAAGTVSGD
+50 APAAATGTGTVTGD
-64 LAEIVTECPEGVT
+64 FKDIVTECPEGVT
-77 VEVKNNG
+77 VEVT
-84 GDQNQLLQNEAKTKW
+84 GDATGCWKLVQNAAGKRFAKVTDEN
-99 FLKATQDTEQPF
+99 FDFPELK
-111 SHPALAITVTIDKT
+111 ITITMPESN
-125 VARGD
+125 R
-130 YALIFDYAVE
+130 YALVFDYAIDGNSAVE
-140 TSASVRNNFGVANS
+140 VHDPNWEDTKYLK
-154 DRTIVKELYG
+154 DDTT
-164 ASKKVNIETSPFQT
+164 KVNINSTAFKSEAIRLAAESDTRIFSFDVMNVSHAAYLTNLRIVKIET
-178 AAINLKENGDTISID
+178 AAFS
-193 YRDYADNGVDSGYL
+193 
-207 ANVRIVRLEK
+207 
-217 THFTVTLP
+217 VTLP
-225 DGVTA
+225 
-230 IYSDNGEDPVSL
+230 GE
-242 ISGTQIEVAQTHD
+242 T
-255 VKITATIGAE
+255 TATYSANGGEETSFISDEAVSVMMYDEITVKVTVPDGQ
-265 NKCMQGFY
+265 CMQGFY

-278 VRLSH
+278 TRLAYVES
-283 KSEYT
+283 YT
-288 FEADADPDKNKYE
+288 FTVTGDPASNKYIVKTLSE
-301 VRIMDTETE
+301 EGIDVD
-310 FAGYENLTVKTE
+310 GYTAPEGLTVKTY
-322 GTLGWTKLADG
+322 GPHIWTLQDG
-333 SLASGNQMIA
+333 VLTSGNQRIR
-343 GSGSPLSIT
+343 GSDSTVAIT
-352 ANKAGTLMLD
+352 AAKKGILIFE
-362 YKVSSEAWDYDE
+362 YKVSSNAFTDGEGYGNVLYYKTYSKPKCHSYGRWDSLIASDAINAEEAVNYSGE
-374 WNDCFTGDGLV
+374 TGWQSG
-385 YAKGTT
+385 
-391 PSVGEY
+391 SVSLEAGQ
-397 GDITGDN
+397 
-404 GDKMDKFSGI
+404 
-414 MTKWETLAI
+414 
-423 PVNAR
+423 
-428 ETVYFLFCND
+428 TVYFSFWND
-438 APWDGETFAGEDT
+438 DEVYKFDGEDT
-451 AWIRNIFLSSGK
+451 AWIKNIYLSSGN
-463 SVTVSVTADKTQYG
+463 VTVSVTANKAEYG
-477 TVSGDNL
+477 TVSGKNL
-484 NQPVPEGSKQT
+484 NQPVPGGSKQT
-495 YTATAKDGGQFYGWF
+495 YTAKAQNGGQFYGWF
-510 DGSNKLLSR
+510 DGSDKLLSL

-526 AKSELALVA
+526 AKEGITLVA

-540 AGNYEAWNKDKGELG
+540 AGDYEAWNMDKGELG
-555 KLADV
+555 ELATV
-560 VQGARSGDTVLL
+560 VPGARSGDTVLL
-572 TKDTTLSTDLTIPA
+572 TKDTTISADLTIPA
-586 GVTLVVPCE
+586 GVTLVVPCTTT
-595 EDDTGNESVRSLDT
+595 DLGNA
-609 QYTDRFGTHTQTS
+609 S
-622 TTAAGEPPFGI
+622 TRGEAAAGDPPC
-633 GTGSSITG
+633 GTGVGKSWG
-641 RNGTR
+641 REGTL
-646 YRTLTIESGN
+646 YRTLTIASGK
-656 TLTVNGTLVVNAVVG
+656 TLTVNGTLVVNAEIG
-671 RQKSGHLDQDINGG
+671 RQAAGHYDYDINGG

-694 IDILSG
+694 IDIRSG
-700 GAVDAFGLIEGESG
+700 GAVDAFGLIEGERG
-714 NVTVQSGGTL
+714 NVTVRSGGTL

-732 WRGGSQAAAMYGA
+732 WRGGSQARAMYLKDV
-745 GIYPM
+745 YPM

-775 MFASNMY
+775 IYAGGVY

-792 SNGLIRLKDNA
+792 SNGLIRLKENA
-803 TLIKK
+803 NLIKK
-808 VSTDGREHYTITGGA
+808 VSANGRERYTINGSA
-823 DFSSST
+823 DFAGSSLNVGIS
-829 LTILQRV
+829 LTTRAF
-836 SLSTKDYIYPFN
+836 IYPFN
-848 GTYDFALKNGDYA
+848 GIYDFVLNSGDYT
-861 FTEDFKFMPGVTMTT
+861 FTENFKFMPGATVATNG
-876 DGANLVVN
+876 GANLIVN
-884 EGKTVVFYD
+884 AGKTVVFYD
-893 KFDDINET
+893 AFDDINET
-901 TGLAA
+901 AEKVA
-906 QYPHN
+906 QYPHD
-911 RPAATLTLSDNST
+911 RPAATLTLSDDST

-935 VSGLNKNNIKRGAK
+935 VSGLNKNNIKKGAQ
-949 AVFEATTK
+949 ATLGATTK
-957 EAGKSSDTRELS
+957 EAAKKYETRELT
-969 FQFIPSTFG
+969 FNFIPSTFS
-978 GYKGGWV
+978 GYTGGWV
-985 NNVYTWEKDKYTIT
+985 DNVYTWEKDKYTIT
-999 FDTDGGDAIEN
+999 FNTDGGNFIAN
-1010 MTVAW
+1010 KTVEW

-1075 DDGYTLHETET
+1075 DDGYTLHETEN
-1086 KTGTTGA
+1086 KTGTTGST
-1093 ETAAAA
+1093 TAAAA
-1099 KSYPGFTAGTVTQP
+1099 KSYPGFTAGTVTQTA
-1113 PIAADGSTVVKIYY
+1113 IAADGSTVVRINY

-1158 INKPSED
+1158 ITKPSAD
-1165 PTKTGYTFAGWSE
+1165 PTKTGYTFGGWDKE
-1178 KIPKTMPANNLTV
+1178 IPETMPAEDVTV
-1191 KAQWK
+1191 TAQWK

-1205 LNGGTDEG
+1205 LNGGMVEG
-1213 NPNSYTVESDF
+1213 NPNSYTVESNF

-1248 KAVTIKNATGNR
+1248 KAVTIKNATGDR

-1271 TITFNTDGGSEV
+1271 TITFNTDGGSK
-1283 ESITQDYG
+1283 ID
-1291 TTIAKPTD
+1291 
-1299 PTKTGY
+1299 
-1305 TFAGWSEEIPATMP
+1305 
-1319 AGNMTVKAKWTINK
+1319 
-1333 YTITFN
+1333 
-1339 TDGGSEIAPI
+1339 PI
-1349 TQDYGTDI
+1349 TQNYGTAI
-1357 TAPAN
+1357 TAPAD

-1367 YTFAGWD
+1367 CTFAGWD

-1382 AKNMTIKAKW
+1382 AKNMTVKAKW
-1392 AINQYTVTFKNG
+1392 TINQYTVTFKNG
-1404 DEVVKNAE
+1404 DEVVKSAE
-1412 MDYGSTI
+1412 MNYGSTI
-1419 IEPEKPTKEGYTFK
+1419 TAPAVPVKEGHTFK

-1446 RNVIFTAQWTINQYT
+1446 RNVTFTAQWTINQYT
-1461 LMFKNGET
+1461 LTFKNGET

-1481 IAKPVD
+1481 IAKPAD

-1492 YTFDGWDKEIPTT
+1492 YTFDGWDKTIPTT

-1513 KAQWTAN
+1513 TAKWTAN
-1520 QYTVTFDSAGGSA
+1520 QYTVTFDSDGGSA
-1533 CDSVSVTYD
+1533 CESKTVTYD
-1542 RPYGTL
+1542 QPYGTL
-1548 PKPTK
+1548 PRPTK

-1572 LYRTAGDK
+1572 LYRTAGAK

-1715 SIGSRSYEAVWR
+1715 SIGSRSYEAVWQ
-1727 VNSHTLKYMLD
+1727 VNSHTLKYVLD
-1738 GKETSTRT
+1738 GKETTRT
-1746 VNYGT
+1746 VNYGET
-1751 AVAVQA
+1751 VTVTPPDA
-1757 DPTKTGYTF
+1757 KTGYTF
-1766 SGWKVSGAEPVDGKF
+1766 SGWTVSGAEPVNGKF
-1781 TMPDNDVTI
+1781 TMPDNNVTI
-1790 TGGYTANTYTVK
+1790 TGSFSANTYTVK
-1802 FDANGGSECED
+1802 FNANGGSECEN

-1819 GKYTD
+1819 GKYTH

-1870 TFDANGGSACKE
+1870 TFDANGGSACE
-1882 ITVTYDGKYPTLP
+1882 DITVTYGGKYPTLP

-1901 YTFKGWFD
+1901 YTFEGWFD

-1928 TARWSINTYT
+1928 TAHWSINTYT

-1951 SVTYGEDIPAYTYAK
+1951 SVTYGAEIPTYIYTK

-2036 TVSGAKPVDGK
+2036 TVEGATAKNGK

-2053 NVTITGSFSA
+2053 DVTITGSFSA

-2085 YDAKQALAANGF
+2085 YNAEQALAANGF

-2115 DGQTVSNLTAEANG
+2115 DGQAVSNLTAEANG

-2150 SGKAYHTEQKYY
+2150 SGKVYHTEQKYY
-2162 GDAITPPEA
+2162 GDAITLPKA
-2171 PEKAGYRFDGWDRE
+2171 PEKEGYRFDGWDRE
-2185 IPATMPDGDLTITAK
+2185 IPATIPDGDLTITAK

-2208 IAMGDDF
+2208 IATGDDF

-2258 AALEKNVAGAVVPT
+2258 VALEKNVAGAVVPT

-2447 GKTALTFTAKWT
+2447 GKTALTFTAKWM

-2547 YKFGTAVTA
+2547 YKFGTAVIA
-2556 PAAPTKT
+2556 PAVPTKT
-2563 GYTFGGWDKT
+2563 GYTFDGWDKT
-2573 IPESMPAGDMT
+2573 IPTSMPA
-2584 IKAQWKINQYTI
+2584 N
-2596 TFNTDGGS
+2596 NL
-2604 EVESITQDY
+2604 
-2613 GTAITAP
+2613 
-2620 AAPTKTGYTFAG
+2620 
-2632 WSEEIPATMP
+2632 
-2642 AENMTVKAQW
+2642 TVKAQ
-2652 KINQY
+2652 
-2657 TITFDTDGG
+2657 
-2666 SEIAA
+2666 
-2671 ITQNYGTTIAKPTDP
+2671 
-2686 TKTGYTFGG
+2686 
-2695 WDKTIPGTMP
+2695 
-2705 AENMTVT
+2705 
-2712 ATWKINQYTITFDT
+2712 WKINQYTITFDT

-2737 DYGTDI
+2737 DYGT
-2743 TAPAN
+2743 
-2748 PNKTGYTF
+2748 
-2756 AGWSEEIPA
+2756 
-2765 TMPAGD
+2765 
-2771 MTVTAKWKINQY
+2771 
-2783 TITFDTDGGSEIA
+2783 
-2796 PITQDY
+2796 
-2802 NTAITAPAVPTKTG
+2802 AITAPAAPTKTG
-2816 YTFDGWDKEIPGTMS
+2816 YTFDGWDMEIPGTMP
-2831 AGDMTVTATWK
+2831 AENMTVKAQWK

-2866 TAIIAPK
+2866 TAITAPA

-2908 YTITFNTDG
+2908 YTIAFDTDG
-2917 GSEIAPI
+2917 GSEVKSIM
-2924 TQDYGTTIA
+2924 QDYGTTIA

-3000 VVELMLGNR
+3000 AVELMLGNR

-3145 VDMTLSKSVDDVPAT
+3145 VDMTLSKSVDDAPAT